1 MRTAKRIT
9 TACLTAIMIFQALAP
24 STEVFAQELDAVMEA
39 SVSAAHAAGNT
50 ARSAQDA
57 VATALQDADQATSD
71 DVAAAPGADA
81 GATEGGDGST
91 NAGESQDSA
100 TDGTTSGDAPAEG
113 DASQDDAAADEGA
126 ADEEQADDADADA
139 AAQASAGPVIK
150 TAGELEAALV
160 DGEVTVN
167 DAGEVT
173 AITFGSNADLIA
185 ISNTDP
191 AIYQNA
197 NISKTGLSGVD
208 FDVCSA
214 QAVGDLG
221 NLAFQGFGSDAY
233 PFKGTLDL
241 GGRSLTANKTLFNN
255 IELSDAN
262 STVKLTWK
270 GTDAQPIVAAKVT
283 GADKT
288 LAATVTVGTPKSD
301 TEKDICKLTSPLVGE
316 VTGALTLNATYTT
329 SANSPL
335 AVDMQSSTGNMGLL
349 VNTLAEGA
357 SLTLAGLTLPDNL
370 NGTPTINASAA
381 DANAGGLIGEAREGA
396 TVALPTGID
405 VSALSV
411 AGENAAGGLIGK
423 ATKLTLTVGKDNSG
437 KEASGK
443 AIAIKPAHAVGSSS
457 AGTYAGGLIG
467 DASFADAFTINS
479 GIFDFGKGVALS
491 VSNTSA
497 APSAGGLFGVLDIS
511 NGDVAV
517 NGGSYTSTL
526 QNGKDDNKHGN
537 YGGLVGKLWGRKNG
551 DALHAFTVQGDTAVS
566 FGVGSN
572 GKLTY
577 AGGLVGYLG
586 EGGGSTN
593 VSAVVISDATVTCST
608 SGYASANGKY
618 GGAVGLVD
626 TNNVLEVRGLKV
638 KTASGATIGGTNGGF
653 AGVVGSSWLGIVK
666 FSGITDLSDATFV
679 ENDHT
684 AQLIYENFN
693 SLIFAAGS
701 GSDSGT
707 AAGDTT
713 KWQYKRPSTPVK
725 IDDVYS
731 CGQVIRLG
739 NPLSEDLVSINE
751 THQWN
756 FSSKLVKTGD
766 AFALA
771 SIDDFAKLAIT
782 WQTNGY
788 YSMVDGVTE
797 NNLNGLQ
804 SSTITVNGTIDL
816 KGTGL
821 TGFTQDRADGSQV
834 FSGTLNGGGTNG
846 NGTIN
851 LAAGEPYGMR
861 GKAVLDG
868 NDTSNGNGKIYRH
881 GRLGL
886 FAAVNGAT
894 ISNVAIAGSMKFDN
908 GSAIDA
914 GSLAGTIVGNLS
926 LSGVTCKTNI
936 ACDDTFSNEVNIGG
950 IAGSVSAASTVAF
963 EGNSKAQATITKAQT
978 LNGNMR
984 IGGAIGYVGDYTS
997 TFNVTGLEVAG
1008 EIKTGDCA
1016 GGKIAQVGGFI
1027 GCIVQG
1033 SNEKNVTITGLS
1045 FSEFAMTVGKNGDK
1059 LNGAGG
1065 LLGYSW
1071 GNAIVTI
1078 GGAAANTS
1086 DSTYALKTTNNTTVT
1101 ANGSTEVGG
1110 LVYAASGHW
1119 IINDYA
1125 IDLSNATINADK
1137 ATVLGLLI
1145 GRGGRTENS
1154 STYGVETYSGLY
1166 LENKASW
1173 DTAYKVND
1181 VAGNDVKINNTA
1193 IKSDDSDTSFD
1204 EWVGNGTKPA
1214 YGNEAGSKLIDGE
1227 WNVVVSLHTNDGANG
1242 GKLNMSGEPGSDN
1255 SYQNRSAFGSNHKT
1269 NAWTRYYYN
1278 LDKAYAEVGNNEKNS
1293 SASSWMDSAEYLLLW
1308 CAYLY
1313 APPAIQTYIIPGN
1326 QEIFKGNNIGTDKS
1340 SGTEI
1345 DLKGYSFYPT
1355 DPAKGSTVTV
1365 NNATITFHY
1374 SDIKAEQE
1382 GNKKNSEATQHE
1394 NMHCALIGT
1403 HTGSLKVKNVTLAG
1417 TVGSV
1422 VNDAGSSSGALVC
1435 RCIYGPINETN
1446 VAQLEIDGLTLD
1458 GLTVDGVNDN
1468 TSYAPLLINEMQTCV
1483 NLSAKNISTRS
1494 YANGATAATSLFGR
1508 LGVGKNSDQVTAK
1521 FEQISLP
1528 SQKND
1533 TIFTHASLLESFGY
1547 GSTSTGSADYTF
1559 TRADADA
1566 GKVTYGSE
1574 IDAKG
1579 EYSGKQLWY
1588 YDKETYATPNGLVT
1602 VDKKPADAKNPR
1614 FGDYLPYVYKG
1625 KATEDGVQ
1633 YHEIKVNQR
1642 IPNLMTGCGTYGDPY
1657 AVTDATEMNAIA
1669 NYINNSVALDG
1680 WEVTI
1685 AANQS
1690 ELCMRRS
1697 AKPNTDNEVVYVY
1710 KQSNPSESKWEKK
1723 VGEKTDPTQTLKDE
1737 TMHRYVQS
1745 AYYSIEP
1752 PEGNKITVDAASFG
1766 GFGNK
1771 ANPFRG
1777 VIVGDL
1783 GKSTAAIEI
1792 ENNKGELRGLIPYS
1806 YGSVVRKLYINYV
1819 NAQATITYSDKDAD
1833 GVPTAFFGGVIGCIL
1848 GGDNIID
1855 GVVVNNPNNG
1865 STAYGFTVV
1874 SNPDVSNPDVSRSHL
1889 VPIGGYVGAIAGGGV
1904 IFRHT
1909 GDSWRG
1915 GTKEKFLP
1923 VAKGGANSQ
1932 LYDNPY
1938 VGRVI
1943 DGYAFSEGCAVKN
1956 GDANYK
1962 INELKDKGTPCVT
1975 TTGTDNKYIG
1985 TNAEAPVTTV
1995 ENPQGLLVL
2004 SAIISSGAG
2013 AGAAHTNYANYG
2025 VFRGSKAYWGSDTQD
2040 PAICGYLFGNK
2051 EYGKVRNADY
2061 ANVGKPASAASDFEI
2076 AKNDDQKAPGK
2087 QGWHGPLDHDDNVN
2101 SPYLVASYAAN
2112 YQTGYVCASRSIG
2125 MSLEFKENS
2134 TYDMTGYGTGYVGL
2148 NGRYYSSACDS
2159 NQKSTDRDRITPH
2172 VAAIDGN
2179 GATIKVGTTDTA
2191 YGVVEYADDDYK
2203 VSGVGGLFSTVMF
2216 TSTNVG
2222 PSVDA
2227 NGGAQVKDLTFSNC
2241 NVALTY
2247 VDADGN
2253 IASGPASNDLIGTGL
2268 LAGATANY
2276 DGNTCGVYRNV
2287 QMKNCTVLGA
2297 KSVGGLLGSSGC
2309 AKQKIDGDV
2318 TYMVDFDSN
2327 FNNDFNKGYNNCTRA
2342 PVYLYDCSY
2351 TGLSVT
2357 GEKYVGGY
2365 VGAIASPCGV
2375 WTTEAEGVKERAVG
2389 EKSTITA
2396 TGTTPYVGGVLGFAN
2411 LSNISINTKIDNATA
2426 VQPST
2431 TVISGVNVLAT
2442 RPNNSQD
2449 MGCMGAGGVVGCARG
2464 GVISMSNV
2472 RIDAGGDAKNVTIG
2486 DKDGTNNRIR
2496 NVGGLIGRVTSSGN
2510 TKYWFEGCSVK
2521 NINVAGTNQCSGGLI
2536 GYYHS
2541 NGNITCNKISIEG
2554 STIKGS
2560 WSGGLLGAIS
2570 SGADVIDVT
2579 NTKVSNTTFGGTSN
2593 GGIAGDGRGQFHL
2606 VNVLM
2611 DSNTYKSGVKQGVL
2625 LGEADTRDNW
2635 YSLSAAGVDVK
2646 PGDGKTTSDLPPMVY
2661 ATNAAAVNRKTYI
2674 AFGDYNDKLDVLGKG
2689 ITLYGTDDTA
2699 TTAASPFVTTSPVST
2714 LAVRASNDDTADRHL
2729 FGDGVAIDTA
2739 KAIQSDVIKSE
2750 EGTRVPD
2757 RYTYTNIGGNNDAGV
2772 YQNTSTYRADS
2783 SRSTYN
2789 ANNITSGK
2797 KAKTDFP
2804 VLVIP
2809 GNDTTTVESYLNIVT
2824 NGGFSDARRLNGS
2837 AKHVT
2842 ATAEVFSLA
2851 DNGAFVKDATASQA
2865 PTLKVLNNGTSS
2877 MVFRASTDWDNERG
2891 RFTLL
2896 TVTFSEAGQSY
2907 CVQVPIIVKRMLEID
2922 FTATYSEGANFK
2934 ASDFETK
2941 YDKHVLVSSGD
2952 TMTGYLTWTYG
2963 SARGEAVAYGW
2974 NTLLEAGGSM
2984 GPLNKSITF
2993 GATLPKGTQLTLV
3006 DTAHNNRE
3014 YHCTVG
3020 AGGAASVKLTDFVDA
3035 GNNAYVEPWL
3045 SEIVGVTHKE
3055 DKDGAWVKLTD
3066 AEVKDK
3072 SQAELAKM
3080 AGAKV
3085 DGAYYRART
3094 SSDATGTFYTLS
3106 VAKEEPKS
3114 ENFYLVVRTPAGSA
3128 GVNGYTATT
3137 VDTSLNE
3144 HINYLLRGKKAADD
3158 KAAEDGHQNTA
3169 STYSVTSNYTHDLI
3183 DNNED
3188 GIKRMEL
3195 LDVTYPLTMKVSD
3208 TVKFDPNQQYT
3219 SSDALYYQLDSSLV
3233 NYGKNGSAAGAH
3245 GYPTGTQGTY
3255 SFYVKVGGNYY
3266 TWDGSKWTD
3275 AGTTETPAIAAK
3287 DWSAAGGDMSLVLAD
3302 ASGKAIDLSGIR
3314 EAAKSHNNQFTITM
3328 KANLAMT
3335 EPACQAGIIA
3345 SQNGGTDRYTK
3356 PNYRA
3361 YLSTN
3366 DETLSTSSNSA
3377 YIDGKAGYYRMDVGS
3392 STIALEASKK
3402 SQLGINID
3410 DLKSADGEIAL
3421 VGTYD
3426 LSKLTGAEAMI
3437 SSADTVTYTL
3447 SLQQRQDD
3455 GSYAQVS
3462 GINNY
3467 ITVLGSDKLA
3477 NGSLSAD
3484 GKNYVFT
3491 DSKGTGGAFA
3501 TRDGNSLAFE
3511 HAFRVKVNTDVEGKG
3526 QTYANYRLVLTAHMS
3541 GVGVNDT
3548 PVNASNLAGYAN
3560 SDYVT
3565 YTLARINTKGIP
3577 HETKTN

>member
-39 SVSAAHAAGNT
+39 SVSAARAAGNT
-50 ARSAQDA
+50 ARSVQDA
-57 VATALQDADQATSD
+57 VATALQDADQAASD
-71 DVAAAPGADA
+71 DAATTPGADA

-91 NAGESQDSA
+91 NAGESQDST

-126 ADEEQADDADADA
+126 ADGEQADDADADA
-139 AAQASAGPVIK
+139 ADQANTAPTIATVEDLRHALGDGNVI
-150 TAGELEAALV
+150 TDDLGA
-160 DGEVTVN
+160 
-167 DAGEVT
+167 VT
-173 AITFGSNADLIA
+173 AITFESNADLIA

-197 NISKTGLSGVD
+197 NISKGGSTGID
-208 FDVCSA
+208 FDVCGA
-214 QAVGDLG
+214 EIVDGLG
-221 NLAFQGFGSDAY
+221 SLTFQGFGSDAY
-233 PFKGTLDL
+233 PFKGALNLGDRTL
-241 GGRSLTANKTLFNN
+241 TVNKALFNN

-335 AVDMQSSTGNMGLL
+335 AVDMQSSAGNMGLL
-349 VNTLAEGA
+349 VNTLAEKA
-357 SLTLAGLTLPDNL
+357 SFTLAGLALPDNL
-370 NGTPTINASAA
+370 DGTPTINATA
-381 DANAGGLIGEAREGA
+381 DGANAGGLIGEAQEGA

-411 AGENAAGGLIGK
+411 AGKNAAGGLIGK

-437 KEASGK
+437 KDASGK
-443 AIAIKPAHAVGSSS
+443 AVVIKPAHAVGSSS

-511 NGDVAV
+511 NGDAVV

-526 QNGKDDNKHGN
+526 QNGTDNSNNNGVRGN
-537 YGGLVGKLWGRKNG
+537 YGGLVGKLWGKKNG
-551 DALHAFTVQGDTAVS
+551 DALHAFTVQDDTAVS

-586 EGGGSTN
+586 EGDGSAN

-618 GGAVGLVD
+618 GGAVGVVD

-638 KTASGATIGGTNGGF
+638 KTASGANIGGTNGGF

-707 AAGDTT
+707 AAGDTM

-739 NPLSEDLVSINE
+739 NPLSENLISINE
-751 THQWN
+751 AHRWI

-788 YSMVDGVTE
+788 YSMVEGVSE
-797 NNLNGLQ
+797 NNPNILQ

-851 LAAGEPYGMR
+851 LAVGEPYGKR
-861 GKAVLDG
+861 GEAVLDG

-894 ISNVAIAGSMKFDN
+894 ISNVTIAGSMKFDN

-914 GSLAGTIVGNLS
+914 GSLAGAIVGNLS

-936 ACDDTFSNEVNIGG
+936 ACDDTFGNEVNIGG

-984 IGGAIGYVGDYTS
+984 IGGAIGYVGGYTS
-997 TFNVTGLEVAG
+997 TFNVTRLEVG
-1008 EIKTGDCA
+1008 GSIETGNCA
-1016 GGKIAQVGGFI
+1016 SGKIAQVGGFI

-1078 GGAAANTS
+1078 GDADANTS
-1086 DSTYALKTTNNTTVT
+1086 DSTYALKTSNNTTVT
-1101 ANGSTEVGG
+1101 AENSTEVGG

-1119 IINDYA
+1119 IINNYA
-1125 IDLSNATINADK
+1125 INLANASFTANNAT
-1137 ATVLGLLI
+1137 TLGVLIAHGS
-1145 GRGGRTENS
+1145 TSDSNS
-1154 STYGVETYSGLY
+1154 FGAETSYNGLY
-1166 LENKASW
+1166 LEDRASW
-1173 DTAYKVND
+1173 DTAYAVNGVSITAPKV
-1181 VAGNDVKINNTA
+1181 KTY
-1193 IKSDDSDTSFD
+1193 D
-1204 EWVGNGTKPA
+1204 EWLANGVKPES
-1214 YGNEAGSKLIDGE
+1214 NLIDSGC
-1227 WNVVVSLHTNDGANG
+1227 NAVVSLHTEGQ
-1242 GKLNMSGEPGSDN
+1242 KLNMSGDPARDN
-1255 SYQNRSAFGSNHKT
+1255 SYRNRIAPANSSDDFPQSNGSV
-1269 NAWTRYYYN
+1269 RYYYN
-1278 LDKAYAEVGNNEKNS
+1278 LDKAYAEVGNNPEN
-1293 SASSWMDSAEYLLLW
+1293 ASKDNRMNSAEYLLLW

-1313 APPAIQTYIIPGN
+1313 APSAIQGYVIPGN
-1326 QEIFKGNNIGTDKS
+1326 QAIFQGNNIGTSDS
-1340 SGTEI
+1340 AGVAI
-1345 DLKGYSFYPT
+1345 NLDGYSFYPT

-1365 NNATITFHY
+1365 KNATITFHY
-1374 SDIKAEQE
+1374 SDIKAEQQ

-1403 HTGSLKVKNVTLAG
+1403 HAGSLKVKNVTLAG

-1458 GLTVDGVNDN
+1458 GLKVDGVNGN

-1483 NLSAKNISTRS
+1483 NLSAKNISSTLS
-1494 YANGATAATSLFGR
+1494 YAKGATAATSLFGR

-1521 FEQISLP
+1521 FERISLP
-1528 SQKND
+1528 SKKND

-1559 TRADADA
+1559 TKAEADA

-1574 IDAKG
+1574 IDAKDK

-1685 AANQS
+1685 AADQS
-1690 ELCMRRS
+1690 RLCERRNKTKIDS
-1697 AKPNTDNEVVYVY
+1697 ARTDNEVVYVY
-1710 KQSNPSESKWEKK
+1710 KQANGADNKWEKK
-1723 VGEKTDPTQTLKDE
+1723 NGDATTDPSQTLSDE

-1806 YGSVVRKLYINYV
+1806 YGSVVRNLNINYV
-1819 NAQATITYSDKDAD
+1819 NAQATITYSDKDED

-1915 GTKEKFLP
+1915 GTKEKFKP

-1995 ENPQGLLVL
+1995 ENAQGLLVL

-2013 AGAAHTNYANYG
+2013 AGAAQTDYADYG
-2025 VFRGSKAYWGSDTQD
+2025 VFRGSKAYWGNDTED

-2051 EYGKVRNADY
+2051 NYGKVRNANYDS
-2061 ANVGKPASAASDFEI
+2061 VGKPAGVASDFEA

-2087 QGWHGPLDHDDNVN
+2087 QGWHGPLDADNDVN

-2112 YQTGYVCASRSIG
+2112 YQTGYVCASKSIG
-2125 MSLEFKENS
+2125 MSLEFKQGAP
-2134 TYDMTGYGTGYVGL
+2134 YDMTGYGTGYVGL
-2148 NGRYYSSACDS
+2148 NGRYYSNACDS
-2159 NQKSTDRDRITPH
+2159 NEATTDRDRITPH
-2172 VAAIDGN
+2172 IATIDGN
-2179 GATIKVGTTDTA
+2179 GATITVGTEDAA
-2191 YGVVEYADDDYK
+2191 YGAVEYADDDYK

-2222 PSVDA
+2222 QSVTA
-2227 NGGAQVKDLTFSNC
+2227 NDRAQVKDLTFSNC

-2247 VDADGN
+2247 IDTNGEAKPGQ
-2253 IASGPASNDLIGTGL
+2253 ATNDLIGTGL

-2276 DGNTCGVYRNV
+2276 DVWTCGVYRNV
-2287 QMKNCTVLGA
+2287 QMKNCTVSGA
-2297 KSVGGLLGSSGC
+2297 KSVGGLLGSSGR
-2309 AKQKIDGDV
+2309 ASRSTDSDV
-2318 TYMVDFDSN
+2318 TYMVKFSS
-2327 FNNDFNKGYNNCTRA
+2327 TWA
-2342 PVYLYDCSY
+2342 PMYLYDCSY
-2351 TGLSVT
+2351 TGLNVA

-2365 VGAIASPCGV
+2365 VGRVASSSGV
-2375 WTTEAEGVKERAVG
+2375 WTTAAKGMSEKAVG
-2389 EKSTITA
+2389 ESSTITA
-2396 TGTTPYVGGVLGFAN
+2396 TGTTPYVGGVIGFAKSSHISVN
-2411 LSNISINTKIDNATA
+2411 TNIGATTA
-2426 VQPST
+2426 VPSST
-2431 TVISGVNVLAT
+2431 AVISGVNVLAT
-2442 RPNNSQD
+2442 GENTDRY
-2449 MGCMGAGGVVGCARG
+2449 MGAGGVVGRVDG

-2472 RIDAGGDAKNVTIG
+2472 RIDAGTGTKNAVIG
-2486 DKDGTNNRIR
+2486 DGTGKNFKIR
-2496 NVGGLIGRVTSSGN
+2496 NAGGLIGEVTSSGSPN
-2510 TKYWFEGCSVK
+2510 TYWFEDCNVK
-2521 NINVAGTNQCSGGLI
+2521 NVNIAGTDQCSGGLI
-2536 GYYHS
+2536 GYYFS
-2541 NGNITCNKISIEG
+2541 NVNITCNNIAIENAA
-2554 STIKGS
+2554 INGS
-2560 WSGGLLGAIS
+2560 WSGGLLGAIN
-2570 SGADVIDVT
+2570 SGSDVINVT

-2611 DSNTYKSGVKQGVL
+2611 DSNIYKSDAKQGVL
-2625 LGEADTRDNW
+2625 LGEVDTGG

-2646 PGDGKTTSDLPPMVY
+2646 PGNSKTTSDLPPMVY
-2661 ATNAAAVNRKTYI
+2661 TTNTAAVNKKTYI
-2674 AFGDYNDKLDVLGKG
+2674 AFGDYNDRLDVPGKDT
-2689 ITLYGTDDTA
+2689 TLYGADDTA
-2699 TTAASPFVTTSPVST
+2699 TTAASPYVTTSPVST
-2714 LAVRASNDDTADRHL
+2714 LAVRASNDDTTDRYL

-2739 KAIQSDVIKSE
+2739 TTIQSE
-2750 EGTRVPD
+2750 AGTSVAG
-2757 RYTYTNIGGNNDAGV
+2757 RYTYTNIGGINDAGA
-2772 YQNTSTYRADS
+2772 YQNTSTYSADS
-2783 SRSTYN
+2783 PRPTFN
-2789 ANNITSGK
+2789 TNNVTSGK
-2797 KAKTDFP
+2797 KVANDFP
-2804 VLVIP
+2804 VLMIP
-2809 GNDTTTVESYLNIVT
+2809 GNDTTTVEKYLNIVT

-2851 DNGAFVKDATASQA
+2851 DNGAFVKDAIASQT

-2907 CVQVPIIVKRMLEID
+2907 RVQVPIIVKRMLEID

-2934 ASDFETK
+2934 AADYATK

-2963 SARGEAVAYGW
+2963 SARGEAVEYGW

-2993 GATLPKGTQLTLV
+2993 GATLPEGTQLTLV

-3020 AGGAASVKLTDFVDA
+3020 AGGAASVKLTEFVDA
-3035 GNNAYVEPWL
+3035 SKKAYVEPWL
-3045 SEIVGVTHKE
+3045 SETVGVKADEAKE
-3055 DKDGAWVKLTD
+3055 DKDGAWVKLAD
-3066 AEVKDK
+3066 DEVKDK

-3106 VAKEEPKS
+3106 VDKEEPKS

-3144 HINYLLRGKKAADD
+3144 HINYLLRGKIAADD

-3169 STYSVTSNYTHDLI
+3169 STYSVTSNYTHGLI
-3183 DNNED
+3183 DNNKN
-3188 GIKRMEL
+3188 GIKQMEL
-3195 LDVTYPLTMKVSD
+3195 NDVTYPLTMKVSD
-3208 TVKFDPNQQYT
+3208 TVKFDSNQQYT

-3255 SFYVKVGGNYY
+3255 SFYVTVGGKYY
-3266 TWDGSKWTD
+3266 APHASTVNGKTKWTWGEATAED
-3275 AGTTETPAIAAK
+3275 HRAATGVWTADGT
-3287 DWSAAGGDMSLVLAD
+3287 DMKLTLAD
-3302 ASGKAIDLSGIR
+3302 AGLGAIDLSGIR
-3314 EAAKSHNNQFTITM
+3314 EIAKNHGSEFTITM
-3328 KANLAMT
+3328 EANLAMT

-3345 SQNGGTDRYTK
+3345 SQNGGTDKYTK

-3361 YLSTN
+3361 CLSTN

-3426 LSKLTGAEAMI
+3426 LSKLAGAEAMI
-3437 SSADTVTYTL
+3437 SNASTVTYTL
-3447 SLQQRQDD
+3447 SLQKRRQDD
-3455 GSYAQVS
+3455 GRYDAVDNISS
-3462 GINNY
+3462 Y

-3491 DSKGTGGAFA
+3491 DSKGAGGAFA
-3501 TRDGNSLAFE
+3501 TRDGNSLAFK
-3511 HAFRVKVNTDVEGKG
+3511 HAFRVKVNTDVEGKD
-3526 QTYANYRLVLTAHMS
+3526 QTYANYRLVLTANIMT
-3541 GVGVNDT
+3541 GNVVNDT
-3548 PVNASNLAGYAN
+3548 PVNASNLDGYSH

>member
-1 MRTAKRIT
+1 
-9 TACLTAIMIFQALAP
+9 MIFQALAP

-39 SVSAAHAAGNT
+39 SVSAARAAGNT
-50 ARSAQDA
+50 ARSVQDA

-71 DVAAAPGADA
+71 DVATTPGADA

-91 NAGESQDSA
+91 NAGESQDST
-100 TDGTTSGDAPAEG
+100 TDGTTNGDTPTEG

-126 ADEEQADDADADA
+126 ADGEQADDADADA
-139 AAQASAGPVIK
+139 ADQADANYPIATVEALRHALGDGDVI
-150 TAGELEAALV
+150 T
-160 DGEVTVN
+160 DGSGT
-167 DAGEVT
+167 VT
-173 AITFGSNADLIA
+173 AIIFESNADLIA

-197 NISKTGLSGVD
+197 NISKGGSTGID
-208 FDVCSA
+208 FDVCGA
-214 QAVGDLG
+214 EIVDGLG
-221 NLAFQGFGSDAY
+221 SLTFQGFGSDAY
-233 PFKGTLDL
+233 PFKGALNLGDRTL
-241 GGRSLTANKTLFNN
+241 TVNKTLFNN
-255 IELSDAN
+255 IELSDDN
-262 STVKLTWK
+262 SSVKLTWK

-335 AVDMQSSTGNMGLL
+335 AVDMQSSAGNMGLL

-357 SLTLAGLTLPDNL
+357 SLTLAGLALPDKL
-370 NGTPTINASAA
+370 DGTPTINATA
-381 DANAGGLIGEAREGA
+381 DGANAGGLIGEAREGA

-443 AIAIKPAHAVGSSS
+443 AVAIKPAHAVGSSS

-618 GGAVGLVD
+618 GGAVGVVD

-701 GSDSGT
+701 GSDSGA
-707 AAGDTT
+707 AAGDIK
-713 KWQYKRPSTPVK
+713 KWQYKRPSAPVK

-731 CGQVIRLG
+731 YGQVIRLG
-739 NPLSEDLVSINE
+739 NPLSEDLISINKE
-751 THQWN
+751 HQWN

-821 TGFTQDRADGSQV
+821 TGFAQDRADGSQV
-834 FSGTLNGGGTNG
+834 FSGTLNGGGT
-846 NGTIN
+846 IN
-851 LAAGEPYGMR
+851 LAVGEPYGKR
-861 GKAVLDG
+861 GEAVLDD

-894 ISNVAIAGSMKFDN
+894 ISNVTIAGSMKFDN

-914 GSLAGTIVGNLS
+914 GSLAGAIVGNLA

-936 ACDDTFSNEVNIGG
+936 ACDDTFANDVNIGG

-997 TFNVTGLEVAG
+997 TFNVTRLEVG
-1008 EIKTGDCA
+1008 GKIKTGDCA
-1016 GGKIAQVGGFI
+1016 GGKIAQVGGLI
-1027 GCIVQG
+1027 GRIVQG

-1078 GGAAANTS
+1078 GDAAASAS
-1086 DSTYALKTTNNTTVT
+1086 DNAYALKTTNNTTVA
-1101 ANGSTEVGG
+1101 ANSSTEVGG

-1119 IINDYA
+1119 IINNYA
-1125 IDLSNATINADK
+1125 INLANASFTANNAT
-1137 ATVLGLLI
+1137 TLGVLI
-1145 GRGGRTENS
+1145 ARGSTSDSNS
-1154 STYGVETYSGLY
+1154 FGAETNYNGLY
-1166 LENKASW
+1166 LEDRAW
-1173 DTAYKVND
+1173 WGTAYAVDGVSITAPKV
-1181 VAGNDVKINNTA
+1181 KTY
-1193 IKSDDSDTSFD
+1193 D
-1204 EWVGNGTKPA
+1204 EWLANGVKPES
-1214 YGNEAGSKLIDGE
+1214 NLIDNGC
-1227 WNVVVSLHTNDGANG
+1227 NAVVSLHTEDQ
-1242 GKLNMSGEPGSDN
+1242 KLDMSGDPARDN
-1255 SYQNRSAFGSNHKT
+1255 SYRNRIALANPSDSFPQTNGSV
-1269 NAWTRYYYN
+1269 RYYYN
-1278 LDKAYAEVGNNEKNS
+1278 LDKAYAEVGNKPEN
-1293 SASSWMDSAEYLLLW
+1293 ASKDNWMNSAEYLLLW

-1313 APPAIQTYIIPGN
+1313 APSAIQDYIIPGD
-1326 QEIFKGNNIGTDKS
+1326 QAIFQGNNIGTSDS
-1340 SGTEI
+1340 AGVEI
-1345 DLKGYSFYPT
+1345 NLDGYSFYPT

-1417 TVGSV
+1417 TVGSI

-1458 GLTVDGVNDN
+1458 SLKVDGVNGN

-1483 NLSAKNISTRS
+1483 NLSAKNISTRG
-1494 YANGATAATSLFGR
+1494 YVNMPTAATSLFGR

-1528 SQKND
+1528 SQKNK

-1559 TRADADA
+1559 TKADADA

-1574 IDAKG
+1574 IDAKDK

-1642 IPNLMTGCGTYGDPY
+1642 IPNLMTGCGTYGNPY

-1685 AANQS
+1685 AADQS
-1690 ELCMRRS
+1690 RLCERRNKTKIDS
-1697 AKPNTDNEVVYVY
+1697 ARTDNEVVYVY
-1710 KQSNPSESKWEKK
+1710 KQANGAGNKWEKK
-1723 VGEKTDPTQTLKDE
+1723 NGDATTDPSQTLSDE

-1783 GKSTAAIEI
+1783 GRSTAAIEI

-1806 YGSVVRKLYINYV
+1806 YGSVVRNLNINYV
-1819 NAQATITYSDKDAD
+1819 NAQATITYSDKDED

-1855 GVVVNNPNNG
+1855 GVVVNDPNSG
-1865 STAYGFTVV
+1865 STTYGFTVAG
-1874 SNPDVSNPDVSRSHL
+1874 DSHL

-1904 IFRHT
+1904 IFRNT
-1909 GDSWRG
+1909 GTSWRG
-1915 GTKEKFLP
+1915 GTKNKKYKPIEEDA
-1923 VAKGGANSQ
+1923 AKYDQ
-1932 LYDNPY
+1932 YDNPY

-1943 DGYAFSEGCAVKN
+1943 DGYAFSEGCNVDN

-1962 INELKDKGTPCVT
+1962 INELINKGTPCVT

-1995 ENPQGLLVL
+1995 ENAQGLLVL

-2013 AGAAHTNYANYG
+2013 AGAAHTNYADYG

-2040 PAICGYLFGNK
+2040 PAIEGYLFGNK
-2051 EYGKVRNADY
+2051 NYGKVRNASYDS
-2061 ANVGKPASAASDFEI
+2061 VGKPAGVASDFEA

-2087 QGWHGPLDHDDNVN
+2087 QGWHGPLDADNDVN

-2112 YQTGYVCASRSIG
+2112 YQTGYVCASKSIG
-2125 MSLEFKENS
+2125 MSLEFKQGAP
-2134 TYDMTGYGTGYVGL
+2134 YDMTGYGTGYVGL
-2148 NGRYYSSACDS
+2148 NGRYYSNACDS
-2159 NQKSTDRDRITPH
+2159 NEATTDRDRITPH
-2172 VAAIDGN
+2172 VATIDGN
-2179 GATIKVGTTDTA
+2179 GATITVGTEDAA
-2191 YGVVEYADDDYK
+2191 YGAVEYADDDYK

-2216 TSTNVG
+2216 TSTYVG
-2222 PSVDA
+2222 PSVAA
-2227 NGGAQVKDLTFSNC
+2227 NGDAQVRDLTFSNC
-2241 NVALTY
+2241 NVALAYIDTN
-2247 VDADGN
+2247 GKTT
-2253 IASGPASNDLIGTGL
+2253 SGQASNDLIGTGL

-2287 QMKNCTVLGA
+2287 QMNNRTVSGA
-2297 KSVGGLLGSSGC
+2297 KSVGGLLGSSGR
-2309 AKQKIDGDV
+2309 ASRSTDSDV
-2318 TYMVDFDSN
+2318 TYMVKFSS
-2327 FNNDFNKGYNNCTRA
+2327 TWA
-2342 PVYLYDCSY
+2342 PMYLNDCSY
-2351 TGLSVT
+2351 TGLNVE

-2365 VGAIASPCGV
+2365 VGTVASSSGV
-2375 WTTEAEGVKERAVG
+2375 WTTASEGVSEKAVG
-2389 EKSTITA
+2389 ENSTLTA
-2396 TGTTPYVGGVLGFAN
+2396 TGTNLYVGGVIGFAK
-2411 LSNISINTKIDNATA
+2411 SSHISVNTYIGTTKA
-2426 VQPST
+2426 VIPSST

-2442 RPNNSQD
+2442 GENTDRY
-2449 MGCMGAGGVVGCARG
+2449 MGAGGVVGRVDG

-2472 RIDAGGDAKNVTIG
+2472 RIDAGTGTKNAVIG
-2486 DKDGTNNRIR
+2486 DGTGKNFKIR
-2496 NVGGLIGRVTSSGN
+2496 NAGGLIGEVTSSGSPN
-2510 TKYWFEGCSVK
+2510 TYWFEDCNVK
-2521 NINVAGTNQCSGGLI
+2521 NVNIAGTDQCSGGLI
-2536 GYYHS
+2536 GYYFS
-2541 NGNITCNKISIEG
+2541 NVNITCNNIAIENAA
-2554 STIKGS
+2554 INGS
-2560 WSGGLLGAIS
+2560 WSGGLLGAIN
-2570 SGADVIDVT
+2570 SGSDVINVT

-2611 DSNTYKSGVKQGVL
+2611 DSNIYKSDAKQGVL
-2625 LGEADTRDNW
+2625 LGEVDTGG

-2646 PGDGKTTSDLPPMVY
+2646 PGKGKTTSDLPPMVY
-2661 ATNAAAVNRKTYI
+2661 TTNTAAVNKKTYI
-2674 AFGDYNDKLDVLGKG
+2674 AFGDYNDRLDVPGKDT
-2689 ITLYGTDDTA
+2689 TLYGADDTA
-2699 TTAASPFVTTSPVST
+2699 TTAASPYVTTSPVST
-2714 LAVRASNDDTADRHL
+2714 LAVRASAADATDRYL
-2729 FGDGVAIDTA
+2729 FGDGAAIDTA
-2739 KAIQSDVIKSE
+2739 TTIQSQA
-2750 EGTRVPD
+2750 GARVPG
-2757 RYTYTNIGGNNDAGV
+2757 RYTYTNIAGINDAGA
-2772 YQNTSTYRADS
+2772 YQNTSTYSADS

-2789 ANNITSGK
+2789 ANNITSDK

-2837 AKHVT
+2837 TAHVT

-2851 DNGAFVKDATASQA
+2851 DNGTFVKDVAASQA

-2877 MVFRASTDWDNERG
+2877 MAFRASTDWDNEQG

-2907 CVQVPIIVKRMLEID
+2907 RVQVPIIVKRMLEID

-2934 ASDFETK
+2934 AADYATK

-2963 SARGEAVAYGW
+2963 SARDEAVEYGW

-2993 GATLPKGTQLTLV
+2993 GATLPEGTQLTLV

-3020 AGGAASVKLTDFVDA
+3020 AGGAASVKLTEFVDA
-3035 GNNAYVEPWL
+3035 SKKAYVEPWL
-3045 SEIVGVTHKE
+3045 SETVGVKADEAKE
-3055 DKDGAWVKLTD
+3055 DKDGAWVKLAD
-3066 AEVKDK
+3066 DEVKDK

-3106 VAKEEPKS
+3106 VDKEEPKS

-3144 HINYLLRGKKAADD
+3144 HINYLLRGKIAADD

-3169 STYSVTSNYTHDLI
+3169 STYSVTSNYTHGLI
-3183 DNNED
+3183 DNNKN
-3188 GIKRMEL
+3188 GIKQMEL
-3195 LDVTYPLTMKVSD
+3195 NDVTYPLTMKVSD
-3208 TVKFDPNQQYT
+3208 TVKFDSNQQYT

-3255 SFYVKVGGNYY
+3255 SFYVTVGGKYY
-3266 TWDGSKWTD
+3266 APHASTVNGKTKWTWGEATAED
-3275 AGTTETPAIAAK
+3275 HRAATGVWTADGT
-3287 DWSAAGGDMSLVLAD
+3287 DMKLTLAD
-3302 ASGKAIDLSGIR
+3302 AGLGAIDLSGIR
-3314 EAAKSHNNQFTITM
+3314 EIAKNHGSEFTITM
-3328 KANLAMT
+3328 EANLAMT

-3345 SQNGGTDRYTK
+3345 SQNGGTDKYTK

-3361 YLSTN
+3361 CLSTN

-3426 LSKLTGAEAMI
+3426 LSKLAGAEAMI
-3437 SSADTVTYTL
+3437 SNASTVTYTL
-3447 SLQQRQDD
+3447 SLQKRRQDD
-3455 GSYAQVS
+3455 GRYDAVDNISS
-3462 GINNY
+3462 Y

-3491 DSKGTGGAFA
+3491 DSKGAGGAFA
-3501 TRDGNSLAFE
+3501 TRDGNSLAFK
-3511 HAFRVKVNTDVEGKG
+3511 HAFRVKVNTDVEGKD
-3526 QTYANYRLVLTAHMS
+3526 QTYANYRLVLTAHMF
-3541 GVGVNDT
+3541 GGGVNDT
-3548 PVNASNLAGYAN
+3548 PVNVSNLAGYAN

-3577 HETKTN
+3577 HETETN

>member
-39 SVSAAHAAGNT
+39 SVSAARAAGNT
-50 ARSAQDA
+50 ARSVQDA
-57 VATALQDADQATSD
+57 VATALQDADQAASD
-71 DVAAAPGADA
+71 DAATTPGADA
-81 GATEGGDGST
+81 GATEGGDGSA
-91 NAGESQDSA
+91 NAGESQDST

-139 AAQASAGPVIK
+139 AAQANTTYPITTVEALRHALGDGDVI
-150 TAGELEAALV
+150 T
-160 DGEVTVN
+160 DDS
-167 DAGEVT
+167 DAVT
-173 AITFGSNADLIA
+173 AITFESNADLIA

-197 NISKTGLSGVD
+197 NISKGGSTGID
-208 FDVCSA
+208 FDVCGA
-214 QAVGDLG
+214 EIVDGLG
-221 NLAFQGFGSDAY
+221 SLTFQGFGSDAY
-233 PFKGTLDL
+233 PFKGALNLGDRTL
-241 GGRSLTANKTLFNN
+241 TVNKTLFNN

-288 LAATVTVGTPKSD
+288 LAATVTVGTPKSE

-335 AVDMQSSTGNMGLL
+335 AVDMQSSAGNMGLL

-357 SLTLAGLTLPDNL
+357 SLTLAGLALPDNL
-370 NGTPTINASAA
+370 DGTPTINATA
-381 DANAGGLIGEAREGA
+381 DGANAGGLIGEAQEGA

-411 AGENAAGGLIGK
+411 AGKNAAGGLIGK
-423 ATKLTLTVGKDNSG
+423 TTKLTLTVGKDNSG
-437 KEASGK
+437 KDASGK
-443 AIAIKPAHAVGSSS
+443 AIAIKPAHTVGSSS

-479 GIFDFGKGVALS
+479 GIFDFGRGVELS
-491 VSNTSA
+491 VSDTSA

-511 NGDVAV
+511 NGDVVV

-526 QNGKDDNKHGN
+526 QNGKDDNRHGN
-537 YGGLVGKLWGRKNG
+537 YGGLVGKLWGQKNG

-586 EGGGSTN
+586 EGGGSAN
-593 VSAVVISDATVTCST
+593 VSAVVISGATVTCST

-618 GGAVGLVD
+618 GGAVGVVD
-626 TNNVLEVRGLKV
+626 TNNVLEVRGLTV
-638 KTASGATIGGTNGGF
+638 KTASGATIGGANGGF

-666 FSGITDLSDATFV
+666 FSGITDLSHATFV

-701 GSDSGT
+701 GSDSDT

-731 CGQVIRLG
+731 YGQVIRLG
-739 NPLSEDLVSINE
+739 NPLSEDLISINE
-751 THQWN
+751 AHQWN
-756 FSSKLVKTGD
+756 FSPKLVKTGD

-804 SSTITVNGTIDL
+804 SSTVTVNGTIDL

-834 FSGTLNGGGTNG
+834 FSGTLNGGGT
-846 NGTIN
+846 ID
-851 LAAGEPYGMR
+851 LAVGEPYGKR
-861 GKAVLDG
+861 GEAVLDG

-894 ISNVAIAGSMKFDN
+894 ISNVTIAGSMKFDN

-914 GSLAGTIVGNLS
+914 GSLAGAIVGNLA
-926 LSGVTCKTNI
+926 LSVVTCKTNI
-936 ACDDTFSNEVNIGG
+936 ACDDTLGNEVNIGG

-1008 EIKTGDCA
+1008 EIKTGDCV

-1027 GCIVQG
+1027 GCIAQG
-1033 SNEKNVTITGLS
+1033 SNKKYVTITGLS
-1045 FSEFAMTVGKNGDK
+1045 FSKFAMTVGKNGDK
-1059 LNGAGG
+1059 FNGAGG

-1078 GGAAANTS
+1078 GDAAAGAS
-1086 DSTYALKTTNNTTVT
+1086 DNAYALKTANNTTVT
-1101 ANGSTEVGG
+1101 ANSSTEVGG

-1119 IINDYA
+1119 IINNYA
-1125 IDLSNATINADK
+1125 INLANASFTANNAT
-1137 ATVLGLLI
+1137 TLGVLI
-1145 GRGGRTENS
+1145 ARGSTSDSNS
-1154 STYGVETYSGLY
+1154 FGAETSYSGLY
-1166 LENKASW
+1166 LEDRAW
-1173 DTAYKVND
+1173 WGTAYAVGGVSISAPKV
-1181 VAGNDVKINNTA
+1181 TA
-1193 IKSDDSDTSFD
+1193 YD
-1204 EWVGNGTKPA
+1204 EWLANGVKP
-1214 YGNEAGSKLIDGE
+1214 NSKLID
-1227 WNVVVSLHTNDGANG
+1227 NDCNAVVSLRTKGQ
-1242 GKLNMSGEPGSDN
+1242 KLDMSGDPARDN
-1255 SYQNRSAFGSNHKT
+1255 SYRNRIAPANPSDSFPQTNGSV
-1269 NAWTRYYYN
+1269 RYYYN
-1278 LDKAYAEVGNNEKNS
+1278 LDKAYAEVGNKPEN
-1293 SASSWMDSAEYLLLW
+1293 ASKDNWMNSAEYLLLW

-1313 APPAIQTYIIPGN
+1313 APSAIQGYIIPGN
-1326 QEIFKGNNIGTDKS
+1326 QAIFQGNNIGTSDS
-1340 SGTEI
+1340 AGVEI
-1345 DLKGYSFYPT
+1345 NLDGYSFYPT

-1374 SDIKAEQE
+1374 SDIKAEQK

-1435 RCIYGPINETN
+1435 CCIYGPINETN
-1446 VAQLEIDGLTLD
+1446 VAQLEIDGLALD
-1458 GLTVDGVNDN
+1458 GLKVDGVNGN
-1468 TSYAPLLINEMQTCV
+1468 TSYAPLLINEMQTYV

-1494 YANGATAATSLFGR
+1494 YANGTTAATSLFGR

-1559 TRADADA
+1559 TKADADA

-1574 IDAKG
+1574 IDG
-1579 EYSGKQLWY
+1579 STEYPDKQLWY
-1588 YDKETYATPNGLVT
+1588 YDEATYGAVIGYVT
-1602 VDKKPADAKNPR
+1602 VDGKKDGDVRPW
-1614 FGDYLPYVYKG
+1614 FGGYLPYVYKG
-1625 KATEDGVQ
+1625 KATESGVQ

-1642 IPNLMTGCGTYGDPY
+1642 IPKLVEGCGTYGDPY
-1657 AVTDATEMNAIA
+1657 TVKDATEMYTIA

-1685 AANQS
+1685 AADQS
-1690 ELCMRRS
+1690 RLCERRNKTKTDS
-1697 AKPNTDNEVVYVY
+1697 ARTDNEVAYVY
-1710 KQSNPSESKWEKK
+1710 KQNNPSESKWEKK
-1723 VGEKTDPTQTLKDE
+1723 VDDTTDPSQTLSDE

-1783 GKSTAAIEI
+1783 GDLGKSTATIEI

-1806 YGSVVRKLYINYV
+1806 YGSVVRNLNINYV
-1819 NAQATITYSDKDAD
+1819 NAQATITYSEKDAD

-1915 GTKEKFLP
+1915 GTKEKFKP

-1995 ENPQGLLVL
+1995 KNAQGLLVL

-2013 AGAAHTNYANYG
+2013 AGAAQTNYANYG
-2025 VFRGSKAYWGSDTQD
+2025 VFRGSKAYWGNDTQT

-2051 EYGKVRNADY
+2051 NYGKVRNASYDS
-2061 ANVGKPASAASDFEI
+2061 VGKPASADEDF
-2076 AKNDDQKAPGK
+2076 ATAQNDDQKAPGK
-2087 QGWHGPLDHDDNVN
+2087 QGWHGPLDPDDDVN
-2101 SPYLVASYAAN
+2101 SPYLVASYAAD
-2112 YQTGYVCASRSIG
+2112 YQTGYVCASKSIG
-2125 MSLEFKENS
+2125 MSLEFKQGA

-2148 NGRYYSSACDS
+2148 NGRYYSNACNS
-2159 NQKSTDRDRITPH
+2159 NETTTDRDRITPH
-2172 VAAIDGN
+2172 VATIDGN
-2179 GATIKVGTTDTA
+2179 GATITVGTKDVA

-2216 TSTNVG
+2216 TSSYVA
-2222 PSVDA
+2222 PSVTA
-2227 NGGAQVKDLTFSNC
+2227 NGDAQVKDLTFSNC
-2241 NVALTY
+2241 NVSLTY
-2247 VDADGN
+2247 KDANGS

-2276 DGNTCGVYRNV
+2276 DGGTRGVYRNV
-2287 QMKNCTVLGA
+2287 QMKNCTVSGA
-2297 KSVGGLLGSSGC
+2297 KSVGGLLGSSGR
-2309 AKQKIDGDV
+2309 ASRRTDNDM
-2318 TYMVDFDSN
+2318 TYMVN
-2327 FNNDFNKGYNNCTRA
+2327 FGSGTQA
-2342 PVYLYDCSY
+2342 PAYLYDCSY
-2351 TGLSVT
+2351 AGLNVT

-2365 VGAIASPCGV
+2365 VGTVASACGV
-2375 WTTEAEGVKERAVG
+2375 WTTADTGVSERTVG
-2389 EKSTITA
+2389 KNSTITA
-2396 TGTTPYVGGVLGFAN
+2396 TGTVPYVGGVLGYVER
-2411 LSNISINTKIDNATA
+2411 SDISVNTKIGTKVVPSSTA
-2426 VQPST
+2426 
-2431 TVISGVNVLAT
+2431 VISGVNVLAT
-2442 RPNNSQD
+2442 GSNSD
-2449 MGCMGAGGVVGCARG
+2449 DHMGAGGVVGRARG

-2472 RIDAGGDAKNVTIG
+2472 RIDGRVGTENAVIG
-2486 DKDGTNNRIR
+2486 DETGTNNSIY
-2496 NVGGLIGRVTSSGN
+2496 NAGGLIGEVTSSGSLN
-2510 TKYWFEGCSVK
+2510 KYWFDDCNVK
-2521 NINVAGTNQCSGGLI
+2521 NVSIAGTGKCSGGLI
-2536 GYYHS
+2536 GYFFS
-2541 NGNITCNKISIEG
+2541 NVNIACNNIAIENA
-2554 STIKGS
+2554 TIKGS
-2560 WSGGLLGAIS
+2560 WSGGLLGANNAS
-2570 SGADVIDVT
+2570 NSGSVIIDVT
-2579 NTKVSNTTFGGTSN
+2579 NTKVSNTTFSEKSN
-2593 GGIAGDGRGQFHL
+2593 GGIMGDGRGQFHL

-2611 DSNTYKSGVKQGVL
+2611 DSNSYKSGSKQGVL
-2625 LGEADTRDNW
+2625 LGEVDTGDNK
-2635 YSLSAAGVDVK
+2635 YSLSAAGVNVK
-2646 PGDGKTTSDLPPMVY
+2646 PGAGKTTSDLPPMVY
-2661 ATNAAAVNRKTYI
+2661 TTNTAAVNKKTYI
-2674 AFGDYNDKLDVLGKG
+2674 AFGDYNDTLAAPGEG
-2689 ITLYGTDDTA
+2689 TTLYGADGTA
-2699 TTAASPFVTTSPVST
+2699 TAVASPYVTTSPVST
-2714 LAVRASNDDTADRHL
+2714 LAVRASDGDTTNRYL
-2729 FGDGVAIDTA
+2729 FGDGAAIDTA
-2739 KAIQSDVIKSE
+2739 ATIQSQAGDSVR
-2750 EGTRVPD
+2750 G
-2757 RYTYTNIGGNNDAGV
+2757 RYTYTNISGINDDGT
-2772 YQNTSTYRADS
+2772 YQNKKTYSADS
-2783 SRSTYN
+2783 SRSTFN
-2789 ANNITSGK
+2789 TNNVTSGK
-2797 KAKTDFP
+2797 KAATDFP
-2804 VLVIP
+2804 VLMIP
-2809 GNDTTTVESYLNIVT
+2809 GNDTTTVEKYLNIVT

-2851 DNGAFVKDATASQA
+2851 DNGAFVKDATASQT

-2907 CVQVPIIVKRMLEID
+2907 RVQVPIIVKRMLEID

-2934 ASDFETK
+2934 AADYATK

-2963 SARGEAVAYGW
+2963 SARGEAVDYGW

-2993 GATLPKGTQLTLV
+2993 GATLPEGTQLTLV

-3045 SEIVGVTHKE
+3045 SEIVGVAAKEAKE
-3055 DKDGAWVKLTD
+3055 DKDGAWVKLAD
-3066 AEVKDK
+3066 DEVKDK

-3106 VAKEEPKS
+3106 VDKEEPKS
-3114 ENFYLVVRTPAGSA
+3114 ENFYLAVRTPAGSA

-3144 HINYLLRGKKAADD
+3144 HINYLLRGKKAADG

-3169 STYSVTSNYTHDLI
+3169 STYSVASNYTHNLV
-3183 DNNED
+3183 DNNRVST
-3188 GIKRMEL
+3188 KHMEL
-3195 LDVTYPLTMKVSD
+3195 SGATYPLSMDVSD
-3208 TVKFDPNQQYT
+3208 TVTFDPNQQYT

-3233 NYGKNGSAAGAH
+3233 TYHDGAIAGSV
-3245 GYPTGTQGTY
+3245 GYPTGTQGSY
-3255 SFYVKVGGNYY
+3255 AFYVKVGESYY
-3266 TWDGSKWTD
+3266 TWNGSGW
-3275 AGTTETPAIAAK
+3275 TPAGATK
-3287 DWSAAGGDMSLVLAD
+3287 TPVVSGLTWKSKSGGDMSLVLAD
-3302 ASGKAIDLSGIR
+3302 ANGKSIDMSGLR
-3314 EAAKSHNNQFTITM
+3314 EVAKNHGNAFTITM
-3328 KANLAMT
+3328 EAALTMS
-3335 EPACQAGIIA
+3335 EPACQAGIVA
-3345 SQNGGTDRYTK
+3345 SQNNGIDRYTK

-3361 YLSTN
+3361 FLSTHA
-3366 DETLSTSSNSA
+3366 DTLSASSNSA
-3377 YIDGKAGYYRMDVGS
+3377 YTDGNAGYYRMDVGS

-3410 DLKSADGEIAL
+3410 DLKSADGTIAL

-3426 LSKLTGAEAMI
+3426 LSKLSGADAMI
-3437 SSADTVTYTL
+3437 SSATSVAYTL
-3447 SLQQRQDD
+3447 SLQQRQADGNYDAVDD
-3455 GSYAQVS
+3455 ISS
-3462 GINNY
+3462 Y
-3467 ITVLGSDKLA
+3467 ITVLDSDKL
-3477 NGSLSAD
+3477 GTGVKSAD
-3484 GKNYVFT
+3484 GSSYVFT
-3491 DSKGTGGAFA
+3491 DTKAGDTFA
-3501 TRDGNSLAFE
+3501 TRDGSSLAFK
-3511 HAFRVKVNTDVEGKG
+3511 HAFRVKVNTDVEGKD
-3526 QTYANYRLVLTAHMS
+3526 QTYANYRLVLTANIMT
-3541 GVGVNDT
+3541 GNVVNDT
-3548 PVNASNLAGYAN
+3548 PVNVSNLDGYSH

-3565 YTLARINTKGIP
+3565 YTLARINTEGIR

>member
-39 SVSAAHAAGNT
+39 SVSAARAAGNT
-50 ARSAQDA
+50 ARSVQDG
-57 VATALQDADQATSD
+57 VATALQDADQAASD
-71 DVAAAPGADA
+71 DAATTPGADA

-91 NAGESQDSA
+91 NAGESQDST
-100 TDGTTSGDAPAEG
+100 TDGTTNGDTPTEG
-113 DASQDDAAADEGA
+113 DASQDDAATDEGA

-139 AAQASAGPVIK
+139 ADQAGANYPIATVEALRHALGDGNVI
-150 TAGELEAALV
+150 TDDLGA
-160 DGEVTVN
+160 
-167 DAGEVT
+167 VT
-173 AITFGSNADLIA
+173 AITFESNADLIA

-197 NISKTGLSGVD
+197 NISKGGSTGID
-208 FDVCSA
+208 FDVCGA
-214 QAVGDLG
+214 EIVDGLG
-221 NLAFQGFGSDAY
+221 SLTFQGFGSDAY

-301 TEKDICKLTSPLVGE
+301 AEKDICKLTSPLVGE

-335 AVDMQSSTGNMGLL
+335 AVDMQSSAGNMGLL
-349 VNTLAEGA
+349 ANTLAEGA

-370 NGTPTINASAA
+370 NGTPTINATAA

-411 AGENAAGGLIGK
+411 AGKNAAGGLIGK
-423 ATKLTLTVGKDNSG
+423 ATNLTLNIADGVTV
-437 KEASGK
+437 
-443 AIAIKPAHAVGSSS
+443 KPACNVGDKDS
-457 AGTYAGGLIG
+457 ACSGGVIG
-467 DASFADAFTINS
+467 DVSFAQGFIVKPNM
-479 GIFDFGKGVALS
+479 FDLGKLVTLGAS
-491 VSNTSA
+491 QR
-497 APSAGGLFGVLDIS
+497 AGALFGVADIS
-511 NGDVAV
+511 NGDIVV
-517 NGGSYTSTL
+517 QGGTYKSKFTLPEEVSFNGS
-526 QNGKDDNKHGN
+526 
-537 YGGLVGKLWGRKNG
+537 YGGLVGKVFATAKGVDESLRAFVVQKDADKKTCSIEFELAGKLSDTGGVVGYVGDSADSNSQPVAVVLDGVTVACKG
-551 DALHAFTVQGDTAVS
+551 DASARTDA
-566 FGVGSN
+566 
-572 GKLTY
+572 GKF
-577 AGGLVGYLG
+577 
-586 EGGGSTN
+586 
-593 VSAVVISDATVTCST
+593 
-608 SGYASANGKY
+608 
-618 GGAVGLVD
+618 GGAVGVVD
-626 TNNVLEVRGLKV
+626 ARNVLDVRDFKL
-638 KTASGATIGGTNGGF
+638 TSDNPIGKAQSNRA
-653 AGVVGSSWLGIVK
+653 AGIAGSAWNAVIK
-666 FSGITDLSDATFV
+666 FSGITDLSGASFA
-679 ENDHT
+679 ENST
-684 AQLIYENFN
+684 TGQLVYENHN
-693 SLIFAAGS
+693 ALIFAVGD
-701 GSDSGT
+701 GSDADKG
-707 AAGDTT
+707 AAGWTF
-713 KWQYKRPSTPVK
+713 KRSNTASK
-725 IDDVYS
+725 TDDIATY
-731 CGQVIRLG
+731 GEVIRLG
-739 NPLSEDLVSINE
+739 GDFIKLDVD
-751 THQWN
+751 TH
-756 FSSKLVKTGD
+756 KLTLPDSLTAANGAYTLTSVE
-766 AFALA
+766 
-771 SIDDFAKLAIT
+771 DFAKLAIT

-788 YSMVDGVTE
+788 YSMVEGVSE
-797 NNLNGLQ
+797 NNPNILQ

-821 TGFTQDRADGSQV
+821 TGFAQDRADGSQV

-851 LAAGEPYGMR
+851 LAVGEPYGMR
-861 GKAVLDG
+861 GGAVLDG
-868 NDTSNGNGKIYRH
+868 NDTTNGNGKIYRH

-886 FAAVNGAT
+886 FAVVNGAT
-894 ISNVAIAGSMKFDN
+894 ISNVTIAGSMKFDN

-914 GSLAGTIVGNLS
+914 GSLAGAIVGNLS

-936 ACDDTFSNEVNIGG
+936 ACDDTFANDVNIGG
-950 IAGSVSAASTVAF
+950 IAGSVLAASTVAF
-963 EGNSKAQATITKAQT
+963 KDNSRAQATIAATKT

-984 IGGAIGYVGDYTS
+984 IGGAIGYVGDYGS
-997 TFNVTGLEVAG
+997 SFNVAGLEVAG
-1008 EIKTGDCA
+1008 SIETGDCA
-1016 GGKIAQVGGFI
+1016 GGKIAQVGGLI

-1078 GGAAANTS
+1078 GDTAANTS
-1086 DSTYALKTTNNTTVT
+1086 DSTYALKTSNNTTVT
-1101 ANGSTEVGG
+1101 ANSSTEVGG

-1119 IINDYA
+1119 IINKYA
-1125 IDLSNATINADK
+1125 INLANASFTANSATTLGVLIARGSTSDSNSFGA
-1137 ATVLGLLI
+1137 
-1145 GRGGRTENS
+1145 
-1154 STYGVETYSGLY
+1154 ETSYSGLY
-1166 LENKASW
+1166 LEDRAWW
-1173 DTAYKVND
+1173 DTAYVVDDVSITAPKV
-1181 VAGNDVKINNTA
+1181 KTY
-1193 IKSDDSDTSFD
+1193 D
-1204 EWVGNGTKPA
+1204 EWLANGVKPES
-1214 YGNEAGSKLIDGE
+1214 NLIDNGC
-1227 WNVVVSLHTNDGANG
+1227 NAVVSLHTEDQ
-1242 GKLNMSGEPGSDN
+1242 KLDMSGDPARDN
-1255 SYQNRSAFGSNHKT
+1255 SYRNRIAPANPSDSFPQTNGSV
-1269 NAWTRYYYN
+1269 RYYYN
-1278 LDKAYAEVGNNEKNS
+1278 LDKAYAEVGNKPEN
-1293 SASSWMDSAEYLLLW
+1293 ASKDNWMNSAEYLLLW

-1313 APPAIQTYIIPGN
+1313 APSAIQDYIIPGD
-1326 QEIFKGNNIGTDKS
+1326 QAIFQGNNIGTS
-1340 SGTEI
+1340 NSEGVEI
-1345 DLKGYSFYPT
+1345 NLDGYSFYPT

-1403 HTGSLKVKNVTLAG
+1403 HTGSLKVKNATLAG
-1417 TVGSV
+1417 TVGSI

-1435 RCIYGPINETN
+1435 CCIYGPINETN

-1528 SQKND
+1528 SQKNK

-1559 TRADADA
+1559 TKADADA

-1588 YDKETYATPNGLVT
+1588 YDKATYGTNEGFVKVKGEST
-1602 VDKKPADAKNPR
+1602 DAERPW
-1614 FGDYLPYVYKG
+1614 FSDYLPYVAKG
-1625 KATEDGVQ
+1625 KATESGVQ

-1642 IPNLMTGCGTYGDPY
+1642 IPNFVTGCGTYGDPY
-1657 AVTDATEMNAIA
+1657 AITSALEFNTAA
-1669 NYINNSVALDG
+1669 NYINNGTALDG

-1685 AANQS
+1685 AKDQS
-1690 ELCMRRS
+1690 TLCQRR
-1697 AKPNTDNEVVYVY
+1697 NDGNRGNEVTYVY
-1710 KQSNPSESKWEKK
+1710 KQTNDATKRWEKK
-1723 VGEKTDPTQTLKDE
+1723 IGDKTDPNEVLSDD
-1737 TMHRYVQS
+1737 TMRRYLQS

-1752 PEGNKITVDAASFG
+1752 INDNKITLDAASFG

-1777 VIVGDL
+1777 VIVGKP
-1783 GKSTAAIEI
+1783 GASTATIEI
-1792 ENNKGELRGLIPYS
+1792 ENNNGELRGLVPYS
-1806 YGSVVRKLYINYV
+1806 YGSVVRNLNINYV
-1819 NAQATITYSDKDAD
+1819 NASATITYSAKDTD
-1833 GVPTAFFGGVIGCIL
+1833 GVPTSFFGGVIGCIL

-1855 GVVVNNPNNG
+1855 GVVVNG
-1865 STAYGFTVV
+1865 TTADSPTTGFTVAGGGTK
-1874 SNPDVSNPDVSRSHL
+1874 PHL

-1904 IFRHT
+1904 IFRHMSET
-1909 GDSWRG
+1909 SWRA
-1915 GTKEKFLP
+1915 GTKEKF
-1923 VAKGGANSQ
+1923 KSRGEGGGNFQ

-1943 DGYAFSEGCAVKN
+1943 DGYAFSEGCSVEN

-1962 INELKDKGTPCVT
+1962 INELDVNDTGCIT
-1975 TTGTDNKYIG
+1975 TTDTYMKFSWGAGQQNNK
-1985 TNAEAPVTTV
+1985 APKTTV
-1995 ENPQGLLVL
+1995 KDRQGLLVL
-2004 SAIISSGAG
+2004 SAIINSGAG
-2013 AGAAHTNYANYG
+2013 AGAAHTDVTDGRGTY
-2025 VFRGSKAYWGSDTQD
+2025 RGSHAYEGSSVHGPISST
-2040 PAICGYLFGNK
+2040 GYKFGN
-2051 EYGKVRNADY
+2051 ERYGKVRNANY
-2061 ANVGKPASAASDFEI
+2061 AAVGKPDDAAAASDF
-2076 AKNDDQKAPGK
+2076 ATSVNDDLKAPGN
-2087 QGWHGPLDHDDNVN
+2087 QGYQGPLDGKDGQDIN
-2101 SPYLVASYAAN
+2101 SPYLVKKYATDWR
-2112 YQTGYVCASRSIG
+2112 TGYVCAMGVCG
-2125 MSLEFKENS
+2125 MDLQFEQGAP
-2134 TYDMTGYGTGYVGL
+2134 YDMRDYGSGFLGL
-2148 NGRYYSSACDS
+2148 SGRYYSNACA
-2159 NQKSTDRDRITPH
+2159 TDKKVNDKDFITPGI
-2172 VAAIDGN
+2172 ATINGN
-2179 GATIKVGTTDTA
+2179 GATIKVKNNTR
-2191 YGVVEYADDDYK
+2191 EYVDDDYNIA
-2203 VSGVGGLFSTVMF
+2203 GVGGLFSTIKFYSNQFNKGSIEENGNANVCNLNF
-2216 TSTNVG
+2216 ESCNISLAYVTSNGAEQSTSTSNTNSGSVG
-2222 PSVDA
+2222 V
-2227 NGGAQVKDLTFSNC
+2227 GC
-2241 NVALTY
+2241 
-2247 VDADGN
+2247 
-2253 IASGPASNDLIGTGL
+2253 
-2268 LAGATANY
+2268 LAGSTANQ
-2276 DGNTCGVYRNV
+2276 GVYGEVAYGVFKNV
-2287 QMKNCTVLGA
+2287 DISSSTVAGGCT
-2297 KSVGGLLGSSGC
+2297 VGGLIGSAGVMSRS
-2309 AKQKIDGDV
+2309 ADGANGSIV
-2318 TYMVDFDSN
+2318 TYGGGVSS
-2327 FNNDFNKGYNNCTRA
+2327 
-2342 PVYLYDCSY
+2342 PVQLYDCSY
-2351 TGLSVT
+2351 TGLNVT
-2357 GEKYVGGY
+2357 GKKNVGGY
-2365 VGAIASPCGV
+2365 VGTVASACGV
-2375 WTTEAEGVKERAVG
+2375 WTTVAEGVG
-2389 EKSTITA
+2389 EKTVGANSTITA
-2396 TGTTPYVGGVLGFAN
+2396 TGLASECRAGGVFGYTS
-2411 LSNISINTKIDNATA
+2411 SNVSVNTNIGTTVAAASSTA
-2426 VQPST
+2426 V
-2431 TVISGVNVLAT
+2431 ISKVDVLITGETAGQT
-2442 RPNNSQD
+2442 EEQLKN
-2449 MGCMGAGGVVGCARG
+2449 MGAGGVVGNAYS

-2472 RIDAGGDAKNVTIG
+2472 RIEAGGGTENATIG
-2486 DKDGTNNRIR
+2486 DKTGKNSKIR
-2496 NVGGLIGRVTSSGN
+2496 NAGGLIGKVTSGGSGSN
-2510 TKYWFEGCSVK
+2510 AYWFKDCGVK
-2521 NINVAGTNQCSGGLI
+2521 NINIAGTYQCSGGLI
-2536 GYYHS
+2536 GYYFS
-2541 NGNITCNKISIEG
+2541 NLGIACNNVAIENAA
-2554 STIKGS
+2554 INGS
-2560 WSGGLLGAIS
+2560 WSGGLLGAIN
-2570 SGADVIDVT
+2570 SGSDVIDVT
-2579 NTKVSNTTFGGTSN
+2579 NTKVSNTTFSGISN

-2611 DSNTYKSGVKQGVL
+2611 DGNTYKSGVKQGVL
-2625 LGEADTRDNW
+2625 LGEVDTRDNQ
-2635 YSLSAAGVDVK
+2635 YGLFAAGVDVK
-2646 PGDGKTTSDLPPMVY
+2646 PGNSKTTSDLPPMVY
-2661 ATNAAAVNRKTYI
+2661 TTNTAAVNKKTYI
-2674 AFGDYNDKLDVLGKG
+2674 AFGDYNDRLDVPGKDT
-2689 ITLYGTDDTA
+2689 TLYGADDTA
-2699 TTAASPFVTTSPVST
+2699 TTAASPYVTTSPVST
-2714 LAVRASNDDTADRHL
+2714 LAVRASNDDTTDRYL

-2739 KAIQSDVIKSE
+2739 TTIQSE
-2750 EGTRVPD
+2750 AGTSVAG
-2757 RYTYTNIGGNNDAGV
+2757 RYTYTNIGGINDAGA
-2772 YQNTSTYRADS
+2772 YQNTSTYSADS
-2783 SRSTYN
+2783 PRPTFN
-2789 ANNITSGK
+2789 TNNVTSGK
-2797 KAKTDFP
+2797 KVANDFP
-2804 VLVIP
+2804 VLMIP
-2809 GNDTTTVESYLNIVT
+2809 GNDTTTVEKYLNIVT

-2851 DNGAFVKDATASQA
+2851 DNGAFVKDAIASQT

-2907 CVQVPIIVKRMLEID
+2907 RVQVPIIVKRMLEID

-2934 ASDFETK
+2934 AADYATK

-2963 SARGEAVAYGW
+2963 SARGEAVEYGW

-2993 GATLPKGTQLTLV
+2993 GATLPEGTQLTLV

-3020 AGGAASVKLTDFVDA
+3020 AGGAASVKLTEFVDA
-3035 GNNAYVEPWL
+3035 SKKAYVEPWL
-3045 SEIVGVTHKE
+3045 SETVGVKADEAKE

-3066 AEVKDK
+3066 AEVEGK
-3072 SQAELAKM
+3072 SQVELEKA

-3085 DGAYYRART
+3085 GGAYYRART
-3094 SSDATGTFYTLS
+3094 SSDTMGTFYTLS

-3144 HINYLLRGKKAADD
+3144 HINYLLRGKKAADG

-3183 DNNED
+3183 DNNEN
-3188 GIKRMEL
+3188 GIKQMEL
-3195 LDVTYPLTMKVSD
+3195 HDVTYPLTMKVSD

-3255 SFYVKVGGNYY
+3255 SFYVTVGGKYY
-3266 TWDGSKWTD
+3266 APHASTVNGKTKWTWGEATAED
-3275 AGTTETPAIAAK
+3275 HRAATGVWTADGT
-3287 DWSAAGGDMSLVLAD
+3287 DMKLTLAD
-3302 ASGKAIDLSGIR
+3302 AGLGAIDLSGIR
-3314 EAAKSHNNQFTITM
+3314 EIAKNHGSEFTITM
-3328 KANLAMT
+3328 EANLAMT

-3345 SQNGGTDRYTK
+3345 SQNGGTDKYTK

-3361 YLSTN
+3361 CLSTN

-3426 LSKLTGAEAMI
+3426 LSKLAGAEAMI
-3437 SSADTVTYTL
+3437 SNASTVTYTL
-3447 SLQQRQDD
+3447 SLQKRRQDD
-3455 GSYAQVS
+3455 GRYDAVDNISS
-3462 GINNY
+3462 Y

-3491 DSKGTGGAFA
+3491 DSKGAGGAFA
-3501 TRDGNSLAFE
+3501 TRDGNSLAFK
-3511 HAFRVKVNTDVEGKG
+3511 HAFRVKVNTDVEGKD
-3526 QTYANYRLVLTAHMS
+3526 QTYANYRLVLTANIMT
-3541 GVGVNDT
+3541 GNVVNDT
-3548 PVNASNLAGYAN
+3548 PDNASNLDGYSH

>member
-1 MRTAKRIT
+1 
-9 TACLTAIMIFQALAP
+9 MIFQALAP

-39 SVSAAHAAGNT
+39 SVSAARAAGNT
-50 ARSAQDA
+50 ARSVQDA

-71 DVAAAPGADA
+71 DATTTPGADA

-91 NAGESQDSA
+91 NAGESQDST

-139 AAQASAGPVIK
+139 ADQANTAPTIATVEDLRHALGDGNVI
-150 TAGELEAALV
+150 TDDLGA
-160 DGEVTVN
+160 
-167 DAGEVT
+167 VT
-173 AITFGSNADLIA
+173 AITFESNADLIA

-197 NISKTGLSGVD
+197 NISKGGSTGID
-208 FDVCSA
+208 FDVCGA
-214 QAVGDLG
+214 EIVDGLG
-221 NLAFQGFGSDAY
+221 SLTFQGFGSDAY
-233 PFKGTLDL
+233 PFKGALNLGDRTL
-241 GGRSLTANKTLFNN
+241 TVNKTLFNN

-335 AVDMQSSTGNMGLL
+335 AVDMQSSAGNMGLL
-349 VNTLAEGA
+349 VNTLVEGA
-357 SLTLAGLTLPDNL
+357 SLTLAGLALPDKL
-370 NGTPTINASAA
+370 DGTPTINATAA

-411 AGENAAGGLIGK
+411 AGKNAAGGLIGK

-437 KEASGK
+437 KDASGK

-467 DASFADAFTINS
+467 DASFAGAFTINS
-479 GIFDFGKGVALS
+479 GIFDFGRGVELS
-491 VSNTSA
+491 VSDTSA

-511 NGDVAV
+511 NGDVVV

-526 QNGKDDNKHGN
+526 QDGKDDNRHGN
-537 YGGLVGKLWGRKNG
+537 YGGLVGKLWGQKNG

-586 EGGGSTN
+586 EGGGSAN
-593 VSAVVISDATVTCST
+593 VSAVVISGATVTCST
-608 SGYASANGKY
+608 SGYASANSKY
-618 GGAVGLVD
+618 GGAVGVVD
-626 TNNVLEVRGLKV
+626 TNNVLEVRGLTV
-638 KTASGATIGGTNGGF
+638 KTASGATIGGANGGF

-666 FSGITDLSDATFV
+666 FSGITDLSHATFV

-701 GSDSGT
+701 GSDSGA
-707 AAGDTT
+707 AAGDTK
-713 KWQYKRPSTPVK
+713 KWQYKRSSTPVK

-739 NPLSEDLVSINE
+739 NPLSENLISINE
-751 THQWN
+751 AHQWN

-788 YSMVDGVTE
+788 YSMVEGVTE

-821 TGFTQDRADGSQV
+821 TGFTQNRADGSQV
-834 FSGTLNGGGTNG
+834 FSGTLNGGGT
-846 NGTIN
+846 IN
-851 LAAGEPYGMR
+851 LAAGEPYGKR
-861 GKAVLDG
+861 GEAVLDG

-894 ISNVAIAGSMKFDN
+894 ISNVTIAGSMKFDN

-914 GSLAGTIVGNLS
+914 GSLAGAIVGNLS
-926 LSGVTCKTNI
+926 LPGVTCKTNI
-936 ACDDTFSNEVNIGG
+936 ACDDTFGNEVNIGG

-997 TFNVTGLEVAG
+997 TFNVARLEVG
-1008 EIKTGDCA
+1008 GSIETGNCA
-1016 GGKIAQVGGFI
+1016 SGKIAQVGGFI
-1027 GCIVQG
+1027 GCIAQG

-1059 LNGAGG
+1059 FNGAGG

-1078 GGAAANTS
+1078 GDTTANTS
-1086 DSTYALKTTNNTTVT
+1086 GSTYALKTTNNTTVT
-1101 ANGSTEVGG
+1101 AENSTEVGG

-1119 IINDYA
+1119 IINNYA
-1125 IDLSNATINADK
+1125 INLANASFTANSATTLGVLIARGSTSDSNSFGA
-1137 ATVLGLLI
+1137 
-1145 GRGGRTENS
+1145 
-1154 STYGVETYSGLY
+1154 ETNYNGLY
-1166 LENKASW
+1166 LEDRAW
-1173 DTAYKVND
+1173 WGTAYAVNGVSITAPKV
-1181 VAGNDVKINNTA
+1181 KTY
-1193 IKSDDSDTSFD
+1193 D
-1204 EWVGNGTKPA
+1204 EWLANGVKPES
-1214 YGNEAGSKLIDGE
+1214 NLIDNGC
-1227 WNVVVSLHTNDGANG
+1227 NAVVSLHTEDQ
-1242 GKLNMSGEPGSDN
+1242 KLDMSGDPARDN
-1255 SYQNRSAFGSNHKT
+1255 SYRNRIAPANPSDSFPQTNGSV
-1269 NAWTRYYYN
+1269 RYYYN
-1278 LDKAYAEVGNNEKNS
+1278 LDKAYTAVGNKPEN
-1293 SASSWMDSAEYLLLW
+1293 ASKDNWMNSAEYLLLW

-1313 APPAIQTYIIPGN
+1313 APSAIQGYIIPGN
-1326 QEIFKGNNIGTDKS
+1326 QAIFQGNNIGTSDS
-1340 SGTEI
+1340 AGVEI
-1345 DLKGYSFYPT
+1345 NLDGYSFYPT

-1374 SDIKAEQE
+1374 SDIKDEQE

-1435 RCIYGPINETN
+1435 CCIYGPINETN

-1458 GLTVDGVNDN
+1458 GLKVDGVNGY

-1483 NLSAKNISTRS
+1483 NLSAKNISTLS
-1494 YANGATAATSLFGR
+1494 YAKGATAATSLFGR
-1508 LGVGKNSDQVTAK
+1508 LGVGKKSDQVTAK

-1528 SQKND
+1528 SQKNN

-1559 TRADADA
+1559 TRADAEA

-1574 IDAKG
+1574 IDAKDK

-1685 AANQS
+1685 AADQS
-1690 ELCMRRS
+1690 RLCERRNKTKVDS
-1697 AKPNTDNEVVYVY
+1697 ARTDNEVVYVY
-1710 KQSNPSESKWEKK
+1710 KQANGADNKWEKK
-1723 VGEKTDPTQTLKDE
+1723 NGDATTDPSQTLSDE

-1792 ENNKGELRGLIPYS
+1792 ENNNGELRGLIPYS
-1806 YGSVVRKLYINYV
+1806 YGSVVRNLNINYV
-1819 NAQATITYSDKDAD
+1819 NASATITYSAKDTD
-1833 GVPTAFFGGVIGCIL
+1833 GVPTSFFGGVIGCIL

-1865 STAYGFTVV
+1865 STAYDFTV
-1874 SNPDVSNPDVSRSHL
+1874 VSRSHL

-1923 VAKGGANSQ
+1923 AAKGGANSQ

-1943 DGYAFSEGCAVKN
+1943 DGYAFSEGCKVEN

-1962 INELKDKGTPCVT
+1962 INELKDKGTPCVA

-1995 ENPQGLLVL
+1995 ENAQGLLVL

-2013 AGAAHTNYANYG
+2013 AGAAHTNYADYG

-2040 PAICGYLFGNK
+2040 PAIEGYLFGNK
-2051 EYGKVRNADY
+2051 EYGKVRNASYDC
-2061 ANVGKPASAASDFEI
+2061 VGKPMSAAGDFVT

-2087 QGWHGPLDHDDNVN
+2087 QGWHGPLDPDDDVN
-2101 SPYLVASYAAN
+2101 SPYLVASYAAG
-2112 YQTGYVCASRSIG
+2112 YQTGYVCASKSIG
-2125 MSLEFKENS
+2125 MSLEFKQGT

-2148 NGRYYSSACDS
+2148 NGRYYSNACNS
-2159 NQKSTDRDRITPH
+2159 NETTTDRDRITPH
-2172 VAAIDGN
+2172 VATIDGN
-2179 GATIKVGTTDTA
+2179 GATITVGTKDAA
-2191 YGVVEYADDDYK
+2191 YGAVEYADDDYK
-2203 VSGVGGLFSTVMF
+2203 VSGVGGLFNTVMF

-2222 PSVDA
+2222 QSVTA
-2227 NGGAQVKDLTFSNC
+2227 NGGAQVKDLTFSSC

-2247 VDADGN
+2247 
-2253 IASGPASNDLIGTGL
+2253 IAANGGATTGEASNDLIGTGL

-2287 QMKNCTVLGA
+2287 QMNNCTVSGA
-2297 KSVGGLLGSSGC
+2297 KSAGGLLGSSGR
-2309 AKQKIDGDV
+2309 ASRSLSKDR
-2318 TYMVDFDSN
+2318 TYMVA
-2327 FNNDFNKGYNNCTRA
+2327 FNDARA
-2342 PVYLYDCSY
+2342 TAYLYDCSY
-2351 TGLSVT
+2351 TDLNVT

-2365 VGAIASPCGV
+2365 VGTVASACGV
-2375 WTTEAEGVKERAVG
+2375 WTSTAKGVSEKAVG
-2389 EKSTITA
+2389 KSSTITA
-2396 TGTTPYVGGVLGFAN
+2396 TGATPYVGGVLGFAKSSN
-2411 LSNISINTKIDNATA
+2411 LSVNTNIGTTTA
-2426 VQPST
+2426 VRSST
-2431 TVISGVNVLAT
+2431 AVISGVNVLAT
-2442 RPNNSQD
+2442 GSNTD
-2449 MGCMGAGGVVGCARG
+2449 KYMGAGGVVGRADG

-2472 RIDAGGDAKNVTIG
+2472 RIDAGGDTKNAIIG
-2486 DKDGTNNRIR
+2486 DDTGTNNSIR
-2496 NVGGLIGRVTSSGN
+2496 NAGGLIGEVTSSGRPN
-2510 TKYWFEGCSVK
+2510 TYWFEGCGVK
-2521 NINVAGTNQCSGGLI
+2521 NIDVAGTNQCSGGLI
-2536 GYYHS
+2536 GYYFS
-2541 NGNITCNKISIEG
+2541 NVGIACNNIAIEG
-2554 STIKGS
+2554 ATIKGS
-2560 WSGGLLGAIS
+2560 WSGGLLGAIN
-2570 SGADVIDVT
+2570 SGSDVINVT

-2611 DSNTYKSGVKQGVL
+2611 DSNIYKSDAKQGVL
-2625 LGEADTRDNW
+2625 LGEVDTGG

-2646 PGDGKTTSDLPPMVY
+2646 PGKGKTTRDLPSMVY
-2661 ATNAAAVNRKTYI
+2661 TVNTAAVNKKTYI
-2674 AFGDYNDKLDVLGKG
+2674 AFGDYNDTLAVPGRDT
-2689 ITLYGTDDTA
+2689 TLYGADDTA
-2699 TTAASPFVTTSPVST
+2699 TMAASPYVTTSPVSK
-2714 LAVRASNDDTADRHL
+2714 LAVRASDNDTTDRYL
-2729 FGDGVAIDTA
+2729 FGDGAAIVTA
-2739 KAIQSDVIKSE
+2739 ATIQSE
-2750 EGTRVPD
+2750 AGTSVAG
-2757 RYTYTNIGGNNDAGV
+2757 RYTYTNICGINDAGA
-2772 YQNTSTYRADS
+2772 YQNKKTYSADS
-2783 SRSTYN
+2783 AKSTFN
-2789 ANNITSGK
+2789 TNNVTSGK
-2797 KAKTDFP
+2797 KAATDFP
-2804 VLVIP
+2804 VLMIP
-2809 GNDTTTVESYLNIVT
+2809 GNDTTTVEKYLNIVT

-2842 ATAEVFSLA
+2842 ATAEVFKLA
-2851 DNGAFVKDATASQA
+2851 DNGAFVKDATASQT

-2896 TVTFSEAGQSY
+2896 TVTFSEAGQRY
-2907 CVQVPIIVKRMLEID
+2907 RVQVPIIVKRMLEID

-2934 ASDFETK
+2934 AADATQ
-2941 YDKHVLVSSGD
+2941 YDNHVLVSSGD

-2963 SARGEAVAYGW
+2963 SARGEAVDYGW

-2993 GATLPKGTQLTLV
+2993 GATLPEGTQLTLV

-3020 AGGAASVKLTDFVDA
+3020 AGGAASVKLTDFVDS
-3035 GNNAYVEPWL
+3035 GKNAYVEPWL
-3045 SEIVGVTHKE
+3045 SEIVGVAAKE

-3066 AEVKDK
+3066 AEVEGK
-3072 SQAELAKM
+3072 SQVELEKA

-3085 DGAYYRART
+3085 GGAYYRART
-3094 SSDATGTFYTLS
+3094 SSDTMGTFYTLS

-3144 HINYLLRGKKAADD
+3144 HINYLLRGKKAADG

-3183 DNNED
+3183 DNNEG

-3195 LDVTYPLTMKVSD
+3195 LDVTYPLTMNVSD

-3255 SFYVKVGGNYY
+3255 SFYVMVENNYY
-3266 TWDGSKWTD
+3266 KWDGSGWTD
-3275 AGTTETPAIAAK
+3275 VGTTKTPVVAAK
-3287 DWSAAGGDMSLVLAD
+3287 DWSATGGDMSLVLAD
-3302 ASGKAIDLSGIR
+3302 TSGKAIDLSGIR
-3314 EAAKSHNNQFTITM
+3314 EIAKSHDNKFTITM
-3328 KANLAMT
+3328 EAKLTMT

-3345 SQNGGTDRYTK
+3345 SQNSGTDKYTK

-3361 YLSTN
+3361 HLSTHA
-3366 DETLSTSSNSA
+3366 ETLSTSSNSA
-3377 YIDGKAGYYRMDVGS
+3377 YIDGIAGYYRMDVGS

-3437 SSADTVTYTL
+3437 SNADTVTYTL

-3455 GSYAQVS
+3455 GSYDAVDNIS
-3462 GINNY
+3462 SY

-3501 TRDGNSLAFE
+3501 TRDGNSLAFK

-3526 QTYANYRLVLTAHMS
+3526 QIYANYRLVLTANIMT
-3541 GVGVNDT
+3541 GNVVNGT
-3548 PVNASNLAGYAN
+3548 PVNVSNLAGYAH

-3565 YTLARINTKGIP
+3565 YTLARINTEGIR

>member
-1 MRTAKRIT
+1 
-9 TACLTAIMIFQALAP
+9 MIFQALAP

-39 SVSAAHAAGNT
+39 SVSAARAAGNT
-50 ARSAQDA
+50 ARSVQDA
-57 VATALQDADQATSD
+57 VATALQDADQAASD
-71 DVAAAPGADA
+71 DAATTPGADT

-91 NAGESQDSA
+91 NADESQDST

-126 ADEEQADDADADA
+126 ADEEQADDADTDA
-139 AAQASAGPVIK
+139 ADQANTDPTITTVEALRHALGDGDVI
-150 TAGELEAALV
+150 TDDSGA
-160 DGEVTVN
+160 
-167 DAGEVT
+167 VT
-173 AITFGSNADLIA
+173 AITFESNADLIA

-197 NISKTGLSGVD
+197 NISKGGSTGID
-208 FDVCSA
+208 FDVCGA
-214 QAVGDLG
+214 EIVDGLG
-221 NLAFQGFGSDAY
+221 SLTFQGFGSDAY
-233 PFKGTLDL
+233 PFKGALNL
-241 GGRSLTANKTLFNN
+241 GDRVLTVNKTLFNN

-301 TEKDICKLTSPLVGE
+301 TEKDICKLTSPLVGD
-316 VTGALTLNATYTT
+316 VTGALTLNATYVT

-335 AVDMQSSTGNMGLL
+335 AVDMQSSAGNMGLL
-349 VNTLAEGA
+349 VNTLAEKA
-357 SLTLAGLTLPDNL
+357 SLTLAGLALPDNL
-370 NGTPTINASAA
+370 DGTPTINATA
-381 DANAGGLIGEAREGA
+381 DGANAGGLIGEAQEGA

-411 AGENAAGGLIGK
+411 AGKNAAGGLIGK
-423 ATKLTLTVGKDNSG
+423 ATELTLTVGKDNSG
-437 KEASGK
+437 KDASGN
-443 AIAIKPAHAVGSSS
+443 AIVIKPAYAVGSSS

-537 YGGLVGKLWGRKNG
+537 YGGLVGKLWGKKNG

-586 EGGGSTN
+586 EGGGSVN

-618 GGAVGLVD
+618 GGAVGVVD

-666 FSGITDLSDATFV
+666 FSGITDLSHATFV

-707 AAGDTT
+707 AAGKTT

-739 NPLSEDLVSINE
+739 NPLSENLISINE
-751 THQWN
+751 AHQWN

-834 FSGTLNGGGTNG
+834 FSGKLNG

-851 LAAGEPYGMR
+851 LAVGEPYGTR
-861 GKAVLDG
+861 DGKTLDAG
-868 NDTSNGNGKIYRH
+868 DTSDGNGKIYRH

-886 FAAVNGAT
+886 FNAIGGAAKVSNLT
-894 ISNVAIAGSMKFDN
+894 IGGFMKFDN
-908 GSAIDA
+908 GLSVDA
-914 GSLAGTIVGNLS
+914 GSLAASITGTADEKLT
-926 LSGVTCKTNI
+926 LSGVACETKIT
-936 ACDDTFSNEVNIGG
+936 CDDTFGNDANIGG
-950 IAGSVSAASTVAF
+950 IAGSVSAAANVDF
-963 EGNSKAQATITKAQT
+963 GGNSKAQTAIATGNT
-978 LNGNMR
+978 LKGNTR

-997 TFNVTGLEVAG
+997 TFNVTGLEVG
-1008 EIKTGDCA
+1008 GKIKTGDCA
-1016 GGKIAQVGGFI
+1016 GGKIAQVGGLI

-1033 SNEKNVTITGLS
+1033 SNEKNVNITGLS

-1078 GGAAANTS
+1078 GDAAANTS
-1086 DSTYALKTTNNTTVT
+1086 DSTYALKTSNNTTVT
-1101 ANGSTEVGG
+1101 ANSSTEVGG

-1119 IINDYA
+1119 IINKYA
-1125 IDLSNATINADK
+1125 INLANASFIANSATTLGVLIARGSTSDSNSFGA
-1137 ATVLGLLI
+1137 
-1145 GRGGRTENS
+1145 
-1154 STYGVETYSGLY
+1154 ETSYSGLY
-1166 LENKASW
+1166 LEDRAW
-1173 DTAYKVND
+1173 WGTAYAVNGVSITAPKV
-1181 VAGNDVKINNTA
+1181 KTY
-1193 IKSDDSDTSFD
+1193 D
-1204 EWVGNGTKPA
+1204 EWLANGVKPES
-1214 YGNEAGSKLIDGE
+1214 NLIDSGC
-1227 WNVVVSLHTNDGANG
+1227 NAVVSLHTEGQ
-1242 GKLNMSGEPGSDN
+1242 KLNMSGDPARDN
-1255 SYQNRSAFGSNHKT
+1255 SYRNRIAPANSSDDFPQSNGSV
-1269 NAWTRYYYN
+1269 RYYYN
-1278 LDKAYAEVGNNEKNS
+1278 LDKAYAEVGNNPEN
-1293 SASSWMDSAEYLLLW
+1293 ASKDNRMNSAEYLLLW

-1313 APPAIQTYIIPGN
+1313 APSAIQGYVIPGN
-1326 QEIFKGNNIGTDKS
+1326 QAIFQGNNIGTSDS
-1340 SGTEI
+1340 AGVAI
-1345 DLKGYSFYPT
+1345 NLDGYSFYPT

-1365 NNATITFHY
+1365 KNATITFHY
-1374 SDIKAEQE
+1374 SDIKAEQQ

-1403 HTGSLKVKNVTLAG
+1403 HAGSLKVKNVTLAG

-1458 GLTVDGVNDN
+1458 GLKVDGVNGN

-1483 NLSAKNISTRS
+1483 NLSAKNISSTLS
-1494 YANGATAATSLFGR
+1494 YAKGATAATSLFGR

-1521 FEQISLP
+1521 FERISLP
-1528 SQKND
+1528 SKKND

-1559 TRADADA
+1559 TKAEADA

-1574 IDAKG
+1574 IDAKDK

-1685 AANQS
+1685 AADQS
-1690 ELCMRRS
+1690 RLCERRNKTKIDS
-1697 AKPNTDNEVVYVY
+1697 ARTDNEVVYVY
-1710 KQSNPSESKWEKK
+1710 KQANGADNKWEKK
-1723 VGEKTDPTQTLKDE
+1723 NGDATTDPSQTLSDE

-1806 YGSVVRKLYINYV
+1806 YGSVVRNLNINYV
-1819 NAQATITYSDKDAD
+1819 NAQATITYSDKDED

-1874 SNPDVSNPDVSRSHL
+1874 SNPDVSRSHL

-1915 GTKEKFLP
+1915 GTKEKFKP

-1995 ENPQGLLVL
+1995 ENAQGLLVL

-2013 AGAAHTNYANYG
+2013 AGAAQTDYADYG
-2025 VFRGSKAYWGSDTQD
+2025 VFRGSKAYWGNDTED

-2051 EYGKVRNADY
+2051 NYGKVRNANYDS
-2061 ANVGKPASAASDFEI
+2061 VGKPAGVASDFEA

-2087 QGWHGPLDHDDNVN
+2087 QGWHGPLDADNDVN

-2112 YQTGYVCASRSIG
+2112 YQTGYVCASKSIG
-2125 MSLEFKENS
+2125 MSLEFKQGAP
-2134 TYDMTGYGTGYVGL
+2134 YDMTGYGTGYVGL
-2148 NGRYYSSACDS
+2148 NGRYYSNACDS
-2159 NQKSTDRDRITPH
+2159 NEATTDRDRITPH
-2172 VAAIDGN
+2172 IATIDGN
-2179 GATIKVGTTDTA
+2179 GATITVGTEDA
-2191 YGVVEYADDDYK
+2191 VYGAVEYADDDYK

-2222 PSVDA
+2222 QSVTA
-2227 NGGAQVKDLTFSNC
+2227 NDRAQVKDLTFSNC

-2247 VDADGN
+2247 IDTNGEAKPGQ
-2253 IASGPASNDLIGTGL
+2253 ATNDLIGTGL

-2276 DGNTCGVYRNV
+2276 DVWTCGVYRNV
-2287 QMKNCTVLGA
+2287 QMKNCTVSGA
-2297 KSVGGLLGSSGC
+2297 KSVGGLLGSSGR
-2309 AKQKIDGDV
+2309 ASRSTDSDV
-2318 TYMVDFDSN
+2318 TYMVKFSS
-2327 FNNDFNKGYNNCTRA
+2327 TWA
-2342 PVYLYDCSY
+2342 PMYLYDCSY
-2351 TGLSVT
+2351 TGLNVA

-2365 VGAIASPCGV
+2365 VGTVASSSGV
-2375 WTTEAEGVKERAVG
+2375 WTTAAKGMSEKAVG
-2389 EKSTITA
+2389 ESSTITA
-2396 TGTTPYVGGVLGFAN
+2396 TGTTPYVGGVIGFAKSSHISVN
-2411 LSNISINTKIDNATA
+2411 TNIGATTA
-2426 VQPST
+2426 VPSST
-2431 TVISGVNVLAT
+2431 AVISGVNVLAT
-2442 RPNNSQD
+2442 GENTDRY
-2449 MGCMGAGGVVGCARG
+2449 MGAGGVVGRVDG

-2472 RIDAGGDAKNVTIG
+2472 RIDAGTGTKNAVIG
-2486 DKDGTNNRIR
+2486 DGTGKNFKIR
-2496 NVGGLIGRVTSSGN
+2496 NAGGLIGEVTSSGSPN
-2510 TKYWFEGCSVK
+2510 TYWFEDCNVK
-2521 NINVAGTNQCSGGLI
+2521 NVNIAGTDQCSGGLI
-2536 GYYHS
+2536 GYYFS
-2541 NGNITCNKISIEG
+2541 NVNITCNNIAIENAA
-2554 STIKGS
+2554 INGS
-2560 WSGGLLGAIS
+2560 WSGGLLGAIN
-2570 SGADVIDVT
+2570 SGSDVINVT

-2611 DSNTYKSGVKQGVL
+2611 DSNIYKSDAKQGVL
-2625 LGEADTRDNW
+2625 LGEVDTGG

-2646 PGDGKTTSDLPPMVY
+2646 PGNSKTTSDLPPMVY
-2661 ATNAAAVNRKTYI
+2661 TTNTAAVNKKTYI
-2674 AFGDYNDKLDVLGKG
+2674 AFGDYNDRLDVPGKDT
-2689 ITLYGTDDTA
+2689 TLYGADDTA
-2699 TTAASPFVTTSPVST
+2699 TTAASPYVTTSPVST
-2714 LAVRASNDDTADRHL
+2714 LAVRASNDDTTDRYL

-2739 KAIQSDVIKSE
+2739 TTIQSE
-2750 EGTRVPD
+2750 AGTSVAG
-2757 RYTYTNIGGNNDAGV
+2757 RYTYTNIGGINDAGA
-2772 YQNTSTYRADS
+2772 YQNTSTYSADS
-2783 SRSTYN
+2783 PRPTFN
-2789 ANNITSGK
+2789 TNNVTSGK
-2797 KAKTDFP
+2797 KVANDFP
-2804 VLVIP
+2804 VLMIP
-2809 GNDTTTVESYLNIVT
+2809 GNDTTTVEKYLNIVT

-2851 DNGAFVKDATASQA
+2851 DNGAFVKDAIASQT

-2907 CVQVPIIVKRMLEID
+2907 RVQVPIIVKRMLEID

-2934 ASDFETK
+2934 AADYATK

-2963 SARGEAVAYGW
+2963 SARGEAVEYGW

-2993 GATLPKGTQLTLV
+2993 GATLPEGTQLTLV

-3020 AGGAASVKLTDFVDA
+3020 AGGAASVKLTEFVDA
-3035 GNNAYVEPWL
+3035 SKKAYVEPWL
-3045 SEIVGVTHKE
+3045 SETVGVKADEAKE
-3055 DKDGAWVKLTD
+3055 DKDGAWVKLAD
-3066 AEVKDK
+3066 DEVKDK

-3106 VAKEEPKS
+3106 VDKEEPKS

-3144 HINYLLRGKKAADD
+3144 HINYLLRGKIAADD

-3169 STYSVTSNYTHDLI
+3169 STYSVTSNYTHGLI
-3183 DNNED
+3183 DNNKN
-3188 GIKRMEL
+3188 GIKQMEL
-3195 LDVTYPLTMKVSD
+3195 NDVTYPLTMKVSD
-3208 TVKFDPNQQYT
+3208 TVKFDSNQQYT

-3255 SFYVKVGGNYY
+3255 SFYVTVGGKYY
-3266 TWDGSKWTD
+3266 APHASTVNGKTKWTWGEATAED
-3275 AGTTETPAIAAK
+3275 HRAATGVWTADGT
-3287 DWSAAGGDMSLVLAD
+3287 DMKLTLAD
-3302 ASGKAIDLSGIR
+3302 AGLGAIDLSGIR
-3314 EAAKSHNNQFTITM
+3314 EIAKNHGSEFTITM
-3328 KANLAMT
+3328 EANLAMT

-3345 SQNGGTDRYTK
+3345 SQNGGTDKYTK

-3361 YLSTN
+3361 CLSTN

-3426 LSKLTGAEAMI
+3426 LSKLAGAEAMI
-3437 SSADTVTYTL
+3437 SNASTVTYTL
-3447 SLQQRQDD
+3447 SLQKRRQDD
-3455 GSYAQVS
+3455 GRYDAVDNISS
-3462 GINNY
+3462 Y

-3491 DSKGTGGAFA
+3491 DSKGAGGAFA
-3501 TRDGNSLAFE
+3501 TRDGNSLAFK
-3511 HAFRVKVNTDVEGKG
+3511 HAFRVKVNTDVEGKD
-3526 QTYANYRLVLTAHMS
+3526 QTYANYRLVLTANIMT
-3541 GVGVNDT
+3541 GNVVNDT
-3548 PVNASNLAGYAN
+3548 PVNASNLDGYSH

>member
-1 MRTAKRIT
+1 
-9 TACLTAIMIFQALAP
+9 MIFQALAP

-39 SVSAAHAAGNT
+39 SVSAARAAGNT
-50 ARSAQDA
+50 ARSVQDA
-57 VATALQDADQATSD
+57 VVTALQDADQAASD
-71 DVAAAPGADA
+71 DAATTPGADA

-91 NAGESQDSA
+91 NAGESQDST

-139 AAQASAGPVIK
+139 AAQANTTYPITTVEVLRRKLGDGDVI
-150 TAGELEAALV
+150 T
-160 DGEVTVN
+160 DGSG
-167 DAGEVT
+167 AVT
-173 AITFGSNADLIA
+173 AIIFESNADLIA

-197 NISKTGLSGVD
+197 SISKGGSTGID
-208 FDVCSA
+208 FDVCGA
-214 QAVGDLG
+214 EIVDGLG
-221 NLAFQGFGSDAY
+221 SLTFQGFGSDAY
-233 PFKGTLDL
+233 PFKGALNLGDRTL
-241 GGRSLTANKTLFNN
+241 TVNKTLFNN
-255 IELSDAN
+255 IELGDAN

-335 AVDMQSSTGNMGLL
+335 AVDMQSSAGNMGLL

-357 SLTLAGLTLPDNL
+357 SLTLAGLALPDKL
-370 NGTPTINASAA
+370 DGTPTINATA
-381 DANAGGLIGEAREGA
+381 DGANAGGLIGEAREGA

-411 AGENAAGGLIGK
+411 AGKNAAGGLIGK

-437 KEASGK
+437 KDASGK
-443 AIAIKPAHAVGSSS
+443 AIAIKPAYAVGSSS

-467 DASFADAFTINS
+467 DASFADALTINS
-479 GIFDFGKGVALS
+479 GIFDFGKGVVLS
-491 VSNTSA
+491 VSDTSA

-511 NGDVAV
+511 NGDVTV
-517 NGGSYTSTL
+517 SGGSYTSTL

-537 YGGLVGKLWGRKNG
+537 YGGLVGKLWGKKDG

-572 GKLTY
+572 GKLTN

-586 EGGGSTN
+586 EGGGSAN

-618 GGAVGLVD
+618 GGAVGVVD
-626 TNNVLEVRGLKV
+626 TSNVLEVHGLTV

-666 FSGITDLSDATFV
+666 FSGITDLSHATFV

-739 NPLSEDLVSINE
+739 NPLSKNLISINE
-751 THQWN
+751 AHQWN

-851 LAAGEPYGMR
+851 LAVGEPYGMR
-861 GKAVLDG
+861 GGAVLG
-868 NDTSNGNGKIYRH
+868 EGDTSNGNGKTYRH

-894 ISNVAIAGSMKFDN
+894 VSNVTIAGSMKFDN

-914 GSLAGTIVGNLS
+914 GSLAGVTVGNLA

-936 ACDDTFSNEVNIGG
+936 ACDDTFANDVNIGG

-1059 LNGAGG
+1059 FNGAGG

-1078 GGAAANTS
+1078 GDTAANTS
-1086 DSTYALKTTNNTTVT
+1086 GSTYALKTTNNTTVT
-1101 ANGSTEVGG
+1101 ANDSTEVGG

-1119 IINDYA
+1119 IINNYA
-1125 IDLSNATINADK
+1125 INLANASFTANS
-1137 ATVLGLLI
+1137 ATTLGVLI
-1145 GRGGRTENS
+1145 ARG
-1154 STYGVETYSGLY
+1154 STSDSTNGFGAETSYSGLY
-1166 LENKASW
+1166 LEDKAW
-1173 DTAYKVND
+1173 WGTAYAVGGLSVTAPK
-1181 VAGNDVKINNTA
+1181 VKIY
-1193 IKSDDSDTSFD
+1193 D
-1204 EWVGNGTKPA
+1204 EWLANGVKPKS
-1214 YGNEAGSKLIDGE
+1214 NLIDNGC
-1227 WNVVVSLHTNDGANG
+1227 NAVVSLHTKDE
-1242 GKLNMSGEPGSDN
+1242 KLDMSGDPAKDN
-1255 SYQNRSAFGSNHKT
+1255 SYQNRIAPDKLPQTNGSV
-1269 NAWTRYYYN
+1269 RYYYN
-1278 LDKAYAEVGNNEKNS
+1278 LDKAYAEVGNKSEN
-1293 SASSWMDSAEYLLLW
+1293 ASKDNWMNSAEYLLLW

-1313 APPAIQTYIIPGN
+1313 APSAIQGYIIPGN
-1326 QEIFKGNNIGTDKS
+1326 QAIFQGNNIGTSDS
-1340 SGTEI
+1340 AGVEI
-1345 DLKGYSFYPT
+1345 NLDGYSFYPT
-1355 DPAKGSTVTV
+1355 DPARGSTVTV
-1365 NNATITFHY
+1365 NNATIAFHY

-1417 TVGSV
+1417 TVGSI

-1435 RCIYGPINETN
+1435 CCIYGPINETN

-1528 SQKND
+1528 SQKNK

-1559 TRADADA
+1559 TKADADV

-1574 IDAKG
+1574 IDAKDK

-1614 FGDYLPYVYKG
+1614 FSDYLPYVYKG

-1657 AVTDATEMNAIA
+1657 AVADATEMNAIA

-1685 AANQS
+1685 AADQS
-1690 ELCMRRS
+1690 RLCERRNKTKTDS
-1697 AKPNTDNEVVYVY
+1697 ARTDDEVVYVY
-1710 KQSNPSESKWEKK
+1710 KQANGADNRWEKK
-1723 VGEKTDPTQTLKDE
+1723 NGDATTDPSQTLSDE
-1737 TMHRYVQS
+1737 TMHRYAQS

-1777 VIVGDL
+1777 VIVGDPD
-1783 GKSTAAIEI
+1783 KSTAAIEI
-1792 ENNKGELRGLIPYS
+1792 KNNNGELRGLIPYS
-1806 YGSVVRKLYINYV
+1806 YGSVVRNLNINYV
-1819 NAQATITYSDKDAD
+1819 NAQATITYSGKDAD

-1865 STAYGFTVV
+1865 STAYDFTVV

-1904 IFRHT
+1904 IFRNT
-1909 GDSWRG
+1909 GTSWRG
-1915 GTKEKFLP
+1915 GTKNKKYKPIEEDA
-1923 VAKGGANSQ
+1923 AKYDQ
-1932 LYDNPY
+1932 YDNPY

-1943 DGYAFSEGCAVKN
+1943 DGYAFSEGCNVDN

-1962 INELKDKGTPCVT
+1962 INELINKGTPCVT

-1995 ENPQGLLVL
+1995 ENAQGLLVL

-2013 AGAAHTNYANYG
+2013 AGAAHTNYADYG

-2040 PAICGYLFGNK
+2040 PAIEGYLFGNK
-2051 EYGKVRNADY
+2051 NYGKVRNASYDS
-2061 ANVGKPASAASDFEI
+2061 VGKPAGVASDFEA

-2087 QGWHGPLDHDDNVN
+2087 QGWHGPLDADNDVN

-2112 YQTGYVCASRSIG
+2112 YQTSYVCASKSIG
-2125 MSLEFKENS
+2125 MSLEFKQGAP
-2134 TYDMTGYGTGYVGL
+2134 YDMTGYGTGYVGL
-2148 NGRYYSSACDS
+2148 NGRYYSNACDS
-2159 NQKSTDRDRITPH
+2159 NEATTDRDRITPH
-2172 VAAIDGN
+2172 VATIDGN
-2179 GATIKVGTTDTA
+2179 GATITVGTEDAA
-2191 YGVVEYADDDYK
+2191 YGAVEYDDDDYK
-2203 VSGVGGLFSTVMF
+2203 VSGVGGLFNTVMF
-2216 TSTNVG
+2216 TSTYVG
-2222 PSVDA
+2222 PSVAA
-2227 NGGAQVKDLTFSNC
+2227 NGDAQVRDLTFSNC
-2241 NVALTY
+2241 NVALAY
-2247 VDADGN
+2247 IDANGKTT
-2253 IASGPASNDLIGTGL
+2253 SGQASNDLIGTGL

-2276 DGNTCGVYRNV
+2276 DGGTCGVYRNV
-2287 QMKNCTVLGA
+2287 RMNNCTVSGA
-2297 KSVGGLLGSSGC
+2297 KSVGGLLGSSGR
-2309 AKQKIDGDV
+2309 ASRRTDNDM
-2318 TYMVDFDSN
+2318 TYMVN
-2327 FNNDFNKGYNNCTRA
+2327 FGSGTQA
-2342 PVYLYDCSY
+2342 PAYLYDCSY
-2351 TGLSVT
+2351 TGLNVT

-2365 VGAIASPCGV
+2365 VGTVASACGV
-2375 WTTEAEGVKERAVG
+2375 WTTAAKGVNEKTVG
-2389 EKSTITA
+2389 ENSTITA
-2396 TGTTPYVGGVLGFAN
+2396 TGTTPNVGGVLGYAD
-2411 LSNISINTKIDNATA
+2411 LSDISVNTDIGTTTADRWSCTA
-2426 VQPST
+2426 VL
-2431 TVISGVNVLAT
+2431 SGVNVLAT
-2442 RPNNSQD
+2442 VKENTYD
-2449 MGCMGAGGVVGCARG
+2449 YMGAGGVAGCARG
-2464 GVISMSNV
+2464 GTISMSNV
-2472 RIDAGGDAKNVTIG
+2472 RVDAGSGAKSVIIG
-2486 DKDGTNNRIR
+2486 GKDGTSSGIR
-2496 NVGGLIGRVTSSGN
+2496 NVGGLFGRVTTSPYKPG
-2510 TKYWFEGCSVK
+2510 KYWFEDCSVK
-2521 NINVAGTNQCSGGLI
+2521 NVNFAGVNQRSGGLV

-2541 NGNITCNKISIEG
+2541 DVNIACNNITIEG
-2554 STIKGS
+2554 ATIEGEQ
-2560 WSGGLLGAIS
+2560 SGGLLGMIHN
-2570 SGADVIDVT
+2570 GADVINVT
-2579 NTKVSNTTFGGTSN
+2579 NIKVSNTTFGGTSN
-2593 GGIAGDGRGQFHL
+2593 GGIAGNGRGQFHL

-2611 DSNTYKSGVKQGVL
+2611 GSNSYNAGKTQGVL
-2625 LGEADTRDNW
+2625 LGEVDTGDGK

-2661 ATNAAAVNRKTYI
+2661 TTNTAAVNKKTYI
-2674 AFGDYNDKLDVLGKG
+2674 AFGDYNDRLDVPGKDT
-2689 ITLYGTDDTA
+2689 TLYGADDTA
-2699 TTAASPFVTTSPVST
+2699 TTAASPYVTTSPVST
-2714 LAVRASNDDTADRHL
+2714 LAVRASNGDTTDRYL

-2739 KAIQSDVIKSE
+2739 TTIQSQAGES
-2750 EGTRVPD
+2750 VPG
-2757 RYTYTNIGGNNDAGV
+2757 RYTYTNINGINDDGT
-2772 YQNTSTYRADS
+2772 YQNTSTYS
-2783 SRSTYN
+2783 
-2789 ANNITSGK
+2789 ANSPRPTFNTNNVTSGK
-2797 KAKTDFP
+2797 KVANDFP
-2804 VLVIP
+2804 VLMIP
-2809 GNDTTTVESYLNIVT
+2809 GNDTTTVEKYLNIVT

-2851 DNGAFVKDATASQA
+2851 DNGAFVKDAIASQT

-2896 TVTFSEAGQSY
+2896 TVTFSEAGQIY
-2907 CVQVPIIVKRMLEID
+2907 RVQVPIIVKRMLEID

-2934 ASDFETK
+2934 AADYATK

-2963 SARGEAVAYGW
+2963 SARGEAVEYGW

-2993 GATLPKGTQLTLV
+2993 GATLPEGTQLTLV
-3006 DTAHNNRE
+3006 DTANNSRE
-3014 YHCTVG
+3014 YHYTVG
-3020 AGGAASVKLTDFVDA
+3020 TGGATSVKLTEFVDA
-3035 GNNAYVEPWL
+3035 SKNAYVEPWL
-3045 SEIVGVTHKE
+3045 SETVGVKAKE
-3055 DKDGAWVKLTD
+3055 DKENGAWVKLTD
-3066 AEVKDK
+3066 DEVANK
-3072 SQAELAKM
+3072 SQVELAKT

-3094 SSDATGTFYTLS
+3094 SSDTMGTFYTLS

-3128 GVNGYTATT
+3128 GVNGYAATT

-3144 HINYLLRGKKAADD
+3144 HINYLLRGKKAADG

-3169 STYSVTSNYTHDLI
+3169 STYSVASNYTHNLI
-3183 DNNED
+3183 DNNEG
-3188 GIKRMEL
+3188 GIKQMGL
-3195 LDVTYPLTMKVSD
+3195 HDVTYPLTMKVGD

-3233 NYGKNGSAAGAH
+3233 NYVNGSAAGAH

-3255 SFYVKVGGNYY
+3255 SFCVTVGGKYY
-3266 TWDGSKWTD
+3266 APHASTVNGKTKWTW
-3275 AGTTETPAIAAK
+3275 GEAIAE
-3287 DWSAAGGDMSLVLAD
+3287 DHCAATTGVWTADGTDMKLTLAD
-3302 ASGKAIDLSGIR
+3302 ADHGAIDLSGIR
-3314 EAAKSHNNQFTITM
+3314 EIAKNHGSEFTITM
-3328 KANLAMT
+3328 EANLAMT

-3345 SQNGGTDRYTK
+3345 SQNGGTDKYTK

-3361 YLSTN
+3361 HLSTHA
-3366 DETLSTSSNSA
+3366 ETLSTSSNSA

-3426 LSKLTGAEAMI
+3426 LSKLSGAEAMI
-3437 SSADTVTYTL
+3437 SNATKVTYTL
-3447 SLQQRQDD
+3447 SLQRRDKD
-3455 GSYAQVS
+3455 GYVPVGDISK
-3462 GINNY
+3462 Y
-3467 ITVLGSDKLA
+3467 ITVFGSDKLGA
-3477 NGSLSAD
+3477 GSLS
-3484 GKNYVFT
+3484 GSSYVFT
-3491 DSKGTGGAFA
+3491 DTKAGDTFA
-3501 TRDGNSLAFE
+3501 TRDGNSLAFK
-3511 HAFRVKVNTDVEGKG
+3511 HAFRVKVNTDVETAG
-3526 QTYANYRLVLTAHMS
+3526 QTYANYRLVLTANMS
-3541 GVGVNDT
+3541 DNGVIKDT
-3548 PVNASNLAGYAN
+3548 PVNVSNLAGYAN

>member
-1 MRTAKRIT
+1 
-9 TACLTAIMIFQALAP
+9 MIFQALAP

-39 SVSAAHAAGNT
+39 SVSAARAAGNT
-50 ARSAQDA
+50 ARSVQDA

-71 DVAAAPGADA
+71 DVATTPGADA

-91 NAGESQDSA
+91 NAGESQDST
-100 TDGTTSGDAPAEG
+100 TDGTTNGDTPTEG

-126 ADEEQADDADADA
+126 ADGEQADDADADA
-139 AAQASAGPVIK
+139 ADQANTAPTIATVEDLRHALGDGNVI
-150 TAGELEAALV
+150 TDDLGA
-160 DGEVTVN
+160 
-167 DAGEVT
+167 VT
-173 AITFGSNADLIA
+173 AITFESNADLIA

-197 NISKTGLSGVD
+197 NISKGGSTGID
-208 FDVCSA
+208 FDVCGA
-214 QAVGDLG
+214 EIVDGLG
-221 NLAFQGFGSDAY
+221 SLTFQGFGSDAY
-233 PFKGTLDL
+233 PFKGALNLGDRTL
-241 GGRSLTANKTLFNN
+241 TVNKTLFNN
-255 IELSDAN
+255 IELSDDN
-262 STVKLTWK
+262 SSVKLTWK

-335 AVDMQSSTGNMGLL
+335 AVDMQSSAGNMGLL

-357 SLTLAGLTLPDNL
+357 SLTLAGLALPDKL
-370 NGTPTINASAA
+370 DGTPTINATA
-381 DANAGGLIGEAREGA
+381 DGANAGGLIGEAREGA

-411 AGENAAGGLIGK
+411 AGKNAAGGLIGK
-423 ATKLTLTVGKDNSG
+423 ATNLTLNIADGVTV
-437 KEASGK
+437 
-443 AIAIKPAHAVGSSS
+443 KPACNVGDKDS
-457 AGTYAGGLIG
+457 ACSGGVIG
-467 DASFADAFTINS
+467 DVSFAQGFIVKPNM
-479 GIFDFGKGVALS
+479 FDLGKLVTLGAS
-491 VSNTSA
+491 QR
-497 APSAGGLFGVLDIS
+497 AGALFGVADIS
-511 NGDVAV
+511 NGDIVV
-517 NGGSYTSTL
+517 QGGTYKSKFTLPEEVSFNGS
-526 QNGKDDNKHGN
+526 
-537 YGGLVGKLWGRKNG
+537 YGGLVGKVFATAKGVDESLRAFVVQKDADKKTCSIEFELAGKLSDTGGVVGYVGDSADSNSQPVAVVLDGVTVACKG
-551 DALHAFTVQGDTAVS
+551 DASARTDA
-566 FGVGSN
+566 
-572 GKLTY
+572 GKF
-577 AGGLVGYLG
+577 
-586 EGGGSTN
+586 
-593 VSAVVISDATVTCST
+593 
-608 SGYASANGKY
+608 
-618 GGAVGLVD
+618 GGAVGVVD
-626 TNNVLEVRGLKV
+626 ARNVLDVRDFKL
-638 KTASGATIGGTNGGF
+638 TSDNPIGKAQSNCA
-653 AGVVGSSWLGIVK
+653 AGIAGSAWNAVIK
-666 FSGITDLSDATFV
+666 FSGITDLSGASFA
-679 ENDHT
+679 ENST
-684 AQLIYENFN
+684 TGQLVYENHN
-693 SLIFAAGS
+693 ALIFAVGD
-701 GSDSGT
+701 GSDADKG
-707 AAGDTT
+707 AAGWTF
-713 KWQYKRPSTPVK
+713 KRSNTASK
-725 IDDVYS
+725 TDDIATY
-731 CGQVIRLG
+731 GEVIRLG
-739 NPLSEDLVSINE
+739 GDFIKLDVD
-751 THQWN
+751 TH
-756 FSSKLVKTGD
+756 KLTLPDSLTAANGAYTLTSVE
-766 AFALA
+766 
-771 SIDDFAKLAIT
+771 DFAKLAIT

-788 YSMVDGVTE
+788 YSMVEGVSE
-797 NNLNGLQ
+797 NNPNILQ

-851 LAAGEPYGMR
+851 LAVGEPYGKR
-861 GKAVLDG
+861 GEAVLDG

-894 ISNVAIAGSMKFDN
+894 ISNVTIAGSMKFDN

-914 GSLAGTIVGNLS
+914 GSLAGTIVGNLL

-936 ACDDTFSNEVNIGG
+936 ACDDTFGNEVNIGG

-997 TFNVTGLEVAG
+997 TFNVTRLEVG
-1008 EIKTGDCA
+1008 GKIKTGDCA

-1045 FSEFAMTVGKNGDK
+1045 FSRFTMNVGKNGDAK
-1059 LNGAGG
+1059 NGAGG

-1078 GGAAANTS
+1078 GDAAASAS
-1086 DSTYALKTTNNTTVT
+1086 DNAYALKTTNNTTVT
-1101 ANGSTEVGG
+1101 ANSSTEVGG
-1110 LVYAASGHW
+1110 LVYAASGYW

-1166 LENKASW
+1166 LEDRASW
-1173 DTAYKVND
+1173 DTAYKVNGAA
-1181 VAGNDVKINNTA
+1181 AGNGVKINNTA

-1326 QEIFKGNNIGTDKS
+1326 QEIFKGNNIGTSDS
-1340 SGTEI
+1340 AGVAI
-1345 DLKGYSFYPT
+1345 NLDGYSFYPT

-1403 HTGSLKVKNVTLAG
+1403 HTGDLNVENVTLAG

-1435 RCIYGPINETN
+1435 CCIYGPINETN

-1458 GLTVDGVNDN
+1458 GLKVDGVNGN

-1483 NLSAKNISTRS
+1483 NLSAKNISSTLS
-1494 YANGATAATSLFGR
+1494 YAKGDTAATSLFGR

-1521 FEQISLP
+1521 FERISLP
-1528 SQKND
+1528 SQNSN

-1547 GSTSTGSADYTF
+1547 KSTGTGSADYTF
-1559 TRADADA
+1559 TKADANA
-1566 GKVTYGSE
+1566 GMVTYGSE
-1574 IDAKG
+1574 IDAENK

-1588 YDKETYATPNGLVT
+1588 YDEATYGAVSGYVT
-1602 VDKKPADAKNPR
+1602 VDGKKDGDVRPW

-1642 IPNLMTGCGTYGDPY
+1642 IPKLVMGCGTYGDPY
-1657 AVTDATEMNAIA
+1657 SVTNAAEMNAIA
-1669 NYINNSVALDG
+1669 NYINNMTALDG

-1685 AANQS
+1685 VADQGR
-1690 ELCMRRS
+1690 LCTRRS
-1697 AKPNTDNEVVYVY
+1697 SDHSTDNEVTYVY
-1710 KQSNPSESKWEKK
+1710 KQANGTDNKWEKK
-1723 VGEKTDPTQTLKDE
+1723 TGDASTNSPQTLSDE
-1737 TMHRYVQS
+1737 TMHRYMQS

-1752 PEGNKITVDAASFG
+1752 TEGNTITLDGASFG
-1766 GFGNK
+1766 GFGNR

-1777 VIVGDL
+1777 VIVGNFGSDN
-1783 GKSTAAIEI
+1783 KNAAIKI
-1792 ENNKGELRGLIPYS
+1792 ENNEGSLRGLIPYS
-1806 YGSVVRKLYINYV
+1806 YGSVVRDLNIRYV
-1819 NAQATITYSDKDAD
+1819 NASATITYSAKDAD
-1833 GVPTAFFGGVIGCIL
+1833 GVPTAFFGGVVGCIL

-1855 GVVVNNPNNG
+1855 GVVVNGTTAENP
-1865 STAYGFTVV
+1865 TTGFTVTGGGDK
-1874 SNPDVSNPDVSRSHL
+1874 PHL

-1904 IFRHT
+1904 IFRNMDKSGKSSWRAGT
-1909 GDSWRG
+1909 GDKSRG
-1915 GTKEKFLP
+1915 LG
-1923 VAKGGANSQ
+1923 KGNFD
-1932 LYDNPY
+1932 LYNNPY

-1943 DGYAFSEGCAVKN
+1943 DGYAFSEGCKVEN
-1956 GDANYK
+1956 GNANYQ
-1962 INELKDKGTPCVT
+1962 INELTKKGTPCVT
-1975 TTGTDNKYIG
+1975 TTGTDNKYLG
-1985 TNAEAPVTTV
+1985 TNAEAPVTMV
-1995 ENPQGLLVL
+1995 KNAQGLLVL

-2013 AGAAHTNYANYG
+2013 AGAAHTNYSNNG
-2025 VFRGSKAYWGSDTQD
+2025 VFRGSKAYWGSDSQD

-2051 EYGKVRNADY
+2051 EYGKVRNANY
-2061 ANVGKPASAASDFEI
+2061 ANVGKPESAAGDFEI

-2087 QGWHGPLDHDDNVN
+2087 QRWHGPLDHDDDVN
-2101 SPYLVASYAAN
+2101 SPYLVASYAAD
-2112 YQTGYVCASRSIG
+2112 YQTGYVCASKSIG
-2125 MSLEFKENS
+2125 MSLEFKQGD
-2134 TYDMTGYGTGYVGL
+2134 TYDMTDYGTGYVGL
-2148 NGRYYSSACDS
+2148 NGRYYSNACNS
-2159 NQKSTDRDRITPH
+2159 NQPGTDRDRITPH
-2172 VAAIDGN
+2172 VATIDGN
-2179 GATIKVGTTDTA
+2179 GATITVGTEGTA

-2222 PSVDA
+2222 QSVTA
-2227 NGGAQVKDLTFSNC
+2227 NDGAQVKDLTFSNC

-2247 VDADGN
+2247 IDTNGEAKPGE
-2253 IASGPASNDLIGTGL
+2253 APNDLTGAGL

-2276 DGNTCGVYRNV
+2276 DDGTCGIYRNV
-2287 QMKNCTVLGA
+2287 QMKNCTVSGA
-2297 KSVGGLLGSSGC
+2297 KSVGGLLGSSGR
-2309 AKQKIDGDV
+2309 ARRTTSEDR
-2318 TYMVDFDSN
+2318 TYMVEFGD
-2327 FNNDFNKGYNNCTRA
+2327 GWGPA
-2342 PVYLYDCSY
+2342 YLYDCSY
-2351 TGLSVT
+2351 TGLNVT
-2357 GEKYVGGY
+2357 GEKNVGGY
-2365 VGAIASPCGV
+2365 VGTVASACGV
-2375 WTTEAEGVKERAVG
+2375 WTTAGTGASERTVG
-2389 EKSTITA
+2389 KNSTITA
-2396 TGTTPYVGGVLGFAN
+2396 TGTVPYVGGVLGYVERSDISVN
-2411 LSNISINTKIDNATA
+2411 TNIGTTTA
-2426 VQPST
+2426 AQSSCT
-2431 TVISGVNVLAT
+2431 AVISGVNVLAT
-2442 RPNNSQD
+2442 GSNSD
-2449 MGCMGAGGVVGCARG
+2449 DHMGAGGVVGRARG

-2472 RIDAGGDAKNVTIG
+2472 RIDGGNGTENAVIG
-2486 DKDGTNNRIR
+2486 DKAGTNNSIY
-2496 NVGGLIGRVTSSGN
+2496 NAGGLIGEVTSSGSPN
-2510 TKYWFEGCSVK
+2510 KYWFDDCSVK
-2521 NINVAGTNQCSGGLI
+2521 NVSIAGTGKCSGGLI
-2536 GYYHS
+2536 GYFFS
-2541 NGNITCNKISIEG
+2541 NVNIACNNIAIENA
-2554 STIKGS
+2554 TIKGN
-2560 WSGGLLGAIS
+2560 WSGGLLGANNAS
-2570 SGADVIDVT
+2570 NSGSVVIDVT
-2579 NTKVSNTTFGGTSN
+2579 NTKVSNTTFSERSN
-2593 GGIAGDGRGQFHL
+2593 GGIMGDGRGQFHL
-2606 VNVLM
+2606 LNVLM
-2611 DSNTYKSGVKQGVL
+2611 DSNSYNAGKTQGVL
-2625 LGEADTRDNW
+2625 LGEVDTGDGK
-2635 YSLSAAGVDVK
+2635 YSLSAAGVEVK
-2646 PGDGKTTSDLPPMVY
+2646 PGSGKTTSDLPPMVY
-2661 ATNAAAVNRKTYI
+2661 TTNTNTAAVNEKTYI
-2674 AFGDYNDKLDVLGKG
+2674 AFGDYNGTAAAPNENK
-2689 ITLYGTDDTA
+2689 TLYGAGDTA
-2699 TTAASPFVTTSPVST
+2699 TTATSPYVTTRPVST
-2714 LAVRASNDDTADRHL
+2714 MAVRASDGDTTDRYL
-2729 FGDGVAIDTA
+2729 FGDGAAIDTA
-2739 KAIQSDVIKSE
+2739 TTIQSQA
-2750 EGTRVPD
+2750 GARVPG
-2757 RYTYTNIGGNNDAGV
+2757 RYTYTNIAGINDAGA
-2772 YQNTSTYRADS
+2772 YQNTSTYSADS

-2789 ANNITSGK
+2789 ANNITSDK

-2824 NGGFSDARRLNGS
+2824 NGGFSDACRLNGS
-2837 AKHVT
+2837 TAHVT

-2851 DNGAFVKDATASQA
+2851 DNGTFVKDVAASQA

-2877 MVFRASTDWDNERG
+2877 MAFRASTDWDNEQG

-2907 CVQVPIIVKRMLEID
+2907 RVQVPIIVKRMLEID

-2934 ASDFETK
+2934 AADYATK

-2963 SARGEAVAYGW
+2963 SARGKPVDYGW

-2993 GATLPKGTQLTLV
+2993 GATLPEGTQLTLV
-3006 DTAHNNRE
+3006 DTANNSRE
-3014 YHCTVG
+3014 YHYTVG
-3020 AGGAASVKLTDFVDA
+3020 TGGATSVKLTEFVDA
-3035 GNNAYVEPWL
+3035 GNKAYYTEPWL
-3045 SEIVGVTHKE
+3045 SEIVGVKADEAKE
-3055 DKDGAWVKLTD
+3055 DKDGAWVKLAD
-3066 AEVKDK
+3066 DEVKDK

-3106 VAKEEPKS
+3106 VDKEEPKS
-3114 ENFYLVVRTPAGSA
+3114 ENFYLVVRTPAGSV

-3144 HINYLLRGKKAADD
+3144 HINYLLRGKKAADG
-3158 KAAEDGHQNTA
+3158 KAAEDGHQNTP
-3169 STYSVTSNYTHDLI
+3169 STYSVASNYTHSLV
-3183 DNNED
+3183 DNKRNLVD
-3188 GIKRMEL
+3188 NRDSINRMEL
-3195 LDVTYPLTMKVSD
+3195 KEATYSLSMNVSD
-3208 TVKFDPNQQYT
+3208 TVTFDSSQQYT

-3233 NYGKNGSAAGAH
+3233 TYHDGVIAGSV

-3255 SFYVKVGGNYY
+3255 EFYVKVGDNYY
-3266 TWDGSKWTD
+3266 TWGGSGWNL
-3275 AGTTETPAIAAK
+3275 AGTKETPVVSGLSWTAN
-3287 DWSAAGGDMSLVLAD
+3287 GGDMSLVLAD
-3302 ASGKAIDLSGIR
+3302 AEGNPIDMSGLR
-3314 EAAKSHNNQFTITM
+3314 EIAKNHVNAFTVTMRAALT
-3328 KANLAMT
+3328 MT
-3335 EPACQAGIIA
+3335 EPACQAGIVA
-3345 SQNGGTDRYTK
+3345 SQNSGTDRYTK

-3361 YLSTN
+3361 YLSTHA
-3366 DETLSTSSNSA
+3366 DTLSTSSNSA
-3377 YIDGKAGYYRMDVGS
+3377 YNDGGAGYYRMDVGS

-3437 SSADTVTYTL
+3437 SNASTVTYTL
-3447 SLQQRQDD
+3447 SLQRRGKD
-3455 GSYAQVS
+3455 GYAPVGDIS
-3462 GINNY
+3462 KY
-3467 ITVLGSDKLA
+3467 ITVFGSDKLGA
-3477 NGSLSAD
+3477 GSLS
-3484 GKNYVFT
+3484 GSSYVFT
-3491 DSKGTGGAFA
+3491 DTKAGDTFA
-3501 TRDGNSLAFE
+3501 TRDGNSLAFK
-3511 HAFRVKVNTDVEGKG
+3511 HAFRVKVNTDVETAG
-3526 QTYANYRLVLTAHMS
+3526 QTYANYRLVLTANMS
-3541 GVGVNDT
+3541 DNGVIKDT
-3548 PVNASNLAGYAN
+3548 PVNVSNLGGYKN

-3565 YTLARINTKGIP
+3565 YTLSRINTKGIP
-3577 HETKTN
+3577 HGSN

>member
-1 MRTAKRIT
+1 
-9 TACLTAIMIFQALAP
+9 MIFQALAP

-39 SVSAAHAAGNT
+39 SVSAARAAGNT
-50 ARSAQDA
+50 ARSVQDG
-57 VATALQDADQATSD
+57 VATALQDADQAASD
-71 DVAAAPGADA
+71 DAATTPGADA

-91 NAGESQDSA
+91 NAGESQDST
-100 TDGTTSGDAPAEG
+100 TDGTTNGDTPTEG
-113 DASQDDAAADEGA
+113 DASQDDAATDEGA

-139 AAQASAGPVIK
+139 ADQAGANYPIATVEALRHALGDGNVI
-150 TAGELEAALV
+150 TDDLGA
-160 DGEVTVN
+160 
-167 DAGEVT
+167 VT
-173 AITFGSNADLIA
+173 AITFESNADLIA

-197 NISKTGLSGVD
+197 NISKGGSTGID
-208 FDVCSA
+208 FDVCGA
-214 QAVGDLG
+214 EIVDGLG
-221 NLAFQGFGSDAY
+221 SLTFQGFGSDAY

-301 TEKDICKLTSPLVGE
+301 AEKDICKLTSPLVGE

-335 AVDMQSSTGNMGLL
+335 AVDMQSSAGNMGLL
-349 VNTLAEGA
+349 ANTLAEGA

-370 NGTPTINASAA
+370 NGTPTINALAADANATAA

-443 AIAIKPAHAVGSSS
+443 AVAIKPAHAVGSSS

-497 APSAGGLFGVLDIS
+497 APFAGGLFGVLDIS

-618 GGAVGLVD
+618 GGAVGVVD

-701 GSDSGT
+701 GSDSAA
-707 AAGDTT
+707 AAGDIK

-731 CGQVIRLG
+731 YGQVIRLG
-739 NPLSEDLVSINE
+739 NPLSEDLISINKE
-751 THQWN
+751 HQWN

-821 TGFTQDRADGSQV
+821 TGFAQDRADGSQV
-834 FSGTLNGGGTNG
+834 FSGTLNGGGT
-846 NGTIN
+846 IN
-851 LAAGEPYGMR
+851 LAVGEPYGKR
-861 GKAVLDG
+861 GEAVLDD

-894 ISNVAIAGSMKFDN
+894 ISNVTIAGSMKFDN

-914 GSLAGTIVGNLS
+914 GSLAGAIVGNLA

-936 ACDDTFSNEVNIGG
+936 ACDDTFANDVNIGG

-997 TFNVTGLEVAG
+997 TFNVTRLEVG
-1008 EIKTGDCA
+1008 GKIKTGDCA
-1016 GGKIAQVGGFI
+1016 GGKIAQVGGLI
-1027 GCIVQG
+1027 GRIVQG

-1078 GGAAANTS
+1078 GDAAASAS
-1086 DSTYALKTTNNTTVT
+1086 DNAYALKTTNNTTVA
-1101 ANGSTEVGG
+1101 ANSSTEVGG

-1119 IINDYA
+1119 IINNYA
-1125 IDLSNATINADK
+1125 INLANASFTANNAT
-1137 ATVLGLLI
+1137 TLGVLI
-1145 GRGGRTENS
+1145 ARGSTSDSNS
-1154 STYGVETYSGLY
+1154 FGAETNYNGLY
-1166 LENKASW
+1166 LEDRAW
-1173 DTAYKVND
+1173 WGTAYAVDGVSITAPKV
-1181 VAGNDVKINNTA
+1181 KTY
-1193 IKSDDSDTSFD
+1193 D
-1204 EWVGNGTKPA
+1204 EWLANGVKPKS
-1214 YGNEAGSKLIDGE
+1214 NLIDNGC
-1227 WNVVVSLHTNDGANG
+1227 NAVVSLHTKDK
-1242 GKLNMSGEPGSDN
+1242 KLDMSGDPAKDN
-1255 SYQNRSAFGSNHKT
+1255 SYRNRIVPANPSDNFPQTNGSV
-1269 NAWTRYYYN
+1269 RYYYN
-1278 LDKAYAEVGNNEKNS
+1278 LDKAYAEVGNKPEN
-1293 SASSWMDSAEYLLLW
+1293 ASKDNWMNSAEYLLLW

-1313 APPAIQTYIIPGN
+1313 APSAIQDYIIPGN
-1326 QEIFKGNNIGTDKS
+1326 QAIFQGNNIGTSDS
-1340 SGTEI
+1340 AGVEI
-1345 DLKGYSFYPT
+1345 NLDGYSFYPT

-1382 GNKKNSEATQHE
+1382 GNKKNNEATQHE

-1417 TVGSV
+1417 TVGSI

-1458 GLTVDGVNDN
+1458 SLKVDGVNGN

-1483 NLSAKNISTRS
+1483 NLSAKNISTRG
-1494 YANGATAATSLFGR
+1494 YVNMPTAATSLFGR

-1528 SQKND
+1528 SQKNK

-1559 TRADADA
+1559 TKADADA

-1574 IDAKG
+1574 IDAKDK

-1685 AANQS
+1685 AADQS
-1690 ELCMRRS
+1690 RLCERRNKTKIDS
-1697 AKPNTDNEVVYVY
+1697 ARTDNEVVYVY
-1710 KQSNPSESKWEKK
+1710 KQANGAGNKWEKK
-1723 VGEKTDPTQTLKDE
+1723 NGDATTDPSQTLSDE

-1783 GKSTAAIEI
+1783 GRSTAAIEI

-1806 YGSVVRKLYINYV
+1806 YGSVVRNLNINYV
-1819 NAQATITYSDKDAD
+1819 NAQATITYSDKDED

-1855 GVVVNNPNNG
+1855 GVVVNDPNSG
-1865 STAYGFTVV
+1865 STTYGFTVAG
-1874 SNPDVSNPDVSRSHL
+1874 DSHL

-1904 IFRHT
+1904 IFRNT
-1909 GDSWRG
+1909 GTSWRG
-1915 GTKEKFLP
+1915 GTKNKKYKPIEEDA
-1923 VAKGGANSQ
+1923 AKYDQ
-1932 LYDNPY
+1932 YDNPY

-1943 DGYAFSEGCAVKN
+1943 DGYAFSEGCNVDN

-1962 INELKDKGTPCVT
+1962 INELINKGTPCVT

-1995 ENPQGLLVL
+1995 ENAQGLLVL

-2013 AGAAHTNYANYG
+2013 AGAAHTNYADYG

-2040 PAICGYLFGNK
+2040 PAIEGYLFGNK
-2051 EYGKVRNADY
+2051 NYGKVRNASYDS
-2061 ANVGKPASAASDFEI
+2061 VGKPAGVASDFEA

-2087 QGWHGPLDHDDNVN
+2087 QGWHGPLDADNDVN

-2112 YQTGYVCASRSIG
+2112 YQTGYVCASKSIG
-2125 MSLEFKENS
+2125 MSLEFKQGAP
-2134 TYDMTGYGTGYVGL
+2134 YDMTGYGTGYVGL
-2148 NGRYYSSACDS
+2148 NGRYYSNACDS
-2159 NQKSTDRDRITPH
+2159 NEATTDRDRITPH
-2172 VAAIDGN
+2172 VATIDGN
-2179 GATIKVGTTDTA
+2179 GATITVGTEDAA
-2191 YGVVEYADDDYK
+2191 YGAVEYADDDYK

-2216 TSTNVG
+2216 TSTYVG
-2222 PSVDA
+2222 PSVAA
-2227 NGGAQVKDLTFSNC
+2227 NGDAQVRDLTFSNC
-2241 NVALTY
+2241 NVALAYIDT
-2247 VDADGN
+2247 DGKTT
-2253 IASGPASNDLIGTGL
+2253 SGQASNDLIGTGL

-2287 QMKNCTVLGA
+2287 QMNNCTVSGA
-2297 KSVGGLLGSSGC
+2297 KSVGGLLGSSGR
-2309 AKQKIDGDV
+2309 ASRSTDSDV
-2318 TYMVDFDSN
+2318 TYMVKFSS
-2327 FNNDFNKGYNNCTRA
+2327 TWA
-2342 PVYLYDCSY
+2342 PMYLNDCSY
-2351 TGLSVT
+2351 TGLNVE

-2365 VGAIASPCGV
+2365 VGTVASSSGV
-2375 WTTEAEGVKERAVG
+2375 WTTASEGVSEKAVG
-2389 EKSTITA
+2389 ENSTLTA
-2396 TGTTPYVGGVLGFAN
+2396 TGTNLYVGGVIGFAK
-2411 LSNISINTKIDNATA
+2411 SSHISVNTYIGTTKA
-2426 VQPST
+2426 VIPSST

-2442 RPNNSQD
+2442 GENTDRY
-2449 MGCMGAGGVVGCARG
+2449 MGAGGVVGRVDG

-2472 RIDAGGDAKNVTIG
+2472 RIDAGTGTKNAVIG
-2486 DKDGTNNRIR
+2486 DGTGKNFKIR
-2496 NVGGLIGRVTSSGN
+2496 NAGGLIGEVTSSGSPN
-2510 TKYWFEGCSVK
+2510 TYWFEDCNVK
-2521 NINVAGTNQCSGGLI
+2521 NVNIAGTDQCSGGLI
-2536 GYYHS
+2536 GYYFS
-2541 NGNITCNKISIEG
+2541 NVNITCNNIAIENAA
-2554 STIKGS
+2554 INGS
-2560 WSGGLLGAIS
+2560 WSGGLLGAIN
-2570 SGADVIDVT
+2570 SGSDVINVT

-2611 DSNTYKSGVKQGVL
+2611 DSNIYKSDAKQGVL
-2625 LGEADTRDNW
+2625 LGEVDTGG

-2646 PGDGKTTSDLPPMVY
+2646 PGKGKTTSDLPPMVY
-2661 ATNAAAVNRKTYI
+2661 TTNTAAVNKKTYI
-2674 AFGDYNDKLDVLGKG
+2674 AFGDYNDRLDVPGKDT
-2689 ITLYGTDDTA
+2689 TLYGADDTA
-2699 TTAASPFVTTSPVST
+2699 TTAASPYVTTSPVST
-2714 LAVRASNDDTADRHL
+2714 LAVRASAADATDRYL
-2729 FGDGVAIDTA
+2729 FGDGAAIDTA
-2739 KAIQSDVIKSE
+2739 TTIQSQAGES
-2750 EGTRVPD
+2750 VPG
-2757 RYTYTNIGGNNDAGV
+2757 RYTYTNISGINDDGT
-2772 YQNTSTYRADS
+2772 YQNKKTYSADS
-2783 SRSTYN
+2783 AKSTFN
-2789 ANNITSGK
+2789 TNNVTSDK
-2797 KAKTDFP
+2797 KAATDFP
-2804 VLVIP
+2804 VLMIP
-2809 GNDTTTVESYLNIVT
+2809 GNDTTTVEKYLNIVT

-2851 DNGAFVKDATASQA
+2851 DNGAFVKDTTASQT

-2907 CVQVPIIVKRMLEID
+2907 RVQVPIIVKRMLEID

-2934 ASDFETK
+2934 AADFATQ
-2941 YDKHVLVSSGD
+2941 YDNHVLVSSGD

-3006 DTAHNNRE
+3006 DTAHNKRE

-3035 GNNAYVEPWL
+3035 SKKAYVEPWL
-3045 SEIVGVTHKE
+3045 SETVGVKADEAKE
-3055 DKDGAWVKLTD
+3055 DKDGAWVKLAD
-3066 AEVKDK
+3066 DEVKDK

-3106 VAKEEPKS
+3106 VDKEEPKS

-3169 STYSVTSNYTHDLI
+3169 STYSVTSNYTHSLV
-3183 DNNED
+3183 DNKRNLVD
-3188 GIKRMEL
+3188 NRDSINRMEL
-3195 LDVTYPLTMKVSD
+3195 KEATYSLSMNVSD
-3208 TVKFDPNQQYT
+3208 TVTFDSSQQYT

-3233 NYGKNGSAAGAH
+3233 TYHDGVIAGSV

-3255 SFYVKVGGNYY
+3255 EFYVKVGDNYY
-3266 TWDGSKWTD
+3266 TWGGSGWNL
-3275 AGTTETPAIAAK
+3275 AGTKETPVVSGLSWTAN
-3287 DWSAAGGDMSLVLAD
+3287 GGDMSLVLAD
-3302 ASGKAIDLSGIR
+3302 AEGNPIDMSGLR
-3314 EAAKSHNNQFTITM
+3314 EIAKNHVNAFTVTMRAALT
-3328 KANLAMT
+3328 MT
-3335 EPACQAGIIA
+3335 EPACQAGIVA
-3345 SQNGGTDRYTK
+3345 SQNSGTDRYTK

-3361 YLSTN
+3361 YLSTHA
-3366 DETLSTSSNSA
+3366 DTLSTSSNSA
-3377 YIDGKAGYYRMDVGS
+3377 YNDGGAGYYRMDVGS

-3426 LSKLTGAEAMI
+3426 LSKLTGAEAKI
-3437 SSADTVTYTL
+3437 DAASTVTYTL
-3447 SLQQRQDD
+3447 SLEQRQDN
-3455 GSYAQVS
+3455 GGYAPVGDIS
-3462 GINNY
+3462 NY
-3467 ITVLGSDKLA
+3467 ITVLGSDYLGTGA
-3477 NGSLSAD
+3477 ASAD
-3484 GKNYVFT
+3484 GNSYVFT
-3491 DSKGTGGAFA
+3491 DTKTNGAFL
-3501 TRDGNSLAFE
+3501 TRDGNSLAFK
-3511 HAFRVKVNTDVEGKG
+3511 HAFRVKVNTNVEGEN
-3526 QTYANYRLVLTAHMS
+3526 QTYANYRLVLTANIMT
-3541 GVGVNDT
+3541 GNVVDDT
-3548 PVNASNLAGYAN
+3548 PVNVSNLDGYSH

-3565 YTLARINTKGIP
+3565 YTLARINTEGIR

>member
-1 MRTAKRIT
+1 
-9 TACLTAIMIFQALAP
+9 MIFQALAP

-39 SVSAAHAAGNT
+39 SVSTARAAGNT
-50 ARSAQDA
+50 ARSVQDA
-57 VATALQDADQATSD
+57 VATALQDADQAASD
-71 DVAAAPGADA
+71 DATTTPGADA

-91 NAGESQDSA
+91 NAGESQDST

-126 ADEEQADDADADA
+126 ADGEQADDADADA
-139 AAQASAGPVIK
+139 ADQANTAPTIATVEDLRHALGDGNVI
-150 TAGELEAALV
+150 TDDLGA
-160 DGEVTVN
+160 
-167 DAGEVT
+167 VT
-173 AITFGSNADLIA
+173 AITFESNADLIA

-197 NISKTGLSGVD
+197 NISKGGSTGID
-208 FDVCSA
+208 FDVCGA
-214 QAVGDLG
+214 EIVDGLG
-221 NLAFQGFGSDAY
+221 SLTFQGFGSDAY
-233 PFKGTLDL
+233 PFKGALNLGDRTL
-241 GGRSLTANKTLFNN
+241 TVNKTLFNN

-316 VTGALTLNATYTT
+316 VTGALTLDATYAT

-335 AVDMQSSTGNMGLL
+335 AVDMQSSAGNMGLL
-349 VNTLAEGA
+349 VDTLAEGA
-357 SLTLAGLTLPDNL
+357 SLTLAGLALPDKL
-370 NGTPTINASAA
+370 DGTPTINATAV

-411 AGENAAGGLIGK
+411 AGKNAAGGLIGK
-423 ATKLTLTVGKDNSG
+423 ATNLTLNIADGVTV
-437 KEASGK
+437 
-443 AIAIKPAHAVGSSS
+443 KPACNVGDKDS
-457 AGTYAGGLIG
+457 ACSGGVIG
-467 DASFADAFTINS
+467 DVSFAQGFIVKPNM
-479 GIFDFGKGVALS
+479 FDPGKLVTLGAS
-491 VSNTSA
+491 QR
-497 APSAGGLFGVLDIS
+497 AGALFGVADIS
-511 NGDVAV
+511 NGDIVV
-517 NGGSYTSTL
+517 QGGTYKSKFTLPEEVSFNGS
-526 QNGKDDNKHGN
+526 
-537 YGGLVGKLWGRKNG
+537 YGGLVGKVFATAKGVDESLRAFVVQKDADKKTCSIEFELAGKLSDTGGVVGYVGDSADSNSQPVAVVLDGVTVACKG
-551 DALHAFTVQGDTAVS
+551 DASARTDA
-566 FGVGSN
+566 
-572 GKLTY
+572 GKF
-577 AGGLVGYLG
+577 
-586 EGGGSTN
+586 
-593 VSAVVISDATVTCST
+593 
-608 SGYASANGKY
+608 
-618 GGAVGLVD
+618 GGAVGVVD
-626 TNNVLEVRGLKV
+626 ARNVLDVRDFKL
-638 KTASGATIGGTNGGF
+638 TSDNPIGKAQSNRA
-653 AGVVGSSWLGIVK
+653 AGIAGSAWNAVIK
-666 FSGITDLSDATFV
+666 FSGITDLSGASFA
-679 ENDHT
+679 ENST
-684 AQLIYENFN
+684 TGQLVYENHN
-693 SLIFAAGS
+693 ALIFAVGD
-701 GSDSGT
+701 GSDADKG
-707 AAGDTT
+707 AAGWTF
-713 KWQYKRPSTPVK
+713 KRSNTASK
-725 IDDVYS
+725 TDDIATY
-731 CGQVIRLG
+731 GEVIRLG
-739 NPLSEDLVSINE
+739 GDFIKLDVD
-751 THQWN
+751 TH
-756 FSSKLVKTGD
+756 KLTLPDSLTAANGAYTLTSVE
-766 AFALA
+766 
-771 SIDDFAKLAIT
+771 DFAKLAIT

-788 YSMVDGVTE
+788 YSMVEGVSE
-797 NNLNGLQ
+797 NNPNILQ

-851 LAAGEPYGMR
+851 HAVGEPYGMR
-861 GKAVLDG
+861 GEAVLDG

-881 GRLGL
+881 GRMGL

-894 ISNVAIAGSMKFDN
+894 ISNVTIAGSMKFDN

-914 GSLAGTIVGNLS
+914 GSLAGAIVGNLS

-936 ACDDTFSNEVNIGG
+936 ACDDTFGNEVNIGG

-997 TFNVTGLEVAG
+997 TFNVTRLEVG
-1008 EIKTGDCA
+1008 GKIKTGDCA

-1045 FSEFAMTVGKNGDK
+1045 FSRFTMNVGKNGDAK
-1059 LNGAGG
+1059 NGAGG

-1078 GGAAANTS
+1078 GDAAASAS
-1086 DSTYALKTTNNTTVT
+1086 DNAYALKTTNNTTVT
-1101 ANGSTEVGG
+1101 ANSSTEVGG
-1110 LVYAASGHW
+1110 LVYAASGYW

-1125 IDLSNATINADK
+1125 IDLSNATINADE

-1166 LENKASW
+1166 LEDRASW
-1173 DTAYKVND
+1173 DTAYKVNGAA
-1181 VAGNDVKINNTA
+1181 AGNGVKINNTA

-1326 QEIFKGNNIGTDKS
+1326 QEIFKGNNIGTSDS
-1340 SGTEI
+1340 AGVAI
-1345 DLKGYSFYPT
+1345 NLDGYSFYPT

-1403 HTGSLKVKNVTLAG
+1403 HTGDLNVENVTLAG

-1435 RCIYGPINETN
+1435 CCIYGPINETN

-1458 GLTVDGVNDN
+1458 GLKVDGVNGN

-1483 NLSAKNISTRS
+1483 NLSAKNISSTLS
-1494 YANGATAATSLFGR
+1494 YAKGDTAATSLFGR

-1521 FEQISLP
+1521 FERISLP
-1528 SQKND
+1528 SQNSN

-1574 IDAKG
+1574 IDG
-1579 EYSGKQLWY
+1579 STEYPGKQLWY
-1588 YDKETYATPNGLVT
+1588 YDEATYGAVSGYVT
-1602 VDKKPADAKNPR
+1602 VDSKKDGDVRPW

-1625 KATEDGVQ
+1625 KAAEDGVQ

-1642 IPNLMTGCGTYGDPY
+1642 IPKLVMGCGTYGDPY
-1657 AVTDATEMNAIA
+1657 SVTNAAEMNAIA
-1669 NYINNSVALDG
+1669 NYINNMTALDG

-1685 AANQS
+1685 VADQGR
-1690 ELCMRRS
+1690 LCTRRS
-1697 AKPNTDNEVVYVY
+1697 SDHSTDNEVTYVY
-1710 KQSNPSESKWEKK
+1710 KQANGTDNKWEKK
-1723 VGEKTDPTQTLKDE
+1723 TGDASTNSPQTLSDE
-1737 TMHRYVQS
+1737 TMHRYMQS

-1752 PEGNKITVDAASFG
+1752 TEGNTITLDGASFG
-1766 GFGNK
+1766 GFGNR

-1777 VIVGDL
+1777 VIVGNFGSDN
-1783 GKSTAAIEI
+1783 KNATIKI
-1792 ENNKGELRGLIPYS
+1792 ENNEGSLRGLIPYS
-1806 YGSVVRKLYINYV
+1806 YGSVVRDLNIRYV
-1819 NAQATITYSDKDAD
+1819 NASATITYSAKDAD
-1833 GVPTAFFGGVIGCIL
+1833 GVPTAFFGGVVGCIL

-1855 GVVVNNPNNG
+1855 GVVVNGTTAENP
-1865 STAYGFTVV
+1865 TTGFTVTGGGDK
-1874 SNPDVSNPDVSRSHL
+1874 PHL

-1904 IFRHT
+1904 IFRNMDKSGKSSWRAGT
-1909 GDSWRG
+1909 GDKSRG
-1915 GTKEKFLP
+1915 LG
-1923 VAKGGANSQ
+1923 KGNFD
-1932 LYDNPY
+1932 LYNNPY

-1943 DGYAFSEGCAVKN
+1943 DGYAFSEGCKVEN
-1956 GDANYK
+1956 GNANYQ
-1962 INELKDKGTPCVT
+1962 INELTKKGTPCVT
-1975 TTGTDNKYIG
+1975 TTGTDNKYLG
-1985 TNAEAPVTTV
+1985 TNAEAPVTMV
-1995 ENPQGLLVL
+1995 KNAQGLLVL

-2013 AGAAHTNYANYG
+2013 AGAAHTNYSNNG
-2025 VFRGSKAYWGSDTQD
+2025 VFRGSKAYWGSDSQD

-2051 EYGKVRNADY
+2051 EYGKVRNANY
-2061 ANVGKPASAASDFEI
+2061 ANVGKPESAAGDFEI

-2087 QGWHGPLDHDDNVN
+2087 QGWHGPLDHDDDVN
-2101 SPYLVASYAAN
+2101 SPYLVASYAAD
-2112 YQTGYVCASRSIG
+2112 YQTGYVCASKSIG
-2125 MSLEFKENS
+2125 MSLEFKQGD
-2134 TYDMTGYGTGYVGL
+2134 TYDMTDYGTGYVGL
-2148 NGRYYSSACDS
+2148 NGRYYSNACNS
-2159 NQKSTDRDRITPH
+2159 NQPGTDRDRITPH
-2172 VAAIDGN
+2172 VATIDGN
-2179 GATIKVGTTDTA
+2179 GATITVGTEGTA

-2222 PSVDA
+2222 QSVTA
-2227 NGGAQVKDLTFSNC
+2227 NDGAQVKDLTFSNC

-2247 VDADGN
+2247 IDTNGEAKPGE
-2253 IASGPASNDLIGTGL
+2253 APNDLTGAGL

-2276 DGNTCGVYRNV
+2276 DDGTCGIYRNV
-2287 QMKNCTVLGA
+2287 QMKNCTVSGA
-2297 KSVGGLLGSSGC
+2297 KSVGGLLGSSGR
-2309 AKQKIDGDV
+2309 ARRTTSEDR
-2318 TYMVDFDSN
+2318 TYMVEFGD
-2327 FNNDFNKGYNNCTRA
+2327 GWGPA
-2342 PVYLYDCSY
+2342 YLYDCSY
-2351 TGLSVT
+2351 TGLNVT
-2357 GEKYVGGY
+2357 GEKNVGGY
-2365 VGAIASPCGV
+2365 VGTVASACGV
-2375 WTTEAEGVKERAVG
+2375 WTTAGTGVSERTVG
-2389 EKSTITA
+2389 KNSTITA
-2396 TGTTPYVGGVLGFAN
+2396 TGTVPYVGGVLGYVERSDISVN
-2411 LSNISINTKIDNATA
+2411 TNIGTTTA
-2426 VQPST
+2426 AQSSCT
-2431 TVISGVNVLAT
+2431 AVISGVNVLAT
-2442 RPNNSQD
+2442 GSNSD
-2449 MGCMGAGGVVGCARG
+2449 DHMGAGGVVGRARG

-2472 RIDAGGDAKNVTIG
+2472 RIDGGNGTENAVIG
-2486 DKDGTNNRIR
+2486 DKAGTNNSIY
-2496 NVGGLIGRVTSSGN
+2496 NAGGLIGEVTSSGSPN
-2510 TKYWFEGCSVK
+2510 KYWFDDCSVK
-2521 NINVAGTNQCSGGLI
+2521 NVSIAGTGKCSGGLI
-2536 GYYHS
+2536 GYFFS
-2541 NGNITCNKISIEG
+2541 NVNIACNNIAIENA
-2554 STIKGS
+2554 TIKGN
-2560 WSGGLLGAIS
+2560 WSGGLLGANNAS
-2570 SGADVIDVT
+2570 NSGSVVIGVT
-2579 NTKVSNTTFGGTSN
+2579 NTKVSNTTFSERSN
-2593 GGIAGDGRGQFHL
+2593 GGIMGDGRGQFHL
-2606 VNVLM
+2606 LNVLM
-2611 DSNTYKSGVKQGVL
+2611 DSNSYNAGKTQGVL
-2625 LGEADTRDNW
+2625 LGEVDTGDGK
-2635 YSLSAAGVDVK
+2635 YSLSAAGVEVK
-2646 PGDGKTTSDLPPMVY
+2646 PGSGKTTSDLPPMVY
-2661 ATNAAAVNRKTYI
+2661 TTNTNTAAVNEKTYI
-2674 AFGDYNDKLDVLGKG
+2674 AFGDYNGTAAAPNENK
-2689 ITLYGTDDTA
+2689 TLYGAGDTA
-2699 TTAASPFVTTSPVST
+2699 TTATSPYVTTRPVST
-2714 LAVRASNDDTADRHL
+2714 LAVRASDGDTTDRYL
-2729 FGDGVAIDTA
+2729 FGDGAAIDTA
-2739 KAIQSDVIKSE
+2739 TTIQSQA
-2750 EGTRVPD
+2750 GARVPG
-2757 RYTYTNIGGNNDAGV
+2757 RYTYTNIAGINDAGA
-2772 YQNTSTYRADS
+2772 YQNTSTYSADS

-2837 AKHVT
+2837 TAHVT

-2851 DNGAFVKDATASQA
+2851 DNGTFVKDVAASQA

-2877 MVFRASTDWDNERG
+2877 MAFRASTDWDNEQG

-2907 CVQVPIIVKRMLEID
+2907 RVQVPIIVKRMLEID

-2934 ASDFETK
+2934 AADYATK

-2963 SARGEAVAYGW
+2963 SARGKPVDYGW
-2974 NTLLEAGGSM
+2974 NTLIEAGGSM

-2993 GATLPKGTQLTLV
+2993 GATLPEGTQLTLV
-3006 DTAHNNRE
+3006 DTANNSRE
-3014 YHCTVG
+3014 YHYTVG
-3020 AGGAASVKLTDFVDA
+3020 TGGATSVKLTEFVDA
-3035 GNNAYVEPWL
+3035 GNKAYYTEPWL
-3045 SEIVGVTHKE
+3045 SEIVGVKADEAKE
-3055 DKDGAWVKLTD
+3055 DKDGAWVKLAD
-3066 AEVKDK
+3066 DEVKDK

-3106 VAKEEPKS
+3106 VDKEEPKS

-3144 HINYLLRGKKAADD
+3144 HINYLLRGKKAADG
-3158 KAAEDGHQNTA
+3158 KAAEDGHQNTP
-3169 STYSVTSNYTHDLI
+3169 STYSVASNYTHSLV
-3183 DNNED
+3183 DNKRNLVD
-3188 GIKRMEL
+3188 NRDSINRMEL
-3195 LDVTYPLTMKVSD
+3195 KEATYSLSMNVSD
-3208 TVKFDPNQQYT
+3208 TVTFDSSQQYT

-3233 NYGKNGSAAGAH
+3233 TYHDGVIAGSV

-3255 SFYVKVGGNYY
+3255 EFYVKVGDNYY
-3266 TWDGSKWTD
+3266 TWGGSGWNL
-3275 AGTTETPAIAAK
+3275 AGTKETPVVSGLSWTAN
-3287 DWSAAGGDMSLVLAD
+3287 GGDMSLVLTD
-3302 ASGKAIDLSGIR
+3302 AEGNPIDMSGLR
-3314 EAAKSHNNQFTITM
+3314 EIAKNHVNAFTVTMRAALT
-3328 KANLAMT
+3328 MT
-3335 EPACQAGIIA
+3335 EPACQAGIAA
-3345 SQNGGTDRYTK
+3345 SQNSGTDRYTK

-3361 YLSTN
+3361 YLSTHA
-3366 DETLSTSSNSA
+3366 DTLSTSSNSA
-3377 YIDGKAGYYRMDVGS
+3377 YNDGGAGYYRMDVGS

-3426 LSKLTGAEAMI
+3426 LSKLTGAEAKI
-3437 SSADTVTYTL
+3437 DAANTVTYTL
-3447 SLQQRQDD
+3447 SLEQRQDN
-3455 GSYAQVS
+3455 GGYAPVGDIS
-3462 GINNY
+3462 NY
-3467 ITVLGSDKLA
+3467 ITVLGSDYLGTGA
-3477 NGSLSAD
+3477 ASAD
-3484 GKNYVFT
+3484 GNSYVFT
-3491 DSKGTGGAFA
+3491 DTKTNGAFL
-3501 TRDGNSLAFE
+3501 TRDGNSLAFK
-3511 HAFRVKVNTDVEGKG
+3511 HAFRVKVNTNVEGEN
-3526 QTYANYRLVLTAHMS
+3526 QTYANYRLVLTANIMT
-3541 GVGVNDT
+3541 GNVVDDT
-3548 PVNASNLAGYAN
+3548 PVNVSNLDGYSH

-3565 YTLARINTKGIP
+3565 YTLARINTEGIR

>member
-39 SVSAAHAAGNT
+39 SASAARAAGNT
-50 ARSAQDA
+50 ARSVQDA
-57 VATALQDADQATSD
+57 VVTALQDADQAASD
-71 DVAAAPGADA
+71 DAATTPGADA

-91 NAGESQDSA
+91 NAGESQDST

-139 AAQASAGPVIK
+139 AAQANTTYPITTVEVLRRKLGDGDVI
-150 TAGELEAALV
+150 T
-160 DGEVTVN
+160 DGSG
-167 DAGEVT
+167 AVT
-173 AITFGSNADLIA
+173 AIIFESNADLIA

-197 NISKTGLSGVD
+197 SISKGGSTGID
-208 FDVCSA
+208 FDVCGA
-214 QAVGDLG
+214 EIVDGLG
-221 NLAFQGFGSDAY
+221 SLTFQGFGSDAY
-233 PFKGTLDL
+233 PFKGALNLGDRTL
-241 GGRSLTANKTLFNN
+241 TVNKTLFNN
-255 IELSDAN
+255 IELGDAN

-335 AVDMQSSTGNMGLL
+335 AVDMQSSAGNMGLL

-357 SLTLAGLTLPDNL
+357 SLTLAGLALPDKL
-370 NGTPTINASAA
+370 DGTPTINATA
-381 DANAGGLIGEAREGA
+381 DGANAGGLIGEAREGA

-411 AGENAAGGLIGK
+411 AGKNAAGGLIGK

-437 KEASGK
+437 KDASGK
-443 AIAIKPAHAVGSSS
+443 AIAIKPAYAVGSSS

-467 DASFADAFTINS
+467 DASFADALTINS
-479 GIFDFGKGVALS
+479 GIFDFGKGVVLS
-491 VSNTSA
+491 VSDTSA

-511 NGDVAV
+511 NGDVTV
-517 NGGSYTSTL
+517 SGGSYTSTL

-537 YGGLVGKLWGRKNG
+537 YGGLVGKLWGKKDG

-572 GKLTY
+572 GKLTN

-586 EGGGSTN
+586 EGGGSAN

-618 GGAVGLVD
+618 GGAVGVVD
-626 TNNVLEVRGLKV
+626 TSNVLEVRGLTV

-666 FSGITDLSDATFV
+666 FSGITDLSHATFV

-739 NPLSEDLVSINE
+739 NPLSKNLISINE
-751 THQWN
+751 AHQWN

-851 LAAGEPYGMR
+851 LAVGEPYGMR
-861 GKAVLDG
+861 GGAVLG
-868 NDTSNGNGKIYRH
+868 EGDTSNGNGKTYRH

-894 ISNVAIAGSMKFDN
+894 VSNVTIAGSMKFDN

-914 GSLAGTIVGNLS
+914 GSLAGVTVGNLA

-936 ACDDTFSNEVNIGG
+936 ACDDTFANDVNIGG

-1059 LNGAGG
+1059 FNGAGG

-1078 GGAAANTS
+1078 GDTAANTS
-1086 DSTYALKTTNNTTVT
+1086 GSTYALKTTNNTTVT
-1101 ANGSTEVGG
+1101 ANDSTEVGG

-1119 IINDYA
+1119 IINNYA
-1125 IDLSNATINADK
+1125 INLANASFTANS
-1137 ATVLGLLI
+1137 ATTLGVLI
-1145 GRGGRTENS
+1145 ARG
-1154 STYGVETYSGLY
+1154 STSDSTNGFGAETSYSGLY
-1166 LENKASW
+1166 LEDKAW
-1173 DTAYKVND
+1173 WGTAYAVGGLSVTAPK
-1181 VAGNDVKINNTA
+1181 VKIY
-1193 IKSDDSDTSFD
+1193 D
-1204 EWVGNGTKPA
+1204 EWLANGVKPKS
-1214 YGNEAGSKLIDGE
+1214 NLIDNGC
-1227 WNVVVSLHTNDGANG
+1227 NAVVSLHTKDE
-1242 GKLNMSGEPGSDN
+1242 KLDMSGDPAKDN
-1255 SYQNRSAFGSNHKT
+1255 SYQNRIAPDKLPQTNGSV
-1269 NAWTRYYYN
+1269 RYYYN
-1278 LDKAYAEVGNNEKNS
+1278 LDKAYAEVGNKSEN
-1293 SASSWMDSAEYLLLW
+1293 ASKDNWMNSAEYLLLW

-1313 APPAIQTYIIPGN
+1313 APSAIQGYIIPGN
-1326 QEIFKGNNIGTDKS
+1326 QAIFQGNNIGTSDS
-1340 SGTEI
+1340 AGVEI
-1345 DLKGYSFYPT
+1345 NLDGYSFYPT
-1355 DPAKGSTVTV
+1355 DPARGSTVTV
-1365 NNATITFHY
+1365 NNATIAFHY

-1417 TVGSV
+1417 TVGSI

-1435 RCIYGPINETN
+1435 CCIYGPINETN

-1528 SQKND
+1528 SQKNK

-1559 TRADADA
+1559 TKADADV

-1574 IDAKG
+1574 IDAKDK

-1614 FGDYLPYVYKG
+1614 FSDYLPYVYKG

-1657 AVTDATEMNAIA
+1657 AVADATEMNAIA

-1685 AANQS
+1685 AADQS
-1690 ELCMRRS
+1690 RLCERRNKTKTDS
-1697 AKPNTDNEVVYVY
+1697 ARTDDEVVYVY
-1710 KQSNPSESKWEKK
+1710 KQANGADNRWEKK
-1723 VGEKTDPTQTLKDE
+1723 NGDATTDPSQTLSDE
-1737 TMHRYVQS
+1737 TMHRYAQS

-1777 VIVGDL
+1777 VIVGDPD
-1783 GKSTAAIEI
+1783 KSTAAIEI
-1792 ENNKGELRGLIPYS
+1792 KNNNGELRGLIPYS
-1806 YGSVVRKLYINYV
+1806 YGSVVRNLNINYV
-1819 NAQATITYSDKDAD
+1819 NAQATITYSGKDAD

-1855 GVVVNNPNNG
+1855 GVVVNRTTAENP
-1865 STAYGFTVV
+1865 TTGFSVTGGGAK
-1874 SNPDVSNPDVSRSHL
+1874 SYL

-1904 IFRHT
+1904 IFRNMDKSGKSSWRAGT
-1909 GDSWRG
+1909 GDKSRG
-1915 GTKEKFLP
+1915 LG
-1923 VAKGGANSQ
+1923 KGNFD
-1932 LYDNPY
+1932 LYNNPY

-1943 DGYAFSEGCAVKN
+1943 DGYAFSEGCKVEN

-2040 PAICGYLFGNK
+2040 PAIEGYLFGNK
-2051 EYGKVRNADY
+2051 EYGKVRNASYDC
-2061 ANVGKPASAASDFEI
+2061 VGKPMSAAGDFET

-2087 QGWHGPLDHDDNVN
+2087 QGWHGPLDPDADVN
-2101 SPYLVASYAAN
+2101 SPYLVASYAAD
-2112 YQTGYVCASRSIG
+2112 YQTGYVCASKSIG
-2125 MSLEFKENS
+2125 MSLEFKQGA
-2134 TYDMTGYGTGYVGL
+2134 TYDMTDYGTGYVGL
-2148 NGRYYSSACDS
+2148 SGRYYSNACNS
-2159 NQKSTDRDRITPH
+2159 NETATDRDRITPH
-2172 VAAIDGN
+2172 VATIDGN
-2179 GATIKVGTTDTA
+2179 GATITVGTKDAA

-2222 PSVDA
+2222 QSVTA
-2227 NGGAQVKDLTFSNC
+2227 NDGAQVKDLTFSNC
-2241 NVALTY
+2241 NVSLTY
-2247 VDADGN
+2247 KDANGS

-2297 KSVGGLLGSSGC
+2297 KSVGGLLGSSGR
-2309 AKQKIDGDV
+2309 ARRTTSEDR
-2318 TYMVDFDSN
+2318 TYMVEFRD
-2327 FNNDFNKGYNNCTRA
+2327 GWGPA
-2342 PVYLYDCSY
+2342 YLYGCSY

-2357 GEKYVGGY
+2357 GEKHVGGY

-2375 WTTEAEGVKERAVG
+2375 WTTAATGAN
-2389 EKSTITA
+2389 EKIIGKNSTITA
-2396 TGTTPYVGGVLGFAN
+2396 TGTTPYVGGVFGYTS
-2411 LSNISINTKIDNATA
+2411 SNVSVNTNIGTTKAVTSSTA
-2426 VQPST
+2426 
-2431 TVISGVNVLAT
+2431 VISGVNVLAT
-2442 RPNNSQD
+2442 GSNTD
-2449 MGCMGAGGVVGCARG
+2449 KCMGAGGVVGSAYR
-2464 GVISMSNV
+2464 GVISISNV
-2472 RIDAGGDAKNVTIG
+2472 RIDAGGDTKSAIIG
-2486 DKDGTNNRIR
+2486 DATGANNSIR
-2496 NVGGLIGRVTSSGN
+2496 NAGGLIGEVTSSGSPN
-2510 TKYWFEGCSVK
+2510 TYWFEDCSVE
-2521 NINVAGTNQCSGGLI
+2521 NINIAGTDQCSGGLI
-2536 GYYHS
+2536 GYYFS
-2541 NGNITCNKISIEG
+2541 NVNITCNNIAIE
-2554 STIKGS
+2554 SVTIKGR
-2560 WSGGLLGAIS
+2560 WSGGLLGAIN
-2570 SGADVIDVT
+2570 SGSDVIDVT
-2579 NTKVSNTTFGGTSN
+2579 NTRVSNTTFGGTSN

-2625 LGEADTRDNW
+2625 LGEVDTRDNW

-2661 ATNAAAVNRKTYI
+2661 TTNAAAVNKKTYI
-2674 AFGDYNDKLDVLGKG
+2674 AFGDYNDKLAVPGEG
-2689 ITLYGTDDTA
+2689 ITLYGADDTA
-2699 TTAASPFVTTSPVST
+2699 TTAASPYVTTSPVST
-2714 LAVRASNDDTADRHL
+2714 LAVRASGGDTTDRYL
-2729 FGDGVAIDTA
+2729 FGDGAAIDTA
-2739 KAIQSDVIKSE
+2739 TTIQSQAGES
-2750 EGTRVPD
+2750 VPG
-2757 RYTYTNIGGNNDAGV
+2757 RYTYTNISGINDDGT
-2772 YQNTSTYRADS
+2772 YQNKKTYSADS
-2783 SRSTYN
+2783 SRSTFN
-2789 ANNITSGK
+2789 TNNVTSGK
-2797 KAKTDFP
+2797 RAATDFP
-2804 VLVIP
+2804 VLMIP
-2809 GNDTTTVESYLNIVT
+2809 GNDTTTVEKYLNIVT

-2851 DNGAFVKDATASQA
+2851 DNGAFVKDATASQT
-2865 PTLKVLNNGTSS
+2865 PTLKVLNNGTNS

-2907 CVQVPIIVKRMLEID
+2907 RVQVPIIVKRMLEID

-2934 ASDFETK
+2934 AADFATQ
-2941 YDKHVLVSSGD
+2941 YDNHVLVSSGD

-2963 SARGEAVAYGW
+2963 SARGEAVDYGW

-2993 GATLPKGTQLTLV
+2993 GATLPEGTQLTLV

-3020 AGGAASVKLTDFVDA
+3020 AGGAASVKLTDFVDS
-3035 GNNAYVEPWL
+3035 GKNAYVEPWL
-3045 SEIVGVTHKE
+3045 SEIVGVAAKE

-3066 AEVKDK
+3066 AEVEGK
-3072 SQAELAKM
+3072 SQVELEKA

-3085 DGAYYRART
+3085 GGAYYRART
-3094 SSDATGTFYTLS
+3094 SSDTMGTFYTLS
-3106 VAKEEPKS
+3106 VAEEEPKS

-3137 VDTSLNE
+3137 VDTNLNE
-3144 HINYLLRGKKAADD
+3144 HINYLLRGKIAADG

-3169 STYSVTSNYTHDLI
+3169 STYSVTSNYTHHLI
-3183 DNNED
+3183 DSNED

-3195 LDVTYPLTMKVSD
+3195 HDVTYPLTMKVSD

-3233 NYGKNGSAAGAH
+3233 NYEGGKAAGAH

-3255 SFYVKVGGNYY
+3255 SFYVKVGNNYY
-3266 TWDGSKWTD
+3266 KWDGFKWTD
-3275 AGTTETPAIAAK
+3275 AGTKETPAIAAK
-3287 DWSAAGGDMSLVLAD
+3287 DWSATGGDMSLVLAD
-3302 ASGKAIDLSGIR
+3302 ANGKAIDLSGIR
-3314 EAAKSHNNQFTITM
+3314 EIAKNHGSEFTITM
-3328 KANLAMT
+3328 EAKLTMT

-3345 SQNGGTDRYTK
+3345 SQNDGTDKYTK

-3361 YLSTN
+3361 HLSTHA
-3366 DETLSTSSNSA
+3366 ETLSTSSNSA
-3377 YIDGKAGYYRMDVGS
+3377 YIDGIAGYYRMDVGS

-3437 SSADTVTYTL
+3437 SNASTVTYTL
-3447 SLQQRQDD
+3447 SLQRRGKD
-3455 GSYAQVS
+3455 GYAPVGDIS
-3462 GINNY
+3462 KY
-3467 ITVLGSDKLA
+3467 ITVFGSDKLGA
-3477 NGSLSAD
+3477 GSLS
-3484 GKNYVFT
+3484 GSSYVFT
-3491 DSKGTGGAFA
+3491 DTKAGDTFA
-3501 TRDGNSLAFE
+3501 TRDGNSLAFK
-3511 HAFRVKVNTDVEGKG
+3511 HAFRVKVNTDVETAG
-3526 QTYANYRLVLTAHMS
+3526 QTYANYRLVLTANMS
-3541 GVGVNDT
+3541 DNGVIKDT
-3548 PVNASNLAGYAN
+3548 PVNVSNLGGYKN

-3577 HETKTN
+3577 HGSN

>member
-1 MRTAKRIT
+1 
-9 TACLTAIMIFQALAP
+9 MIFQALAP

-39 SVSAAHAAGNT
+39 SVSAARAAGNT
-50 ARSAQDA
+50 ARSVQDA

-71 DVAAAPGADA
+71 DVATTPGADA

-91 NAGESQDSA
+91 NAGESQDST
-100 TDGTTSGDAPAEG
+100 TDGTTSGDAPAGG

-139 AAQASAGPVIK
+139 ADQANTAPTIATVEALRRVLGDGDVI
-150 TAGELEAALV
+150 T
-160 DGEVTVN
+160 DDS
-167 DAGEVT
+167 DAVT
-173 AITFGSNADLIA
+173 AITFESNADLIA

-197 NISKTGLSGVD
+197 NISKGGSTGID
-208 FDVCSA
+208 FDVCGA
-214 QAVGDLG
+214 EIVDGLG
-221 NLAFQGFGSDAY
+221 SLTFQGFGSDAY
-233 PFKGTLDL
+233 PFKGALNLGDRTL
-241 GGRSLTANKTLFNN
+241 TVNKTLFNN

-316 VTGALTLNATYTT
+316 VTGAIALNATYTT

-335 AVDMQSSTGNMGLL
+335 AVDMQSSAGNMGLL
-349 VNTLAEGA
+349 VNTLVEGA
-357 SLTLAGLTLPDNL
+357 SLTLAGLALPDKL
-370 NGTPTINASAA
+370 DGTPTINATAA

-411 AGENAAGGLIGK
+411 AGKNAAGGLIGK
-423 ATKLTLTVGKDNSG
+423 ATNLTLNIADGVTV
-437 KEASGK
+437 
-443 AIAIKPAHAVGSSS
+443 KPACNVGDKDS
-457 AGTYAGGLIG
+457 ACSGGVIG
-467 DASFADAFTINS
+467 DVSFAQGFIVKPNM
-479 GIFDFGKGVALS
+479 FDLGKLVTLGAS
-491 VSNTSA
+491 QR
-497 APSAGGLFGVLDIS
+497 AGALFGVADIS
-511 NGDVAV
+511 NGDIVV
-517 NGGSYTSTL
+517 QGGTYKSKFTLPEEVSFNGS
-526 QNGKDDNKHGN
+526 
-537 YGGLVGKLWGRKNG
+537 YGGLVGKVFATAKGVDELLRAFVVQKDADNKTCSIEFELAGKLSNTGGVVGYVGDSADSNSQPVAVVLDGVTVACKG
-551 DALHAFTVQGDTAVS
+551 DASARTDA
-566 FGVGSN
+566 
-572 GKLTY
+572 GKF
-577 AGGLVGYLG
+577 
-586 EGGGSTN
+586 
-593 VSAVVISDATVTCST
+593 
-608 SGYASANGKY
+608 
-618 GGAVGLVD
+618 GGAVGVVD
-626 TNNVLEVRGLKV
+626 TRNVLDVRDFKL
-638 KTASGATIGGTNGGF
+638 TSDNPIGKAQSNRA
-653 AGVVGSSWLGIVK
+653 AGIAGSAWNAVIK
-666 FSGITDLSDATFV
+666 FSGITDLSGASFA
-679 ENDHT
+679 ENST
-684 AQLIYENFN
+684 TGQLVYENHN
-693 SLIFAAGS
+693 ALIFAVGDGS
-701 GSDSGT
+701 GDKLTDQGITGWTFKRSNT
-707 AAGDTT
+707 ASKT
-713 KWQYKRPSTPVK
+713 
-725 IDDVYS
+725 DDIATY
-731 CGQVIRLG
+731 GEVIRLG
-739 NPLSEDLVSINE
+739 KGLGNSFIALDPNS
-751 THQWN
+751 H
-756 FSSKLVKTGD
+756 KLTLPTSLTSGGGAYTLTSVE
-766 AFALA
+766 
-771 SIDDFAKLAIT
+771 DFAKLAIT

-788 YSMVDGVTE
+788 YSMVEGVSE
-797 NNLNGLQ
+797 NNPNILQ
-804 SSTITVNGTIDL
+804 PSTITVNGTIDL

-851 LAAGEPYGMR
+851 LAVGEPYGKR
-861 GKAVLDG
+861 GEAVLDG
-868 NDTSNGNGKIYRH
+868 NDTSDGNGKIYRH

-894 ISNVAIAGSMKFDN
+894 ISNATIAGSMKFDN

-984 IGGAIGYVGDYTS
+984 IGGAIGNVGDCTS
-997 TFNVTGLEVAG
+997 TFNVTRLEVG
-1008 EIKTGDCA
+1008 GKIKTGDCA
-1016 GGKIAQVGGFI
+1016 GGKIAQVGGLI
-1027 GCIVQG
+1027 GRIVQG
-1033 SNEKNVTITGLS
+1033 SNEKYVTITGLS

-1078 GGAAANTS
+1078 GDAANTS
-1086 DSTYALKTTNNTTVT
+1086 DSTYALKTTNKTTVT
-1101 ANGSTEVGG
+1101 ANSSAEVGG

-1137 ATVLGLLI
+1137 AAVLGLLI

-1166 LENKASW
+1166 LENRASW
-1173 DTAYKVND
+1173 DTAYKVNAA
-1181 VAGNDVKINNTA
+1181 AGNGVKINNTA

-1278 LDKAYAEVGNNEKNS
+1278 LDKAYAEVGSNPEN
-1293 SASSWMDSAEYLLLW
+1293 ASKDNWMNSAEYLLLW

-1313 APPAIQTYIIPGN
+1313 APSAIQDYVIPGN
-1326 QEIFKGNNIGTDKS
+1326 QAIFQGNNIGTSDS
-1340 SGTEI
+1340 AGVEI
-1345 DLKGYSFYPT
+1345 NLDGYSFYPT

-1403 HTGSLKVKNVTLAG
+1403 HTGDLNVENVTLAG

-1458 GLTVDGVNDN
+1458 GLKVDGVNGN

-1483 NLSAKNISTRS
+1483 NLSAKNISTLS
-1494 YANGATAATSLFGR
+1494 YAKGATAATSLFGR
-1508 LGVGKNSDQVTAK
+1508 LGVGNNSDQVTAK

-1528 SQKND
+1528 SKKND

-1547 GSTSTGSADYTF
+1547 KSTGTGSADYTF
-1559 TRADADA
+1559 TRAEADA

-1588 YDKETYATPNGLVT
+1588 YDKATYGTNEGFVKVKGEST
-1602 VDKKPADAKNPR
+1602 DAERPW
-1614 FGDYLPYVYKG
+1614 FSDYLPYVAKG
-1625 KATEDGVQ
+1625 KVTEDGVQ

-1642 IPNLMTGCGTYGDPY
+1642 ISNLMTGCGTYGDPY
-1657 AVTDATEMNAIA
+1657 TVKDATEMYTIA

-1777 VIVGDL
+1777 VIVGNPRSS
-1783 GKSTAAIEI
+1783 GSATIEI

-1806 YGSVVRKLYINYV
+1806 YGSVVRNLNINYV
-1819 NAQATITYSDKDAD
+1819 NAHATITYSDKDAD

-1855 GVVVNNPNNG
+1855 GVVVNDPNSG
-1865 STAYGFTVV
+1865 STTYDFTVAG
-1874 SNPDVSNPDVSRSHL
+1874 DSHL

-1904 IFRHT
+1904 IFRNMGT
-1909 GDSWRG
+1909 SWRG
-1915 GTKEKFLP
+1915 GTKNKKYKPIEEDA
-1923 VAKGGANSQ
+1923 AKYDQ
-1932 LYDNPY
+1932 YDNPY

-1943 DGYAFSEGCAVKN
+1943 DGYAFSEGCNVDN

-1962 INELKDKGTPCVT
+1962 INELINKGTPCVT

-1995 ENPQGLLVL
+1995 ENPQGLLLL

-2040 PAICGYLFGNK
+2040 PAIEGYLFGNK
-2051 EYGKVRNADY
+2051 EYGKVRNASYDC
-2061 ANVGKPASAASDFEI
+2061 VGKPMSAAGDFET

-2087 QGWHGPLDHDDNVN
+2087 QGWHGPLDPDGDVN
-2101 SPYLVASYAAN
+2101 SPYLVASYAAD
-2112 YQTGYVCASRSIG
+2112 YQTGYVCASKSIG
-2125 MSLEFKENS
+2125 MSLEFKQGT

-2148 NGRYYSSACDS
+2148 NGRYYSNACNS
-2159 NQKSTDRDRITPH
+2159 NETTTDRDRITPH
-2172 VAAIDGN
+2172 VATIDGN
-2179 GATIKVGTTDTA
+2179 GATITVGTKDVA
-2191 YGVVEYADDDYK
+2191 YGAVEYADDDYK

-2222 PSVDA
+2222 QSVTA
-2227 NGGAQVKDLTFSNC
+2227 NGGAQVKDLTFSSC

-2247 VDADGN
+2247 
-2253 IASGPASNDLIGTGL
+2253 IAANGGATTGTASNDLIGTGL

-2287 QMKNCTVLGA
+2287 QMNNCTVSGA
-2297 KSVGGLLGSSGC
+2297 KSVGGLLGSSGR
-2309 AKQKIDGDV
+2309 ASRSLSKDR
-2318 TYMVDFDSN
+2318 TYMVAFSDA
-2327 FNNDFNKGYNNCTRA
+2327 RA
-2342 PVYLYDCSY
+2342 TAYLYDCSY
-2351 TGLSVT
+2351 TDLNVT
-2357 GEKYVGGY
+2357 GEKNVGGY
-2365 VGAIASPCGV
+2365 VGTVASACGV
-2375 WTTEAEGVKERAVG
+2375 WTTAGTGVSERTVG
-2389 EKSTITA
+2389 KNSTITA
-2396 TGTTPYVGGVLGFAN
+2396 TGTVPYVGGVLGYVER
-2411 LSNISINTKIDNATA
+2411 SDISVNTKIGTTEVVPSSTA
-2426 VQPST
+2426 
-2431 TVISGVNVLAT
+2431 VISGVNVLAT
-2442 RPNNSQD
+2442 GSNSD
-2449 MGCMGAGGVVGCARG
+2449 DHMGAGGVVGRARG

-2472 RIDAGGDAKNVTIG
+2472 RIDGRVGTENAVIG
-2486 DKDGTNNRIR
+2486 DETGTNNSIY
-2496 NVGGLIGRVTSSGN
+2496 NAGGLIGEVTSSGSLN
-2510 TKYWFEGCSVK
+2510 KYWFDDCNVK
-2521 NINVAGTNQCSGGLI
+2521 NVSIAGTGKCSGGLI
-2536 GYYHS
+2536 GYFFS
-2541 NGNITCNKISIEG
+2541 NVNIACNNIAIENA
-2554 STIKGS
+2554 TIKGN
-2560 WSGGLLGAIS
+2560 WSGGLLGANNAS
-2570 SGADVIDVT
+2570 NSGSVVIDVT
-2579 NTKVSNTTFGGTSN
+2579 NTKVSNTTFSERSN
-2593 GGIAGDGRGQFHL
+2593 GGIMGDGRGQFHL

-2611 DSNTYKSGVKQGVL
+2611 DSNTYKSGSKQGVL
-2625 LGEADTRDNW
+2625 LGEVDTGDNK
-2635 YSLSAAGVDVK
+2635 YSLSAAGVNVK

-2661 ATNAAAVNRKTYI
+2661 TTNTAAVNKKTYI
-2674 AFGDYNDKLDVLGKG
+2674 AFGDYNDRLDVPGKDT
-2689 ITLYGTDDTA
+2689 TLYGADDTA
-2699 TTAASPFVTTSPVST
+2699 TTAASPYVTTSPVST
-2714 LAVRASNDDTADRHL
+2714 LAVRASNDDTTDRYL
-2729 FGDGVAIDTA
+2729 FGDGAAIDTA
-2739 KAIQSDVIKSE
+2739 TTIQSQAGES
-2750 EGTRVPD
+2750 VPG
-2757 RYTYTNIGGNNDAGV
+2757 RYTYTNISGINDDGT
-2772 YQNTSTYRADS
+2772 YQNKKTYSADNSKSTFN
-2783 SRSTYN
+2783 T
-2789 ANNITSGK
+2789 NNVTSGK
-2797 KAKTDFP
+2797 KVATDFP
-2804 VLVIP
+2804 VLMIP
-2809 GNDTTTVESYLNIVT
+2809 GNDTTTVEKYLNIVT

-2851 DNGAFVKDATASQA
+2851 NNGAFVKDAIASQT

-2907 CVQVPIIVKRMLEID
+2907 RVQVPIIVKRMLEID

-2934 ASDFETK
+2934 AADYATK

-2963 SARGEAVAYGW
+2963 SARGEAVDYGW

-2993 GATLPKGTQLTLV
+2993 GATLPEGTQLTLV

-3020 AGGAASVKLTDFVDA
+3020 AGGAASAKLTDFVDA

-3045 SEIVGVTHKE
+3045 SEIVGVAAKE

-3066 AEVKDK
+3066 AEVEGK
-3072 SQAELAKM
+3072 SQVELEKA

-3085 DGAYYRART
+3085 GGAYYRART
-3094 SSDATGTFYTLS
+3094 SSDTMGTFYTLS
-3106 VAKEEPKS
+3106 VAEEEPKS
-3114 ENFYLVVRTPAGSA
+3114 EDFYLVVRTPAGSA

-3144 HINYLLRGKKAADD
+3144 HINYLLRGKIAADD

-3169 STYSVTSNYTHDLI
+3169 STYSVTSNYTHGLI
-3183 DNNED
+3183 DNNKD
-3188 GIKRMEL
+3188 GIKQMEL
-3195 LDVTYPLTMKVSD
+3195 HDVTYPLTMEVSD

-3255 SFYVKVGGNYY
+3255 SFYVTVGGKYY
-3266 TWDGSKWTD
+3266 VPHASTVNGKTKWTWGEATAED
-3275 AGTTETPAIAAK
+3275 HRAATGVWTADGT
-3287 DWSAAGGDMSLVLAD
+3287 DMKLTLAD
-3302 ASGKAIDLSGIR
+3302 AGLGAIDLSGIR
-3314 EAAKSHNNQFTITM
+3314 EIAKNHGSEFTITM
-3328 KANLAMT
+3328 KASLTMT

-3345 SQNGGTDRYTK
+3345 SQNSGKDKYTK

-3361 YLSTN
+3361 YLSTHA
-3366 DETLSTSSNSA
+3366 ETLSTSSNSA

-3426 LSKLTGAEAMI
+3426 LSKLAGAEAMI
-3437 SSADTVTYTL
+3437 SNASTVTYTL
-3447 SLQQRQDD
+3447 SLQKRRQDD
-3455 GSYAQVS
+3455 GRYDAV
-3462 GINNY
+3462 NNISSY

-3501 TRDGNSLAFE
+3501 TRDGNSLAFK
-3511 HAFRVKVNTDVEGKG
+3511 HAFRVKVNTDVEGRR

-3577 HETKTN
+3577 HETETN

>member
-39 SVSAAHAAGNT
+39 SVSAARAAGNT
-50 ARSAQDA
+50 ARSVQDA
-57 VATALQDADQATSD
+57 VATALQDADQAASD
-71 DVAAAPGADA
+71 DAATTPGADA

-91 NAGESQDSA
+91 NAGESQDST

-126 ADEEQADDADADA
+126 ADGEQADDADADA
-139 AAQASAGPVIK
+139 ADQANTAPTIATVEDLRHALGDGNVI
-150 TAGELEAALV
+150 TDDLGA
-160 DGEVTVN
+160 
-167 DAGEVT
+167 VT
-173 AITFGSNADLIA
+173 AITFESNADLIA

-197 NISKTGLSGVD
+197 NISKGGSTGID
-208 FDVCSA
+208 FDVCGA
-214 QAVGDLG
+214 EIVDGLG
-221 NLAFQGFGSDAY
+221 SLTFQGFGSDAY
-233 PFKGTLDL
+233 PFKGALNLGDRTL
-241 GGRSLTANKTLFNN
+241 TVNKALFNN

-335 AVDMQSSTGNMGLL
+335 AVDMQSSAGNMGLL
-349 VNTLAEGA
+349 VNTLAEKA
-357 SLTLAGLTLPDNL
+357 SFTLAGLALPDNL
-370 NGTPTINASAA
+370 DGTPTINATA
-381 DANAGGLIGEAREGA
+381 DGANAGGLIGEAQEGA

-411 AGENAAGGLIGK
+411 AGKNAAGGLIGK

-437 KEASGK
+437 KDASGK
-443 AIAIKPAHAVGSSS
+443 AVVIKPAHAVGSSS

-511 NGDVAV
+511 NGDAVV

-526 QNGKDDNKHGN
+526 QNGTDNSNNNGVRGN
-537 YGGLVGKLWGRKNG
+537 YGGLVGKLWGKKNG
-551 DALHAFTVQGDTAVS
+551 DALHAFTVQDDTAVS

-586 EGGGSTN
+586 EGDGSAN

-618 GGAVGLVD
+618 GGAVGVVD

-638 KTASGATIGGTNGGF
+638 KTASGANIGGTNGGF

-707 AAGDTT
+707 AAGDTM

-739 NPLSEDLVSINE
+739 NPLSENLISINE
-751 THQWN
+751 AHRWI

-788 YSMVDGVTE
+788 YSMVEGVSE
-797 NNLNGLQ
+797 NNPNILQ

-851 LAAGEPYGMR
+851 LAVGEPYGKR
-861 GKAVLDG
+861 GEAVLDG

-894 ISNVAIAGSMKFDN
+894 ISNVTIAGSMKFDN

-914 GSLAGTIVGNLS
+914 GSLAGAIVGNLS

-936 ACDDTFSNEVNIGG
+936 ACDDTFGNEVNIGG

-984 IGGAIGYVGDYTS
+984 IGGAIGYVGGYTS
-997 TFNVTGLEVAG
+997 TFNVTRLEVG
-1008 EIKTGDCA
+1008 GSIETGNCA
-1016 GGKIAQVGGFI
+1016 SGKIAQVGGFI

-1059 LNGAGG
+1059 LNGSGG

-1078 GGAAANTS
+1078 GDADANTS
-1086 DSTYALKTTNNTTVT
+1086 DSTYALKTSNNTTVT
-1101 ANGSTEVGG
+1101 AENSTEVGG

-1119 IINDYA
+1119 IINNYA
-1125 IDLSNATINADK
+1125 INLANASFTANNAT
-1137 ATVLGLLI
+1137 TLGVLIAHGS
-1145 GRGGRTENS
+1145 TSDSNS
-1154 STYGVETYSGLY
+1154 FGAETSYNGLY
-1166 LENKASW
+1166 LEDRASW
-1173 DTAYKVND
+1173 DTAYAVNGVSITAPKV
-1181 VAGNDVKINNTA
+1181 KTY
-1193 IKSDDSDTSFD
+1193 D
-1204 EWVGNGTKPA
+1204 EWLANGVKPES
-1214 YGNEAGSKLIDGE
+1214 NLIDSGC
-1227 WNVVVSLHTNDGANG
+1227 NAVVSLHTEGQ
-1242 GKLNMSGEPGSDN
+1242 KLNMSGDPARDN
-1255 SYQNRSAFGSNHKT
+1255 SYRNRIAPANSSDDFPQSNGSV
-1269 NAWTRYYYN
+1269 RYYYN
-1278 LDKAYAEVGNNEKNS
+1278 LDKAYAEVGNNPEN
-1293 SASSWMDSAEYLLLW
+1293 ASKDNRMNSAEYLLLW

-1313 APPAIQTYIIPGN
+1313 APSAIQGYVIPGN
-1326 QEIFKGNNIGTDKS
+1326 QAIFQGNNIGTSDS
-1340 SGTEI
+1340 AGVAI
-1345 DLKGYSFYPT
+1345 NLDGYSFYPT

-1365 NNATITFHY
+1365 KNATITFHY
-1374 SDIKAEQE
+1374 SDIKAEQQ

-1403 HTGSLKVKNVTLAG
+1403 HAGSLKVKNVTLAG

-1458 GLTVDGVNDN
+1458 GLKVDGVNGN

-1483 NLSAKNISTRS
+1483 NLSAKNISSTLS
-1494 YANGATAATSLFGR
+1494 YAKGATAATSLFGR

-1521 FEQISLP
+1521 FERISLP
-1528 SQKND
+1528 SKKND

-1559 TRADADA
+1559 TKAEADA

-1574 IDAKG
+1574 IDAKDK

-1685 AANQS
+1685 AADQS
-1690 ELCMRRS
+1690 RLCERRNKTKIDS
-1697 AKPNTDNEVVYVY
+1697 ARTDNEVVYVY
-1710 KQSNPSESKWEKK
+1710 KQANGADNKWEKK
-1723 VGEKTDPTQTLKDE
+1723 NGDATTDPSQTLSDE

-1806 YGSVVRKLYINYV
+1806 YGSVVRNLNINYV
-1819 NAQATITYSDKDAD
+1819 NAQATITYSDKDED

-1874 SNPDVSNPDVSRSHL
+1874 SNPDVSRSHL

-1915 GTKEKFLP
+1915 GTKEKFKP

-1995 ENPQGLLVL
+1995 ENAQGLLVL

-2013 AGAAHTNYANYG
+2013 AGAAQTDYADYG
-2025 VFRGSKAYWGSDTQD
+2025 VFRGSKAYWGNDTED

-2051 EYGKVRNADY
+2051 NYGKVRNANYDS
-2061 ANVGKPASAASDFEI
+2061 VGKPAGVASDFEA

-2087 QGWHGPLDHDDNVN
+2087 QGWHGPLDADNDVN

-2112 YQTGYVCASRSIG
+2112 YQTGYVCASKSIG
-2125 MSLEFKENS
+2125 MSLEFKQGAP
-2134 TYDMTGYGTGYVGL
+2134 YDMTGYGTGYVGL
-2148 NGRYYSSACDS
+2148 NGRYYSNACDS
-2159 NQKSTDRDRITPH
+2159 NEATTDRDRITPH
-2172 VAAIDGN
+2172 IATIDGN
-2179 GATIKVGTTDTA
+2179 GATITVGTEDAA
-2191 YGVVEYADDDYK
+2191 YGAVEYADDDYK

-2222 PSVDA
+2222 QSVTA
-2227 NGGAQVKDLTFSNC
+2227 NDRAQVKDLTFSNC

-2247 VDADGN
+2247 IDTNGEAKPGQ
-2253 IASGPASNDLIGTGL
+2253 ATNDLIGTGL

-2276 DGNTCGVYRNV
+2276 DVWTCGVYRNV
-2287 QMKNCTVLGA
+2287 QMKNCTVSGA
-2297 KSVGGLLGSSGC
+2297 KSVGGLLGSSGR
-2309 AKQKIDGDV
+2309 ASRSTDSDV
-2318 TYMVDFDSN
+2318 TYMVKFSS
-2327 FNNDFNKGYNNCTRA
+2327 TWA
-2342 PVYLYDCSY
+2342 PMYLYDCSY
-2351 TGLSVT
+2351 TGLNVA

-2365 VGAIASPCGV
+2365 VGRVASSSGV
-2375 WTTEAEGVKERAVG
+2375 WTTAAKGMSEKAVG
-2389 EKSTITA
+2389 ESSTITA
-2396 TGTTPYVGGVLGFAN
+2396 TGTTPYVGGVIGFAKSSHISVN
-2411 LSNISINTKIDNATA
+2411 TNIGATTA
-2426 VQPST
+2426 VPSST
-2431 TVISGVNVLAT
+2431 AVISGVNVLAT
-2442 RPNNSQD
+2442 GENTDRY
-2449 MGCMGAGGVVGCARG
+2449 MGAGGVVGRVDG

-2472 RIDAGGDAKNVTIG
+2472 RIDAGTGTKNAVIG
-2486 DKDGTNNRIR
+2486 DGTGKNFKIR
-2496 NVGGLIGRVTSSGN
+2496 NAGGLIGEVTSSGSPN
-2510 TKYWFEGCSVK
+2510 TYWFEDCNVK
-2521 NINVAGTNQCSGGLI
+2521 NVNIAGTDQCSGGLI
-2536 GYYHS
+2536 GYYFS
-2541 NGNITCNKISIEG
+2541 NVNITCNNIAIENAA
-2554 STIKGS
+2554 INGS
-2560 WSGGLLGAIS
+2560 WSGGLLGAIN
-2570 SGADVIDVT
+2570 SGSDVINVT

-2611 DSNTYKSGVKQGVL
+2611 DSNIYKSDAKQGVL
-2625 LGEADTRDNW
+2625 LGEVDTGG

-2646 PGDGKTTSDLPPMVY
+2646 PGNSKTTSDLPPMVY
-2661 ATNAAAVNRKTYI
+2661 TTNTAAVNKKTYI
-2674 AFGDYNDKLDVLGKG
+2674 AFGDYNDRLDVPGKDT
-2689 ITLYGTDDTA
+2689 TLYGADDTA
-2699 TTAASPFVTTSPVST
+2699 TTAASPYVTTSPVST
-2714 LAVRASNDDTADRHL
+2714 LAVRASNDDTTDRYL

-2739 KAIQSDVIKSE
+2739 TTIQSE
-2750 EGTRVPD
+2750 AGTSVAG
-2757 RYTYTNIGGNNDAGV
+2757 RYTYTNIGGINDAGA
-2772 YQNTSTYRADS
+2772 YQNTSTYSADS
-2783 SRSTYN
+2783 PRPTFN
-2789 ANNITSGK
+2789 TNNVTSGK
-2797 KAKTDFP
+2797 KVANDFP
-2804 VLVIP
+2804 VLMIP
-2809 GNDTTTVESYLNIVT
+2809 GNDTTTVEKYLNIVT

-2851 DNGAFVKDATASQA
+2851 DNGAFVKDAIASQT

-2907 CVQVPIIVKRMLEID
+2907 RVQVPIIVKRMLEID

-2934 ASDFETK
+2934 AADYATK

-2963 SARGEAVAYGW
+2963 SARGEAVEYGW

-2993 GATLPKGTQLTLV
+2993 GATLPEGTQLTLV

-3020 AGGAASVKLTDFVDA
+3020 AGGAASVKLTEFVDA
-3035 GNNAYVEPWL
+3035 SKKAYVEPWL
-3045 SEIVGVTHKE
+3045 SETVGVKADEAKE
-3055 DKDGAWVKLTD
+3055 DKDGAWVKLAD
-3066 AEVKDK
+3066 DEVKDK

-3106 VAKEEPKS
+3106 VDKEEPKS

-3144 HINYLLRGKKAADD
+3144 HINYLLRGKIAADD

-3169 STYSVTSNYTHDLI
+3169 STYSVTSNYTHGLI
-3183 DNNED
+3183 DNNKN
-3188 GIKRMEL
+3188 GIKQMEL
-3195 LDVTYPLTMKVSD
+3195 NDVTYPLTMKVSD
-3208 TVKFDPNQQYT
+3208 TVKFDSNQQYT

-3255 SFYVKVGGNYY
+3255 SFYVTVGGKYY
-3266 TWDGSKWTD
+3266 APHASTVNGKTKWTWGEATAED
-3275 AGTTETPAIAAK
+3275 HRAATGVWTADGT
-3287 DWSAAGGDMSLVLAD
+3287 DMKLTLAD
-3302 ASGKAIDLSGIR
+3302 AGLGAIDLSGIR
-3314 EAAKSHNNQFTITM
+3314 EIAKNHGSEFTITM
-3328 KANLAMT
+3328 EANLAMT

-3345 SQNGGTDRYTK
+3345 SQNGGTDKYTK

-3361 YLSTN
+3361 CLSTN

-3426 LSKLTGAEAMI
+3426 LSKLAGAEAMI
-3437 SSADTVTYTL
+3437 SNASTVTYTL
-3447 SLQQRQDD
+3447 SLQKRRQDD
-3455 GSYAQVS
+3455 GRYDAVDNISS
-3462 GINNY
+3462 Y

-3491 DSKGTGGAFA
+3491 DSKGAGGAFA
-3501 TRDGNSLAFE
+3501 TRDGNSLAFK
-3511 HAFRVKVNTDVEGKG
+3511 HAFRVKVNTDVEGKD
-3526 QTYANYRLVLTAHMS
+3526 QTYANYRLVLTANIMT
-3541 GVGVNDT
+3541 GNVVNDT
-3548 PVNASNLAGYAN
+3548 PVNASNLDGYSH

>member
-1 MRTAKRIT
+1 
-9 TACLTAIMIFQALAP
+9 MIFQALAP

-39 SVSAAHAAGNT
+39 SVSAARAAGNT
-50 ARSAQDA
+50 ARSVQDA
-57 VATALQDADQATSD
+57 VATALQDADQAASD
-71 DVAAAPGADA
+71 DATTTPGADA

-91 NAGESQDSA
+91 NAGESQDST
-100 TDGTTSGDAPAEG
+100 TDGTISGDAPAEG

-126 ADEEQADDADADA
+126 ADGEQADDADADA
-139 AAQASAGPVIK
+139 ADQANTAPTIATVEDLRHALGDGNVI
-150 TAGELEAALV
+150 T
-160 DGEVTVN
+160 DDS
-167 DAGEVT
+167 DAVT
-173 AITFGSNADLIA
+173 AITFESNADLIA

-197 NISKTGLSGVD
+197 NISKGGSTGID
-208 FDVCSA
+208 FDVCGA
-214 QAVGDLG
+214 EIVDGLG
-221 NLAFQGFGSDAY
+221 SLTFQGFGSDAY
-233 PFKGTLDL
+233 PFKGALNLGDRTL
-241 GGRSLTANKTLFNN
+241 TVNKTLFNN

-301 TEKDICKLTSPLVGE
+301 TEKDICKLASPLVGE
-316 VTGALTLNATYTT
+316 VTGALTLNATYVT

-335 AVDMQSSTGNMGLL
+335 AIDMQSSAGNMGLL

-357 SLTLAGLTLPDNL
+357 SLTLAGLALPDKL
-370 NGTPTINASAA
+370 DGTPTINATA
-381 DANAGGLIGEAREGA
+381 DGANAGALIGEAREGA

-411 AGENAAGGLIGK
+411 AGKNAAGGLIGK
-423 ATKLTLTVGKDNSG
+423 ATNLTLNIADGVTV
-437 KEASGK
+437 
-443 AIAIKPAHAVGSSS
+443 KPACNVGDKDS
-457 AGTYAGGLIG
+457 ACSGGVIG
-467 DASFADAFTINS
+467 DVSFAQGFIVKPNM
-479 GIFDFGKGVALS
+479 FDLGELVTLGA
-491 VSNTSA
+491 TQR
-497 APSAGGLFGVLDIS
+497 AGALFGVADIS
-511 NGDVAV
+511 NGDIVVQGGTYKSKLALPEEVSV
-517 NGGSYTSTL
+517 NGS
-526 QNGKDDNKHGN
+526 
-537 YGGLVGKLWGRKNG
+537 YGGLVGKVFATAKGVDEPLRAFVVQK
-551 DALHAFTVQGDTAVS
+551 DADKKTCSIEFELA
-566 FGVGSN
+566 
-572 GKLTY
+572 GKLSD
-577 AGGLVGYLG
+577 AGGVVGYVG
-586 EGGGSTN
+586 DSSAPN
-593 VSAVVISDATVTCST
+593 PQPVAVVLDGVTVACK
-608 SGYASANGKY
+608 GGASARTDAGKF
-618 GGAVGLVD
+618 GGAVGVVD
-626 TNNVLEVRGLKV
+626 TRNVLDVRDFKL
-638 KTASGATIGGTNGGF
+638 TSDNPIGKAQSNRA
-653 AGVVGSSWLGIVK
+653 AGIAGSAWNAVIK
-666 FSGITDLSDATFV
+666 FSGITDLSGASFA
-679 ENDHT
+679 ENST
-684 AQLIYENFN
+684 TGQLVYENHN
-693 SLIFAAGS
+693 ALIFAVGD
-701 GSDSGT
+701 GSDADKG
-707 AAGDTT
+707 AAGWTF
-713 KWQYKRPSTPVK
+713 KRSNTASK
-725 IDDVYS
+725 TDDIATY
-731 CGQVIRLG
+731 GEVIRLG
-739 NPLSEDLVSINE
+739 GDFIKLDVD
-751 THQWN
+751 TH
-756 FSSKLVKTGD
+756 KLTLPDSLTAANGAYTLTSVE
-766 AFALA
+766 
-771 SIDDFAKLAIT
+771 DFAKLAIT

-788 YSMVDGVTE
+788 YSMVEGVSE
-797 NNLNGLQ
+797 NNPNILQ

-834 FSGTLNGGGTNG
+834 FSGTLNGGGT
-846 NGTIN
+846 IN
-851 LAAGEPYGMR
+851 HAVGEPYGMR
-861 GKAVLDG
+861 GGAVLDG
-868 NDTSNGNGKIYRH
+868 NDTSDGNGKIYRH

-894 ISNVAIAGSMKFDN
+894 ISNVTIAGSMKFDN

-984 IGGAIGYVGDYTS
+984 IGGAIGNVGDCTS
-997 TFNVTGLEVAG
+997 TFNVTRLEVG
-1008 EIKTGDCA
+1008 GKIKTGDCA
-1016 GGKIAQVGGFI
+1016 GGKIAQVGGLI
-1027 GCIVQG
+1027 GRIVQG
-1033 SNEKNVTITGLS
+1033 SNEKYVTITGLS

-1078 GGAAANTS
+1078 GDTAANTS
-1086 DSTYALKTTNNTTVT
+1086 GSTYALKTSNNTTVT

-1119 IINDYA
+1119 IINNYA
-1125 IDLSNATINADK
+1125 INLANASFTANNAT
-1137 ATVLGLLI
+1137 TLGVLI
-1145 GRGGRTENS
+1145 ARGGTSDSNS
-1154 STYGVETYSGLY
+1154 FGAETNYNGLY
-1166 LENKASW
+1166 LEDRASW
-1173 DTAYKVND
+1173 DTAYAVNGVSITAPKV
-1181 VAGNDVKINNTA
+1181 T
-1193 IKSDDSDTSFD
+1193 TYD
-1204 EWVGNGTKPA
+1204 EWLANGVKPES
-1214 YGNEAGSKLIDGE
+1214 NLIDSGC
-1227 WNVVVSLHTNDGANG
+1227 NAVVSLRTKGQ
-1242 GKLNMSGEPGSDN
+1242 KLDMSGDPARDN
-1255 SYQNRSAFGSNHKT
+1255 SYQNRIAPANSSDGFPQSNGSV
-1269 NAWTRYYYN
+1269 RYYYN
-1278 LDKAYAEVGNNEKNS
+1278 LDKAYAEVGNNPEN
-1293 SASSWMDSAEYLLLW
+1293 ASKDNWMNSAEYLLLW

-1313 APPAIQTYIIPGN
+1313 APSAIQDYIIPGN
-1326 QEIFKGNNIGTDKS
+1326 QAIFQGNNIGTSDS
-1340 SGTEI
+1340 AGVEI
-1345 DLKGYSFYPT
+1345 NLDGYSFYPT

-1374 SDIKAEQE
+1374 SDIKAEQK
-1382 GNKKNSEATQHE
+1382 GNKKNSEVTQHE

-1422 VNDAGSSSGALVC
+1422 VNDEGSSSGALVC

-1446 VAQLEIDGLTLD
+1446 VAQLEIDDLTLD

-1528 SQKND
+1528 SQKNK

-1559 TRADADA
+1559 TKADADA

-1574 IDAKG
+1574 IDAKDK

-1685 AANQS
+1685 AADQS

-1777 VIVGDL
+1777 VIVGNL
-1783 GKSTAAIEI
+1783 RSSGSATIEI

-1806 YGSVVRKLYINYV
+1806 YGSVVRNLNINYV
-1819 NAQATITYSDKDAD
+1819 NAHATITYSDKDAD

-1855 GVVVNNPNNG
+1855 GVVVNDPNSG
-1865 STAYGFTVV
+1865 STTYGFTVAG
-1874 SNPDVSNPDVSRSHL
+1874 DSHL
-1889 VPIGGYVGAIAGGGV
+1889 VSIGGYVGAIAGGGV
-1904 IFRHT
+1904 IFRNT
-1909 GDSWRG
+1909 GTSWRG
-1915 GTKEKFLP
+1915 GTKNKKYKPIEEDA
-1923 VAKGGANSQ
+1923 AKYDQ
-1932 LYDNPY
+1932 YDNPY

-1943 DGYAFSEGCAVKN
+1943 DGYAFSEGCNVDN

-1962 INELKDKGTPCVT
+1962 INELINKGTPCVT

-1995 ENPQGLLVL
+1995 ENAQGLLVL

-2013 AGAAHTNYANYG
+2013 AGAAHTNYADYG
-2025 VFRGSKAYWGSDTQD
+2025 VFRGSKAYWGNDTED

-2051 EYGKVRNADY
+2051 NYGKVRNASYDS
-2061 ANVGKPASAASDFEI
+2061 VGKPAGVASDFEA

-2087 QGWHGPLDHDDNVN
+2087 QGWHGPLDADNDVN

-2112 YQTGYVCASRSIG
+2112 YQTGYVCASKSIG
-2125 MSLEFKENS
+2125 MSLEFKQGAP
-2134 TYDMTGYGTGYVGL
+2134 YDMTGYGTGYVGL
-2148 NGRYYSSACDS
+2148 NGRYYSNACDS
-2159 NQKSTDRDRITPH
+2159 NEATTDRDRITPH
-2172 VAAIDGN
+2172 IATIDGN
-2179 GATIKVGTTDTA
+2179 GATITVGTEDAA
-2191 YGVVEYADDDYK
+2191 YGAVEYADDDYK

-2222 PSVDA
+2222 QSVTA
-2227 NGGAQVKDLTFSNC
+2227 NDGAQVKDLTFSNC

-2247 VDADGN
+2247 INANGE
-2253 IASGPASNDLIGTGL
+2253 ITSGQASNDLIGTGL

-2276 DGNTCGVYRNV
+2276 DKGTCGIYCNV
-2287 QMKNCTVLGA
+2287 QMKNCTVSGA
-2297 KSVGGLLGSSGC
+2297 KSVGGLLGSSGR
-2309 AKQKIDGDV
+2309 ADRSISDNR
-2318 TYMVDFDSN
+2318 TYMVEFI
-2327 FNNDFNKGYNNCTRA
+2327 NKLA

-2351 TGLSVT
+2351 TGLNVT

-2365 VGAIASPCGV
+2365 VGTVASACRV
-2375 WTTEAEGVKERAVG
+2375 WTSAAKGVSERTVG
-2389 EKSTITA
+2389 KNSTITA
-2396 TGTTPYVGGVLGFAN
+2396 TGTVPYVGGVLGYVERSDISVN
-2411 LSNISINTKIDNATA
+2411 TNIGTTTA
-2426 VQPST
+2426 AQSSCT
-2431 TVISGVNVLAT
+2431 AVISGVNVLAT
-2442 RPNNSQD
+2442 GSNSD
-2449 MGCMGAGGVVGCARG
+2449 DHMGAGGVVGRARG

-2472 RIDAGGDAKNVTIG
+2472 RIDGGNGTENAVIG
-2486 DKDGTNNRIR
+2486 DKAGTNNSIY
-2496 NVGGLIGRVTSSGN
+2496 NAGGLIGEVTSSGSPN
-2510 TKYWFEGCSVK
+2510 KYWFDDCSVK
-2521 NINVAGTNQCSGGLI
+2521 NVSIAGTGKCSGGLI
-2536 GYYHS
+2536 GYFFS
-2541 NGNITCNKISIEG
+2541 NVNIACNNIAIENA
-2554 STIKGS
+2554 TIKGN
-2560 WSGGLLGAIS
+2560 WSGGLLGANNAS
-2570 SGADVIDVT
+2570 NSGSVAIDVT
-2579 NTKVSNTTFGGTSN
+2579 NTKVSNTTFSERSN
-2593 GGIAGDGRGQFHL
+2593 GGIMGDGRGQFHL
-2606 VNVLM
+2606 LNVLM
-2611 DSNTYKSGVKQGVL
+2611 DSNSYNAGKTQGVL
-2625 LGEADTRDNW
+2625 LGEVDTGDGK
-2635 YSLSAAGVDVK
+2635 YSLSAAGVEVK
-2646 PGDGKTTSDLPPMVY
+2646 PGSGKTTSDLPPMVY
-2661 ATNAAAVNRKTYI
+2661 TTNTNTAAVNEKTYI
-2674 AFGDYNDKLDVLGKG
+2674 AFGDYNGTAAAPNENK
-2689 ITLYGTDDTA
+2689 TLYGAGDTA
-2699 TTAASPFVTTSPVST
+2699 TTATSPYVTTRPVST
-2714 LAVRASNDDTADRHL
+2714 LAVRASDGDTTDRYL
-2729 FGDGVAIDTA
+2729 FGDGAAIDTA
-2739 KAIQSDVIKSE
+2739 TTIQSQA
-2750 EGTRVPD
+2750 GARVPG
-2757 RYTYTNIGGNNDAGV
+2757 RYTYTNIAGINDAGA
-2772 YQNTSTYRADS
+2772 YQNTSTYSADS

-2837 AKHVT
+2837 TAHVT

-2851 DNGAFVKDATASQA
+2851 DNGTFVKDVAASQA

-2877 MVFRASTDWDNERG
+2877 MAFRASTDWDNEQG

-2907 CVQVPIIVKRMLEID
+2907 RVQVPIIVKRMLEID

-2934 ASDFETK
+2934 AADYATK

-2963 SARGEAVAYGW
+2963 SARGKPVDYGW

-2993 GATLPKGTQLTLV
+2993 GATLPEGTQLTLV
-3006 DTAHNNRE
+3006 DTANNSRE
-3014 YHCTVG
+3014 YHYTVG
-3020 AGGAASVKLTDFVDA
+3020 TGGATSVKLTEFVDA
-3035 GNNAYVEPWL
+3035 GNKAYYTEPWL
-3045 SEIVGVTHKE
+3045 SEIVGVKADEAKE
-3055 DKDGAWVKLTD
+3055 DKDGAWVKLAD
-3066 AEVKDK
+3066 DEVKDK

-3106 VAKEEPKS
+3106 VDKEEPKS

-3144 HINYLLRGKKAADD
+3144 HINYLLRGKIAADG
-3158 KAAEDGHQNTA
+3158 KAAEDGHQNTP
-3169 STYSVTSNYTHDLI
+3169 STYSVASNYTHSLV
-3183 DNNED
+3183 DNKRNLVD
-3188 GIKRMEL
+3188 NRDSINRMEL
-3195 LDVTYPLTMKVSD
+3195 KDATYPLSMDVSD
-3208 TVKFDPNQQYT
+3208 TVTFGSSQQYT

-3233 NYGKNGSAAGAH
+3233 TYHDGVIAGSV

-3255 SFYVKVGGNYY
+3255 EFYVKVGDNYY
-3266 TWDGSKWTD
+3266 TWGGSGWNL
-3275 AGTTETPAIAAK
+3275 AGAKETPVVSGLSWTAN
-3287 DWSAAGGDMSLVLAD
+3287 GGDMSLVLAD
-3302 ASGKAIDLSGIR
+3302 AEGNPIDMSGLR
-3314 EAAKSHNNQFTITM
+3314 EIAKNHVNAFTVTMRAALT
-3328 KANLAMT
+3328 MT
-3335 EPACQAGIIA
+3335 EPACQAGIVA
-3345 SQNGGTDRYTK
+3345 SQNSGTDRYTK

-3361 YLSTN
+3361 YLSTHA
-3366 DETLSTSSNSA
+3366 DTLSTSSNSA
-3377 YIDGKAGYYRMDVGS
+3377 YNDGGAGYYRMDVGS

-3426 LSKLTGAEAMI
+3426 LSKLTGAEAKI
-3437 SSADTVTYTL
+3437 DAASTVTYTL
-3447 SLQQRQDD
+3447 SLEQRQDN
-3455 GSYAQVS
+3455 GGYAPVGDIS
-3462 GINNY
+3462 NY
-3467 ITVLGSDKLA
+3467 ITVLGSDYLGTGA
-3477 NGSLSAD
+3477 ASAD
-3484 GKNYVFT
+3484 GNSYVFT
-3491 DSKGTGGAFA
+3491 DTKTNGAFL
-3501 TRDGNSLAFE
+3501 TRDGNSLAFK
-3511 HAFRVKVNTDVEGKG
+3511 HAFRVKVNTNVEGEN
-3526 QTYANYRLVLTAHMS
+3526 QTYANYRLVLTANIMT
-3541 GVGVNDT
+3541 GNVVDDT
-3548 PVNASNLAGYAN
+3548 PVNVSNLDGYSH

-3565 YTLARINTKGIP
+3565 YTLARINTEGIR

>member
-1 MRTAKRIT
+1 
-9 TACLTAIMIFQALAP
+9 MIFQALAP

-39 SVSAAHAAGNT
+39 SVSAARAAGNT
-50 ARSAQDA
+50 ARSVQDA
-57 VATALQDADQATSD
+57 VATALQDADQAASD
-71 DVAAAPGADA
+71 DAATTPGADA

-91 NAGESQDSA
+91 NAGESQDST

-126 ADEEQADDADADA
+126 ADEEQADGADADA
-139 AAQASAGPVIK
+139 AAQANIAPTIATVEDLRHALGDGDVI
-150 TAGELEAALV
+150 TDDLGA
-160 DGEVTVN
+160 
-167 DAGEVT
+167 VT
-173 AITFGSNADLIA
+173 AITFESNADLIA

-197 NISKTGLSGVD
+197 NISKGGSTGID
-208 FDVCSA
+208 FDVCGA
-214 QAVGDLG
+214 EIVDGLG
-221 NLAFQGFGSDAY
+221 SLTFQGFGSDAY
-233 PFKGTLDL
+233 PFKGALNLGDRTL
-241 GGRSLTANKTLFNN
+241 TVNKTLFNN

-335 AVDMQSSTGNMGLL
+335 AVDMQSSAGNMGLL
-349 VNTLAEGA
+349 VNTLVEGA
-357 SLTLAGLTLPDNL
+357 SLTLAGLALPDKL
-370 NGTPTINASAA
+370 DGTPTINATAA

-411 AGENAAGGLIGK
+411 AGKNAAGGLIGK
-423 ATKLTLTVGKDNSG
+423 ATNLTLNIADGVTV
-437 KEASGK
+437 
-443 AIAIKPAHAVGSSS
+443 KPACNVGDKDS
-457 AGTYAGGLIG
+457 ACSGGVIG
-467 DASFADAFTINS
+467 DVSFAQGFIVKPNM
-479 GIFDFGKGVALS
+479 FDLGKLVTLGAS
-491 VSNTSA
+491 QR
-497 APSAGGLFGVLDIS
+497 AGALFGVADIS
-511 NGDVAV
+511 NGDIVV
-517 NGGSYTSTL
+517 QGGTYKSKFTLPEEVSFNGS
-526 QNGKDDNKHGN
+526 
-537 YGGLVGKLWGRKNG
+537 YGGLVGKVFATAKGV
-551 DALHAFTVQGDTAVS
+551 DESLHAFVVQKDADKKTCSIEFELA
-566 FGVGSN
+566 
-572 GKLTY
+572 GKLSNT
-577 AGGLVGYLG
+577 GGVVGYVG
-586 EGGGSTN
+586 DSADSN
-593 VSAVVISDATVTCST
+593 SQPVAVVLDGVTVACK
-608 SGYASANGKY
+608 GDASARTDAGKF
-618 GGAVGLVD
+618 GGAVGVVD
-626 TNNVLEVRGLKV
+626 TRNVLDVRDFKL
-638 KTASGATIGGTNGGF
+638 TSDNPIGKAQSNRA
-653 AGVVGSSWLGIVK
+653 AGIAGSAWNAVIK
-666 FSGITDLSDATFV
+666 FSGITDLSGASFA
-679 ENDHT
+679 ENST
-684 AQLIYENFN
+684 TGQLVYENHN
-693 SLIFAAGS
+693 ALIFAVGD
-701 GSDSGT
+701 GSDADKG
-707 AAGDTT
+707 AAGWTF
-713 KWQYKRPSTPVK
+713 KRSNTASK
-725 IDDVYS
+725 TDDIATY
-731 CGQVIRLG
+731 GEVIRLG
-739 NPLSEDLVSINE
+739 GDFIKLDVD
-751 THQWN
+751 TH
-756 FSSKLVKTGD
+756 KLTLPDSLTAANGAYTLTSVE
-766 AFALA
+766 
-771 SIDDFAKLAIT
+771 DFAKLAIT
-782 WQTNGY
+782 WQTNGC
-788 YSMVDGVTE
+788 YSMVEGVSE
-797 NNLNGLQ
+797 NNPNILQ
-804 SSTITVNGTIDL
+804 SATITVNDTINL

-834 FSGTLNGGGTNG
+834 FLGTLNGNGTNG
-846 NGTIN
+846 NSTIN
-851 LAAGEPYGMR
+851 LAVGEPYGMR
-861 GKAVLDG
+861 GGAVLDG
-868 NDTSNGNGKIYRH
+868 NDTTNGNGKIYRH

-894 ISNVAIAGSMKFDN
+894 ISNVTIAGSMKFDN

-914 GSLAGTIVGNLS
+914 GSLAGAIVGNLS

-936 ACDDTFSNEVNIGG
+936 ACDDTFANDVNIGG

-984 IGGAIGYVGDYTS
+984 IGGAIGNVGDCTS
-997 TFNVTGLEVAG
+997 TFNVTRLEVG
-1008 EIKTGDCA
+1008 GKIKTGDCA
-1016 GGKIAQVGGFI
+1016 GGKIAQVGGLI
-1027 GCIVQG
+1027 GRIVQG
-1033 SNEKNVTITGLS
+1033 SNEKYVTITGLS

-1078 GGAAANTS
+1078 GDAANTS
-1086 DSTYALKTTNNTTVT
+1086 GSTYALKTSNNTTVT
-1101 ANGSTEVGG
+1101 AENSTEVGG

-1119 IINDYA
+1119 IINNYA
-1125 IDLSNATINADK
+1125 INLANASFTANNAT
-1137 ATVLGLLI
+1137 TLGVLI
-1145 GRGGRTENS
+1145 ARGGTSDSNS
-1154 STYGVETYSGLY
+1154 FGAETNYNGLY
-1166 LENKASW
+1166 LEDRASW
-1173 DTAYKVND
+1173 DTAYAVNGVSITAPKV
-1181 VAGNDVKINNTA
+1181 T
-1193 IKSDDSDTSFD
+1193 TYD
-1204 EWVGNGTKPA
+1204 EWLANGVKPES
-1214 YGNEAGSKLIDGE
+1214 NLIDSGC
-1227 WNVVVSLHTNDGANG
+1227 NAVVSLRAKGQ
-1242 GKLNMSGEPGSDN
+1242 KLDMSGDPARDN
-1255 SYQNRSAFGSNHKT
+1255 SYQNRIAPANSSDDFPQSNGSV
-1269 NAWTRYYYN
+1269 RYYYN
-1278 LDKAYAEVGNNEKNS
+1278 LDKAYAEVGNKPENDSKDN
-1293 SASSWMDSAEYLLLW
+1293 WMNSAEYLLLW

-1313 APPAIQTYIIPGN
+1313 APSAIQGYIIPGN
-1326 QEIFKGNNIGTDKS
+1326 QAIFQGNNIGTSDS
-1340 SGTEI
+1340 AGVEI
-1345 DLKGYSFYPT
+1345 NLDGYSFYPT
-1355 DPAKGSTVTV
+1355 DPASGSTVTV

-1403 HTGSLKVKNVTLAG
+1403 HTGDLNVENVTLAG

-1528 SQKND
+1528 SKKND

-1547 GSTSTGSADYTF
+1547 KSTGTGSADYTF

-1566 GKVTYGSE
+1566 GKVTYGRE

-1777 VIVGDL
+1777 VIVGNPRSS
-1783 GKSTAAIEI
+1783 GSATIEI

-1806 YGSVVRKLYINYV
+1806 YGSVVRNLNINYV
-1819 NAQATITYSDKDAD
+1819 NAHATITYSDKDAD

-1874 SNPDVSNPDVSRSHL
+1874 SNPVVSNPDVSRSHL

-1915 GTKEKFLP
+1915 GTKEKFKP

-2013 AGAAHTNYANYG
+2013 AGAAQTDYADYG
-2025 VFRGSKAYWGSDTQD
+2025 VFRGSKAYWGNDTKD

-2051 EYGKVRNADY
+2051 NYGKVRNASYDS
-2061 ANVGKPASAASDFEI
+2061 VGKPASADKDFAT

-2087 QGWHGPLDHDDNVN
+2087 QGWHGPLDVDSDVN
-2101 SPYLVASYAAN
+2101 SPYLVASYAAD
-2112 YQTGYVCASRSIG
+2112 YQTGYVCASKSIG
-2125 MSLEFKENS
+2125 MSLEFKQGA
-2134 TYDMTGYGTGYVGL
+2134 TYDMTDYGTGYVGL
-2148 NGRYYSSACDS
+2148 NGRYYSNACNS
-2159 NQKSTDRDRITPH
+2159 NETTTDRDRITPH
-2172 VAAIDGN
+2172 VATIDGN
-2179 GATIKVGTTDTA
+2179 GATITVGTKDSA
-2191 YGVVEYADDDYK
+2191 YGAVEYADDDYK

-2222 PSVDA
+2222 QSVTA
-2227 NGGAQVKDLTFSNC
+2227 NDGAQVKDLTFSNC

-2247 VDADGN
+2247 IDTNGEAKPGET
-2253 IASGPASNDLIGTGL
+2253 PNDLTGAGL

-2276 DGNTCGVYRNV
+2276 DDGTCGIYRNV
-2287 QMKNCTVLGA
+2287 QMKNCTVSGA
-2297 KSVGGLLGSSGC
+2297 KSVGGLLGSSGR
-2309 AKQKIDGDV
+2309 ASRNTSDDR
-2318 TYMVDFDSN
+2318 TYMVKFSD
-2327 FNNDFNKGYNNCTRA
+2327 KRA

-2351 TGLSVT
+2351 TGLNVT

-2365 VGAIASPCGV
+2365 VGTVASACGV
-2375 WTTEAEGVKERAVG
+2375 WTTATKGAS
-2389 EKSTITA
+2389 EKTVAANSTITA
-2396 TGTTPYVGGVLGFAN
+2396 TGTTPYVGGVLGFVK
-2411 LSNISINTKIDNATA
+2411 SSHISVNTYIGTTKAVIPSSTA
-2426 VQPST
+2426 
-2431 TVISGVNVLAT
+2431 VISGVNVLAT
-2442 RPNNSQD
+2442 GENTDRY
-2449 MGCMGAGGVVGCARG
+2449 MGAGGVVGRVDG

-2472 RIDAGGDAKNVTIG
+2472 RIDAGTGTKNAVIG
-2486 DKDGTNNRIR
+2486 DGTGKNFKIR
-2496 NVGGLIGRVTSSGN
+2496 NAGGLIGEVTSSGRPN
-2510 TKYWFEGCSVK
+2510 TYWFEDCNVK
-2521 NINVAGTNQCSGGLI
+2521 NVNIAGTDQCSGGLI
-2536 GYYHS
+2536 GYYFS
-2541 NGNITCNKISIEG
+2541 NVDITCNNIAIENAA
-2554 STIKGS
+2554 INGS
-2560 WSGGLLGAIS
+2560 WSGGLLGAIN
-2570 SGADVIDVT
+2570 SGSDVINVT

-2611 DSNTYKSGVKQGVL
+2611 DSNIYKSDAKQGVL
-2625 LGEADTRDNW
+2625 LGEVDTGG

-2646 PGDGKTTSDLPPMVY
+2646 PGKGKTTSDLPPMVY
-2661 ATNAAAVNRKTYI
+2661 TTNTAAVNKKTYI
-2674 AFGDYNDKLDVLGKG
+2674 AFGDYNDRLDVPGKDT
-2689 ITLYGTDDTA
+2689 TLYGADDTA
-2699 TTAASPFVTTSPVST
+2699 TTAAGPYVTTSPVST
-2714 LAVRASNDDTADRHL
+2714 LAVRASNDDTTDRYL

-2739 KAIQSDVIKSE
+2739 TTIQSE
-2750 EGTRVPD
+2750 AGTSVAG
-2757 RYTYTNIGGNNDAGV
+2757 RYTYTNICGINDDGT
-2772 YQNTSTYRADS
+2772 YQNNKTYSADS
-2783 SRSTYN
+2783 SKSTFN
-2789 ANNITSGK
+2789 TNNVTSGK
-2797 KAKTDFP
+2797 KAATDFP
-2804 VLVIP
+2804 VLMIP
-2809 GNDTTTVESYLNIVT
+2809 GNDTTTVEKYLNIVT

-2851 DNGAFVKDATASQA
+2851 DNGAFVKDATASQT

-2896 TVTFSEAGQSY
+2896 TVTFSEAGQRY
-2907 CVQVPIIVKRMLEID
+2907 RVQVPIIVKRMLEID

-2934 ASDFETK
+2934 AADYATK

-3035 GNNAYVEPWL
+3035 SKKAYVEPWL
-3045 SEIVGVTHKE
+3045 SETVGVKADEAKE
-3055 DKDGAWVKLTD
+3055 DKDGAWVKLAD
-3066 AEVKDK
+3066 DEVKDK

-3106 VAKEEPKS
+3106 VDKEEPKS

-3144 HINYLLRGKKAADD
+3144 HINYLLRGKKAADG
-3158 KAAEDGHQNTA
+3158 KAAEDGHQNTP
-3169 STYSVTSNYTHDLI
+3169 STYSVASNYTHSLV
-3183 DNNED
+3183 DNKRNLVD
-3188 GIKRMEL
+3188 NRDSINRMEL
-3195 LDVTYPLTMKVSD
+3195 KEATYSLSMNVSD
-3208 TVKFDPNQQYT
+3208 TVTFDSSQQYT

-3233 NYGKNGSAAGAH
+3233 TYHDGVIAGSV

-3255 SFYVKVGGNYY
+3255 EFYVKVGDNYY
-3266 TWDGSKWTD
+3266 TWGGSGWNL
-3275 AGTTETPAIAAK
+3275 AGTKETPVVSGLSWTAN
-3287 DWSAAGGDMSLVLAD
+3287 GGDMSLVLAD
-3302 ASGKAIDLSGIR
+3302 AEGNPIDMSGLR
-3314 EAAKSHNNQFTITM
+3314 EIAKNHVNAFTVTMRAALT
-3328 KANLAMT
+3328 MT
-3335 EPACQAGIIA
+3335 EPACQAGIVA
-3345 SQNGGTDRYTK
+3345 SQNSGTDRYTK

-3361 YLSTN
+3361 YLSTHA
-3366 DETLSTSSNSA
+3366 DTLSTSSNSA
-3377 YIDGKAGYYRMDVGS
+3377 YNDGGAGYYRMDVGS

-3426 LSKLTGAEAMI
+3426 LSKLTGAEAKI
-3437 SSADTVTYTL
+3437 DAASTVTYTL
-3447 SLQQRQDD
+3447 SLEQRQDN
-3455 GSYAQVS
+3455 GGYAPVGDIS
-3462 GINNY
+3462 NY
-3467 ITVLGSDKLA
+3467 ITVLGSDYLGTGA
-3477 NGSLSAD
+3477 ASAD
-3484 GKNYVFT
+3484 GNSYVFT
-3491 DSKGTGGAFA
+3491 DTKTNGAFL
-3501 TRDGNSLAFE
+3501 TRDGNSLAFK
-3511 HAFRVKVNTDVEGKG
+3511 HAFRVKVNTNVEGEN
-3526 QTYANYRLVLTAHMS
+3526 QTYANYRLVLTANIMT
-3541 GVGVNDT
+3541 GNVVDDT
-3548 PVNASNLAGYAN
+3548 PVNVSNLDGYSH

-3565 YTLARINTKGIP
+3565 YTLARINTEGIR

>member
-1 MRTAKRIT
+1 
-9 TACLTAIMIFQALAP
+9 MIFQALAP

-39 SVSAAHAAGNT
+39 SVSAARAAGNK
-50 ARSAQDA
+50 ARSVQDA
-57 VATALQDADQATSD
+57 VATALQDVDQATSD
-71 DVAAAPGADA
+71 DTATTPGADA

-91 NAGESQDSA
+91 NAGESQDST

-113 DASQDDAAADEGA
+113 DASQDDAATDEGA

-139 AAQASAGPVIK
+139 AAQANTAPTIATVEDLRHALGDGDVI
-150 TAGELEAALV
+150 TDDLGA
-160 DGEVTVN
+160 
-167 DAGEVT
+167 VT
-173 AITFGSNADLIA
+173 AITFESNADLIA

-197 NISKTGLSGVD
+197 NISKGGSTGID
-208 FDVCSA
+208 FDVCGA
-214 QAVGDLG
+214 EIVDGLG
-221 NLAFQGFGSDAY
+221 SLTFQGFGSDAY
-233 PFKGTLDL
+233 PFKGALNLGDRTL
-241 GGRSLTANKTLFNN
+241 TVNKTLFNN

-335 AVDMQSSTGNMGLL
+335 AVDMQSSAGNMGLL
-349 VNTLAEGA
+349 VNALVEGA
-357 SLTLAGLTLPDNL
+357 SLTLAGLALPDKL
-370 NGTPTINASAA
+370 DGTPTINATAA

-411 AGENAAGGLIGK
+411 AGKNAAGGLIGK
-423 ATKLTLTVGKDNSG
+423 ATNLTLNIADGVTV
-437 KEASGK
+437 
-443 AIAIKPAHAVGSSS
+443 KPACNVGDKDS
-457 AGTYAGGLIG
+457 ACSGGVIG
-467 DASFADAFTINS
+467 DVSFAQGFIVKPNM
-479 GIFDFGKGVALS
+479 FDLGKLVTLGAS
-491 VSNTSA
+491 QR
-497 APSAGGLFGVLDIS
+497 AGALFGVADIS
-511 NGDVAV
+511 NGDIVV
-517 NGGSYTSTL
+517 QGGTYKSKFTLPEEVSFNGS
-526 QNGKDDNKHGN
+526 
-537 YGGLVGKLWGRKNG
+537 YGGLVGKVFATAKGVDESLRAFVVQKDANEKTCSIEFELAGKLSDTGGVVGYVGDSADSNSQPVAVVLDGVTVACKG
-551 DALHAFTVQGDTAVS
+551 DASARTDA
-566 FGVGSN
+566 
-572 GKLTY
+572 GKF
-577 AGGLVGYLG
+577 
-586 EGGGSTN
+586 
-593 VSAVVISDATVTCST
+593 
-608 SGYASANGKY
+608 
-618 GGAVGLVD
+618 GGAVGVVD
-626 TNNVLEVRGLKV
+626 ARNVLDVRDFKL
-638 KTASGATIGGTNGGF
+638 TSDNPIGKAQSNRA
-653 AGVVGSSWLGIVK
+653 AGIAGSAWNAVIK
-666 FSGITDLSDATFV
+666 FSGITDLSGASFA
-679 ENDHT
+679 ENST
-684 AQLIYENFN
+684 TGQLVYENHN
-693 SLIFAAGS
+693 ALIFAAGN
-701 GSDSGT
+701 GSNGELTDKGAKGWTFKRSNT
-707 AAGDTT
+707 ASKT
-713 KWQYKRPSTPVK
+713 
-725 IDDVYS
+725 DDIATY
-731 CGQVIRLG
+731 GEVIRLG
-739 NPLSEDLVSINE
+739 KGLDGKGLGNSFIALDPNS
-751 THQWN
+751 H
-756 FSSKLVKTGD
+756 KLTLPTSPTSDGGAYTLTSVE
-766 AFALA
+766 
-771 SIDDFAKLAIT
+771 DFAKLAIT

-788 YSMVDGVTE
+788 YSMVEGVSE
-797 NNLNGLQ
+797 NNPNILQ

-816 KGTGL
+816 NGTGL

-851 LAAGEPYGMR
+851 LAVGEPYGMR
-861 GKAVLDG
+861 GGAVLG
-868 NDTSNGNGKIYRH
+868 EGDTSKGNGKIYRH

-894 ISNVAIAGSMKFDN
+894 ISNVTIAGSMKFDN

-914 GSLAGTIVGNLS
+914 GSLAGAIVGNLS

-936 ACDDTFSNEVNIGG
+936 ACDDTFANDVNIGG

-997 TFNVTGLEVAG
+997 TFNVTRLEVG
-1008 EIKTGDCA
+1008 GSIETGNCA
-1016 GGKIAQVGGFI
+1016 SGKIAQVGGLI

-1033 SNEKNVTITGLS
+1033 SNKKSVTITGLS
-1045 FSEFAMTVGKNGDK
+1045 FSGFTMNVGKNGDAK
-1059 LNGAGG
+1059 NGAGG

-1078 GGAAANTS
+1078 GDAAASAS
-1086 DSTYALKTTNNTTVT
+1086 DNAYALKTTNNTTVT
-1101 ANGSTEVGG
+1101 ANSSTEVGG
-1110 LVYAASGHW
+1110 LVYAASGYW

-1166 LENKASW
+1166 LEDRASW
-1173 DTAYKVND
+1173 DTAYKVNGAA
-1181 VAGNDVKINNTA
+1181 AGNGVKINNTA

-1326 QEIFKGNNIGTDKS
+1326 QEIFKGNNIGTSDS
-1340 SGTEI
+1340 AGVAI
-1345 DLKGYSFYPT
+1345 NLDGYSFYPT

-1403 HTGSLKVKNVTLAG
+1403 HTGDLNVENVTLAG

-1435 RCIYGPINETN
+1435 CCIYGPINETN

-1458 GLTVDGVNDN
+1458 GLKVDGVNGN

-1483 NLSAKNISTRS
+1483 NLSAKNISSTLS
-1494 YANGATAATSLFGR
+1494 YAKGDTAATSLFGR

-1521 FEQISLP
+1521 FERISLP
-1528 SQKND
+1528 SQNSN

-1547 GSTSTGSADYTF
+1547 KSTGTGSADYTF
-1559 TRADADA
+1559 TKADANA
-1566 GKVTYGSE
+1566 GMVTYGSE
-1574 IDAKG
+1574 IDAENK

-1588 YDKETYATPNGLVT
+1588 YDEATYGAVSGYVT
-1602 VDKKPADAKNPR
+1602 VDGKKDGDVRPW

-1642 IPNLMTGCGTYGDPY
+1642 IPKLVMGCGTYGDPY
-1657 AVTDATEMNAIA
+1657 SVTNAAEMNAIA
-1669 NYINNSVALDG
+1669 NYINNMTALDG

-1685 AANQS
+1685 VADQGR
-1690 ELCMRRS
+1690 LCTRRS
-1697 AKPNTDNEVVYVY
+1697 SDHSTDNEVTYVY
-1710 KQSNPSESKWEKK
+1710 KQANGTDNKWEKK
-1723 VGEKTDPTQTLKDE
+1723 TGDASTNSPQTLSDE
-1737 TMHRYVQS
+1737 TMHRYMQS

-1752 PEGNKITVDAASFG
+1752 TEGNTITLDGASFG
-1766 GFGNK
+1766 GFGNR

-1777 VIVGDL
+1777 VIVGNFGSDN
-1783 GKSTAAIEI
+1783 KNAAIKI
-1792 ENNKGELRGLIPYS
+1792 ENNEGSLRGLIPYS
-1806 YGSVVRKLYINYV
+1806 YGSVVRDLNIRYV
-1819 NAQATITYSDKDAD
+1819 NASATITYSAKDAD
-1833 GVPTAFFGGVIGCIL
+1833 GVPTAFFGGVVGCIL

-1855 GVVVNNPNNG
+1855 GVVVNGTTAENP
-1865 STAYGFTVV
+1865 TTGFTVTGGGDK
-1874 SNPDVSNPDVSRSHL
+1874 PHL

-1904 IFRHT
+1904 IFRNMDKSGKSSWRAGT
-1909 GDSWRG
+1909 GDKSRG
-1915 GTKEKFLP
+1915 LG
-1923 VAKGGANSQ
+1923 KGNFD
-1932 LYDNPY
+1932 LYNNPY

-1943 DGYAFSEGCAVKN
+1943 DGYAFSEGCKVEN
-1956 GDANYK
+1956 GNANYQ
-1962 INELKDKGTPCVT
+1962 INELTKKGTPCVA
-1975 TTGTDNKYIG
+1975 TTGTDNKYLG
-1985 TNAEAPVTTV
+1985 TNAEAPVTMV
-1995 ENPQGLLVL
+1995 KNAQGLLVL

-2013 AGAAHTNYANYG
+2013 AGAAHTNYSNNG
-2025 VFRGSKAYWGSDTQD
+2025 VFRGSKAYWGSDSQD

-2051 EYGKVRNADY
+2051 EYGKVRNANY
-2061 ANVGKPASAASDFEI
+2061 ANVGKPESAAGDFEI

-2087 QGWHGPLDHDDNVN
+2087 QRWHGPLDHDDDVN
-2101 SPYLVASYAAN
+2101 SPYLVASYAAD
-2112 YQTGYVCASRSIG
+2112 YQTGYVCASKSIG
-2125 MSLEFKENS
+2125 MSLEFKQGD
-2134 TYDMTGYGTGYVGL
+2134 TYDMTDYGTGYVGL
-2148 NGRYYSSACDS
+2148 NGRYYSNACNS
-2159 NQKSTDRDRITPH
+2159 NQPGTDRDRITPH
-2172 VAAIDGN
+2172 VATIDGN
-2179 GATIKVGTTDTA
+2179 GATITVGTEGTA

-2222 PSVDA
+2222 QSVTA
-2227 NGGAQVKDLTFSNC
+2227 NDGAQVKDLTFSNC

-2247 VDADGN
+2247 IDTNGEAKPGE
-2253 IASGPASNDLIGTGL
+2253 APNDLTGAGL

-2276 DGNTCGVYRNV
+2276 DDGTCGIYRNV
-2287 QMKNCTVLGA
+2287 QMKNCTVSGA
-2297 KSVGGLLGSSGC
+2297 KSVGGLLGSSGR
-2309 AKQKIDGDV
+2309 ARRTTSEDR
-2318 TYMVDFDSN
+2318 TYMVEFGD
-2327 FNNDFNKGYNNCTRA
+2327 GWGPA
-2342 PVYLYDCSY
+2342 YLYDCSY
-2351 TGLSVT
+2351 TGLNVT
-2357 GEKYVGGY
+2357 GEKNVGGY
-2365 VGAIASPCGV
+2365 VGTVASACGV
-2375 WTTEAEGVKERAVG
+2375 WTTAGTGVSERTVG
-2389 EKSTITA
+2389 KNSTITA
-2396 TGTTPYVGGVLGFAN
+2396 TGTVPYVGGVLGYVERSDISVN
-2411 LSNISINTKIDNATA
+2411 TNIGTTTA
-2426 VQPST
+2426 AQSSCT
-2431 TVISGVNVLAT
+2431 AVISGVNVLAT
-2442 RPNNSQD
+2442 GSNSD
-2449 MGCMGAGGVVGCARG
+2449 DHMGAGGVVGRARG

-2472 RIDAGGDAKNVTIG
+2472 RIDGGNGTENAVIG
-2486 DKDGTNNRIR
+2486 DKAGTNNSIY
-2496 NVGGLIGRVTSSGN
+2496 NAGGLIGEVTSSGSPN
-2510 TKYWFEGCSVK
+2510 KYWFDDCSVK
-2521 NINVAGTNQCSGGLI
+2521 NVSIAGTGKCSGGLI
-2536 GYYHS
+2536 GYFFS
-2541 NGNITCNKISIEG
+2541 NVNIACNNIAIENA
-2554 STIKGS
+2554 TIKGN
-2560 WSGGLLGAIS
+2560 WSGGLLGANNVS
-2570 SGADVIDVT
+2570 NSGSVVIDVT
-2579 NTKVSNTTFGGTSN
+2579 NTKVSNTTFSERSN
-2593 GGIAGDGRGQFHL
+2593 GGIMGDGRGQFHL
-2606 VNVLM
+2606 LNVLM
-2611 DSNTYKSGVKQGVL
+2611 DSNSYNAGKTQGVL
-2625 LGEADTRDNW
+2625 LGEVDTGDGK
-2635 YSLSAAGVDVK
+2635 YSLSAAGVEVK
-2646 PGDGKTTSDLPPMVY
+2646 PGSGKTTSDLPPMVY
-2661 ATNAAAVNRKTYI
+2661 TTNTNTAAVNEKTYI
-2674 AFGDYNDKLDVLGKG
+2674 AFGDYNGTAAAPNENK
-2689 ITLYGTDDTA
+2689 TLYGAGDTA
-2699 TTAASPFVTTSPVST
+2699 TTATSPYVTTRPVST
-2714 LAVRASNDDTADRHL
+2714 MAVRASDGDTTDRYL
-2729 FGDGVAIDTA
+2729 FGDGAAIDTA
-2739 KAIQSDVIKSE
+2739 TTIQSQA
-2750 EGTRVPD
+2750 GARVPG
-2757 RYTYTNIGGNNDAGV
+2757 RYTYTNIAGINDAGA
-2772 YQNTSTYRADS
+2772 YQNTSTYSADS

-2789 ANNITSGK
+2789 ANNITSDK

-2824 NGGFSDARRLNGS
+2824 NGGFSDACRLNGS
-2837 AKHVT
+2837 TAHVT

-2851 DNGAFVKDATASQA
+2851 DNGTFVKDVAASQA

-2877 MVFRASTDWDNERG
+2877 MAFRASTDWDNEQG

-2907 CVQVPIIVKRMLEID
+2907 RVQVPIIVKRMLEID

-2934 ASDFETK
+2934 AADYATK

-2963 SARGEAVAYGW
+2963 SARGKPVDYGW

-2993 GATLPKGTQLTLV
+2993 GATLPEGTQLTLV
-3006 DTAHNNRE
+3006 DTANNSRE
-3014 YHCTVG
+3014 YHYTVG
-3020 AGGAASVKLTDFVDA
+3020 TGGATSVKLTEFVDA
-3035 GNNAYVEPWL
+3035 GNKAYYTEPWL
-3045 SEIVGVTHKE
+3045 SEIVGVKADEAKE
-3055 DKDGAWVKLTD
+3055 DKDGAWVKLAD
-3066 AEVKDK
+3066 DEVKDK

-3106 VAKEEPKS
+3106 VDKEEPKS
-3114 ENFYLVVRTPAGSA
+3114 ENFYLVVRTPAGSV

-3144 HINYLLRGKKAADD
+3144 HINYLLRGKKAADG
-3158 KAAEDGHQNTA
+3158 KAAEDGHQNTP
-3169 STYSVTSNYTHDLI
+3169 STYSVASNYTHSLV
-3183 DNNED
+3183 DNKRNLVD
-3188 GIKRMEL
+3188 NRDSINRMEL
-3195 LDVTYPLTMKVSD
+3195 KEATYSLSMNVSD
-3208 TVKFDPNQQYT
+3208 TVTFDSSQQYT

-3233 NYGKNGSAAGAH
+3233 TYHDGVIAGSV

-3255 SFYVKVGGNYY
+3255 EFYVKVGDNYY
-3266 TWDGSKWTD
+3266 TWGGSGWNL
-3275 AGTTETPAIAAK
+3275 AGTKETPVVSGLSWTAN
-3287 DWSAAGGDMSLVLAD
+3287 GGDMSLVLAD
-3302 ASGKAIDLSGIR
+3302 AEGNPIDMSGLR
-3314 EAAKSHNNQFTITM
+3314 EIAKNHVNAFTVTMRAALT
-3328 KANLAMT
+3328 MT
-3335 EPACQAGIIA
+3335 EPACQAGIVA
-3345 SQNGGTDRYTK
+3345 SQNSGTDRYTK

-3361 YLSTN
+3361 YLSTHA
-3366 DETLSTSSNSA
+3366 DTLSTSSNSA
-3377 YIDGKAGYYRMDVGS
+3377 YNDGGAGYYRMDVGS

-3437 SSADTVTYTL
+3437 SNASTVTYTL
-3447 SLQQRQDD
+3447 SLQRRGKD
-3455 GSYAQVS
+3455 GYAPVGDIS
-3462 GINNY
+3462 KY
-3467 ITVLGSDKLA
+3467 ITVFGSDKLGA
-3477 NGSLSAD
+3477 GSLS
-3484 GKNYVFT
+3484 GSSYVFT
-3491 DSKGTGGAFA
+3491 DTKAGDTFA
-3501 TRDGNSLAFE
+3501 TRDGNSLAFK
-3511 HAFRVKVNTDVEGKG
+3511 HAFRVKVNTDVETAG
-3526 QTYANYRLVLTAHMS
+3526 QTYANYRLVLTANMS
-3541 GVGVNDT
+3541 DNGVIKDT
-3548 PVNASNLAGYAN
+3548 PVNVSNLGGYKN

-3565 YTLARINTKGIP
+3565 YTLSRINTKGIP
-3577 HETKTN
+3577 HGSN

>member
-1 MRTAKRIT
+1 
-9 TACLTAIMIFQALAP
+9 MIFQALAP
-24 STEVFAQELDAVMEA
+24 STEVFAQELDAVVEA
-39 SVSAAHAAGNT
+39 SVSAARAAGNT
-50 ARSAQDA
+50 ARSVQDA
-57 VATALQDADQATSD
+57 VATALQDADQAASD
-71 DVAAAPGADA
+71 DAATTPGADA

-91 NAGESQDSA
+91 NAGESQDST
-100 TDGTTSGDAPAEG
+100 TDGATSGDAPAEG

-126 ADEEQADDADADA
+126 ADGEQADDADADA
-139 AAQASAGPVIK
+139 ADQADANYPIATVEALRHALGDGDVI
-150 TAGELEAALV
+150 T
-160 DGEVTVN
+160 DGSG
-167 DAGEVT
+167 AVT
-173 AITFGSNADLIA
+173 AITFESNADLIA

-197 NISKTGLSGVD
+197 NISKGGSTGID
-208 FDVCSA
+208 FDVCGA
-214 QAVGDLG
+214 EIVDGLG
-221 NLAFQGFGSDAY
+221 SLTFQGFGSDAY
-233 PFKGTLDL
+233 SFKGALNLGDRTL
-241 GGRSLTANKTLFNN
+241 TVNKTLFNN

-262 STVKLTWK
+262 STVKLAWK

-335 AVDMQSSTGNMGLL
+335 AVDMQSSAGNMGLL
-349 VNTLAEGA
+349 VNTLAEKA
-357 SLTLAGLTLPDNL
+357 SFTLAGLALPDNL
-370 NGTPTINASAA
+370 DGTPTINATA
-381 DANAGGLIGEAREGA
+381 DGANAGGLIGEAQEGA

-411 AGENAAGGLIGK
+411 AGKNAAGGLIGK

-437 KEASGK
+437 KDASGK
-443 AIAIKPAHAVGSSS
+443 AVVIKPAHAVGSSS

-511 NGDVAV
+511 NGDVVV

-537 YGGLVGKLWGRKNG
+537 YGGLVGKLWGQKNG

-586 EGGGSTN
+586 EGGGSAN

-618 GGAVGLVD
+618 GGAVGVVD

-679 ENDHT
+679 ENDHV

-731 CGQVIRLG
+731 YGQVIRLG
-739 NPLSEDLVSINE
+739 NPLSEDLISINE

-851 LAAGEPYGMR
+851 LAVGEPYGKR
-861 GKAVLDG
+861 GEAVLDG
-868 NDTSNGNGKIYRH
+868 NDTSDGNGKIYRH

-894 ISNVAIAGSMKFDN
+894 ISNVTIAGSMKFDN

-936 ACDDTFSNEVNIGG
+936 ACDDTFANDVNIGG

-984 IGGAIGYVGDYTS
+984 IGGAIGNVGDCTS
-997 TFNVTGLEVAG
+997 TFNVTRLEVG
-1008 EIKTGDCA
+1008 GKIKTGDCA
-1016 GGKIAQVGGFI
+1016 GGKIAQVGGLI
-1027 GCIVQG
+1027 GRIVQG
-1033 SNEKNVTITGLS
+1033 SNEKNVAITGLS

-1078 GGAAANTS
+1078 GDAANTS
-1086 DSTYALKTTNNTTVT
+1086 GSTYALKTSNNTTVT
-1101 ANGSTEVGG
+1101 AENSTEVGG

-1119 IINDYA
+1119 IINNYA
-1125 IDLSNATINADK
+1125 INLANASFTANSATTLGVLIARGSTSDSNSFGA
-1137 ATVLGLLI
+1137 
-1145 GRGGRTENS
+1145 
-1154 STYGVETYSGLY
+1154 ETNYNGLY
-1166 LENKASW
+1166 LEDRAW
-1173 DTAYKVND
+1173 WGTAYAVNGVSITAPKV
-1181 VAGNDVKINNTA
+1181 T
-1193 IKSDDSDTSFD
+1193 TYD
-1204 EWVGNGTKPA
+1204 EWLANGVKPES
-1214 YGNEAGSKLIDGE
+1214 NLIDSGC
-1227 WNVVVSLHTNDGANG
+1227 NAVVSLHTEGQ
-1242 GKLNMSGEPGSDN
+1242 KLDMSGDPARDN
-1255 SYQNRSAFGSNHKT
+1255 SYQNRIAPANSSDDFPQSNGSV
-1269 NAWTRYYYN
+1269 RYYYN
-1278 LDKAYAEVGNNEKNS
+1278 LDKAYAEVGNKPENDSKDN
-1293 SASSWMDSAEYLLLW
+1293 WMNSAEYLLLW

-1313 APPAIQTYIIPGN
+1313 APSAIQGYIIPGN
-1326 QEIFKGNNIGTDKS
+1326 QAIFQGNNIGTSDS
-1340 SGTEI
+1340 AGVEI
-1345 DLKGYSFYPT
+1345 NLDGYSFYPT

-1403 HTGSLKVKNVTLAG
+1403 HAGSLKVKNVTLAG

-1458 GLTVDGVNDN
+1458 GLKVDGVNGN

-1483 NLSAKNISTRS
+1483 NLSAKNISSTLS
-1494 YANGATAATSLFGR
+1494 YAKGATAATSLFGR

-1521 FEQISLP
+1521 FERISLP
-1528 SQKND
+1528 SQKGNS
-1533 TIFTHASLLESFGY
+1533 IFTHASLLESFGY

-1559 TRADADA
+1559 TRAEADA

-1574 IDAKG
+1574 IDG
-1579 EYSGKQLWY
+1579 STEYPGKQLWY
-1588 YDKETYATPNGLVT
+1588 YDEATYGSNSGFVT
-1602 VDKKPADAKNPR
+1602 VDGKTDNDVRPW
-1614 FGDYLPYVYKG
+1614 FSGYLPYVYKG
-1625 KATEDGVQ
+1625 KAAENNVQ

-1642 IPNLMTGCGTYGDPY
+1642 ISNLMTGCGTYGDPY
-1657 AVTDATEMNAIA
+1657 TVKDATEMYTIA

-1685 AANQS
+1685 VADQS
-1690 ELCMRRS
+1690 RLCERLNKTKTDS
-1697 AKPNTDNEVVYVY
+1697 ARTDNEVVYVY
-1710 KQSNPSESKWEKK
+1710 KQNNPSESKWEKK
-1723 VGEKTDPTQTLKDE
+1723 VDDTTDPSQTLSDE

-1777 VIVGDL
+1777 VIVGNPRSS
-1783 GKSTAAIEI
+1783 GSATIEI

-1806 YGSVVRKLYINYV
+1806 YGSVVRNLNINYV
-1819 NAQATITYSDKDAD
+1819 NAHATITYSDKDAD

-1855 GVVVNNPNNG
+1855 GVVVNDPNSG
-1865 STAYGFTVV
+1865 STTYDFIVAG
-1874 SNPDVSNPDVSRSHL
+1874 DSHL

-1904 IFRHT
+1904 IFRNT
-1909 GDSWRG
+1909 GTSWRG
-1915 GTKEKFLP
+1915 GTKNKKYKPIEEDA
-1923 VAKGGANSQ
+1923 AKYDQ
-1932 LYDNPY
+1932 YDNPY

-1943 DGYAFSEGCAVKN
+1943 DGYAFSEGCNVDN

-1962 INELKDKGTPCVT
+1962 INELINKGTPCVT
-1975 TTGTDNKYIG
+1975 TTGTDNKYLG
-1985 TNAEAPVTTV
+1985 TNAEAPVTMV
-1995 ENPQGLLVL
+1995 KNAQGLLVL

-2013 AGAAHTNYANYG
+2013 AGAAHTNYSNNG
-2025 VFRGSKAYWGSDTQD
+2025 VFRGSKAYWGSDSQD

-2051 EYGKVRNADY
+2051 EYGKVRNANY
-2061 ANVGKPASAASDFEI
+2061 ANVGKPESAAGDFEI

-2087 QGWHGPLDHDDNVN
+2087 QRWRGPLDHDDDVN
-2101 SPYLVASYAAN
+2101 SPYLVASYAAD
-2112 YQTGYVCASRSIG
+2112 YQTGYVCASKSIG
-2125 MSLEFKENS
+2125 MSLEFKQGD
-2134 TYDMTGYGTGYVGL
+2134 TYDMTDYGTGYVGL
-2148 NGRYYSSACDS
+2148 NGRYYSNACNS
-2159 NQKSTDRDRITPH
+2159 NQPGTDRDRITPH
-2172 VAAIDGN
+2172 VATIDGN
-2179 GATIKVGTTDTA
+2179 GATITVGTEGTA

-2222 PSVDA
+2222 QSVTA
-2227 NGGAQVKDLTFSNC
+2227 NDGAQVKDLTFSNC

-2247 VDADGN
+2247 IDTNGEAKPGE
-2253 IASGPASNDLIGTGL
+2253 APNDLTGAGL

-2276 DGNTCGVYRNV
+2276 DDGTCGIYRNV
-2287 QMKNCTVLGA
+2287 QMKNCTVSGA
-2297 KSVGGLLGSSGC
+2297 KSVGGLLGSSGR
-2309 AKQKIDGDV
+2309 ARRTTSEDR
-2318 TYMVDFDSN
+2318 TYMVEFGD
-2327 FNNDFNKGYNNCTRA
+2327 GWGPA
-2342 PVYLYDCSY
+2342 YLYDCSY
-2351 TGLSVT
+2351 TGLNVT
-2357 GEKYVGGY
+2357 GEKNVGGY
-2365 VGAIASPCGV
+2365 VGTVASACGV
-2375 WTTEAEGVKERAVG
+2375 WTTAGTGVSERTVG
-2389 EKSTITA
+2389 KNSTITA
-2396 TGTTPYVGGVLGFAN
+2396 TGTVPYVGGVLGYVERSDISVN
-2411 LSNISINTKIDNATA
+2411 TNIGTTTA
-2426 VQPST
+2426 AQSSCT
-2431 TVISGVNVLAT
+2431 AVISGVNVLAT
-2442 RPNNSQD
+2442 GSNSD
-2449 MGCMGAGGVVGCARG
+2449 DHMGAGGVVGRARG

-2472 RIDAGGDAKNVTIG
+2472 RIDGRVGTENAVIG
-2486 DKDGTNNRIR
+2486 DETGTNNSIY
-2496 NVGGLIGRVTSSGN
+2496 NAGGLIGEVTSSGSLN
-2510 TKYWFEGCSVK
+2510 KYWFDDCNVK
-2521 NINVAGTNQCSGGLI
+2521 NVSIAGTGKCSGGLI
-2536 GYYHS
+2536 GYFYS
-2541 NGNITCNKISIEG
+2541 NVNIACNNIAIENA
-2554 STIKGS
+2554 TIKGS
-2560 WSGGLLGAIS
+2560 WSGGLLGANNAS
-2570 SGADVIDVT
+2570 NSGSVIINVT
-2579 NTKVSNTTFGGTSN
+2579 NTKVSNTTFSEKSN
-2593 GGIAGDGRGQFHL
+2593 GGVMGDGRGQFHL

-2611 DSNTYKSGVKQGVL
+2611 DSNSYNAGKTQGVL
-2625 LGEADTRDNW
+2625 LGEVDTGDGK
-2635 YSLSAAGVDVK
+2635 YSLSAAGVEVK
-2646 PGDGKTTSDLPPMVY
+2646 PGSGKTTSDLPPMVY
-2661 ATNAAAVNRKTYI
+2661 TTNTNTAAVNEKTYI
-2674 AFGDYNDKLDVLGKG
+2674 AFGDYNGTAAAPAKNT
-2689 ITLYGTDDTA
+2689 TLYGADKTA
-2699 TTAASPFVTTSPVST
+2699 TTATKPYVTTSPVSK
-2714 LAVRASNDDTADRHL
+2714 LAVRASDNDTTDRYL
-2729 FGDGVAIDTA
+2729 FGDGTTIDTA
-2739 KAIQSDVIKSE
+2739 ATIQSE
-2750 EGTRVPD
+2750 AGTSVD
-2757 RYTYTNIGGNNDAGV
+2757 GRYTYTNICGLNDDGT
-2772 YQNTSTYRADS
+2772 YQNTKTYNADS
-2783 SRSTYN
+2783 SKSTFN
-2789 ANNITSGK
+2789 TNNVTSRK
-2797 KAKTDFP
+2797 KVATDFP
-2804 VLVIP
+2804 VLMIP
-2809 GNDTTTVESYLNIVT
+2809 GNDTTTVEKYLNIVT

-2851 DNGAFVKDATASQA
+2851 DNGAFVKDATASQT

-2896 TVTFSEAGQSY
+2896 TVTFSEAGQIY
-2907 CVQVPIIVKRMLEID
+2907 RVQVPIIVKRMLEID

-2934 ASDFETK
+2934 AADYATK

-2963 SARGEAVAYGW
+2963 SARGEAVEYGW

-2993 GATLPKGTQLTLV
+2993 GATLPEGTQLTLV
-3006 DTAHNNRE
+3006 DMANNNRE
-3014 YHCTVG
+3014 CHYTVS
-3020 AGGAASVKLTDFVDA
+3020 AGGAASVKLTEFVDA
-3035 GNNAYVEPWL
+3035 SKNAYIEPWL
-3045 SEIVGVTHKE
+3045 SETVGVKAKE
-3055 DKDGAWVKLTD
+3055 DKENGAWVKLTD
-3066 AEVKDK
+3066 DEVANK
-3072 SQAELAKM
+3072 SQVELAKT

-3094 SSDATGTFYTLS
+3094 SSDTMGTFYTLS

-3144 HINYLLRGKKAADD
+3144 HINYLLRGKKAADG

-3169 STYSVTSNYTHDLI
+3169 STYSVASNYTHSLV
-3183 DNNED
+3183 DNKRNLVD
-3188 GIKRMEL
+3188 NRDSINRMEL
-3195 LDVTYPLTMKVSD
+3195 KEATYSLSMNVSD
-3208 TVKFDPNQQYT
+3208 TVTFDSSQQYT

-3233 NYGKNGSAAGAH
+3233 TYHDGVIAGSV

-3255 SFYVKVGGNYY
+3255 EFYVKVGDNYY
-3266 TWDGSKWTD
+3266 TWGGSGWNL
-3275 AGTTETPAIAAK
+3275 AGTKETPVVSGLSWTAN
-3287 DWSAAGGDMSLVLAD
+3287 GGDMSLVLAD
-3302 ASGKAIDLSGIR
+3302 AEGNPIDMSGLR
-3314 EAAKSHNNQFTITM
+3314 EIAKNHVNAFTVTMRAALT
-3328 KANLAMT
+3328 MT
-3335 EPACQAGIIA
+3335 EPACQAGIVA
-3345 SQNGGTDRYTK
+3345 SQNSGTDRYTK

-3361 YLSTN
+3361 YLSTHA
-3366 DETLSTSSNSA
+3366 DTLSTSSNSA
-3377 YIDGKAGYYRMDVGS
+3377 YNDGGAGYYRMDVGS

-3426 LSKLTGAEAMI
+3426 LSKLTGAEAKI
-3437 SSADTVTYTL
+3437 DAASTVTYTL
-3447 SLQQRQDD
+3447 SLEQRQDN
-3455 GSYAQVS
+3455 GGYAPVGDIS
-3462 GINNY
+3462 NY
-3467 ITVLGSDKLA
+3467 ITVLGSDYLGTGA
-3477 NGSLSAD
+3477 ASAD
-3484 GKNYVFT
+3484 GNSYVFT
-3491 DSKGTGGAFA
+3491 DTKTNGAFL
-3501 TRDGNSLAFE
+3501 TRDGNSLAFK
-3511 HAFRVKVNTDVEGKG
+3511 HAFRVKVNTNVEGEN
-3526 QTYANYRLVLTAHMS
+3526 QTYANYRLVLTANIMT
-3541 GVGVNDT
+3541 GNVVDDT
-3548 PVNASNLAGYAN
+3548 PVNVSNLDGYSH

-3565 YTLARINTKGIP
+3565 YTLARINTEGIR

>member
-1 MRTAKRIT
+1 
-9 TACLTAIMIFQALAP
+9 MIFQALAP
-24 STEVFAQELDAVMEA
+24 STEVFAQELDTVMEA
-39 SVSAAHAAGNT
+39 SVSAARAAGNT
-50 ARSAQDA
+50 ARSVQDG
-57 VATALQDADQATSD
+57 VATALQDADQAASD
-71 DVAAAPGADA
+71 DAATTPGADA

-91 NAGESQDSA
+91 NAGESQDST
-100 TDGTTSGDAPAEG
+100 TDGTTNGDTPTEG
-113 DASQDDAAADEGA
+113 DASQDDAATDEGA

-139 AAQASAGPVIK
+139 ADQAGANYPIATVEALRHALGDGNVI
-150 TAGELEAALV
+150 TDDLGA
-160 DGEVTVN
+160 
-167 DAGEVT
+167 VT
-173 AITFGSNADLIA
+173 AITFESNADLIA

-197 NISKTGLSGVD
+197 NISKGGSTGID
-208 FDVCSA
+208 FDVYGA
-214 QAVGDLG
+214 EIVDGLG
-221 NLAFQGFGSDAY
+221 SLTFQGFGSDAY
-233 PFKGTLDL
+233 PFKGALNLGDRTL
-241 GGRSLTANKTLFNN
+241 TVNKTLFNN

-335 AVDMQSSTGNMGLL
+335 AVDMQSSAGNMGLL
-349 VNTLAEGA
+349 VNTLAEKA
-357 SLTLAGLTLPDNL
+357 SFTLAGLALPDNL
-370 NGTPTINASAA
+370 DGTPTINATA
-381 DANAGGLIGEAREGA
+381 DGANAGGLIGEAQEGA

-411 AGENAAGGLIGK
+411 AGKNAAGGLIGK
-423 ATKLTLTVGKDNSG
+423 ATNLTLNIADGVTV
-437 KEASGK
+437 
-443 AIAIKPAHAVGSSS
+443 KPACNVGDKDS
-457 AGTYAGGLIG
+457 ACSGGVIG
-467 DASFADAFTINS
+467 DVSFAQGFIVKPNM
-479 GIFDFGKGVALS
+479 FDLGELVTLGA
-491 VSNTSA
+491 TQR
-497 APSAGGLFGVLDIS
+497 AGALFGVADIS
-511 NGDVAV
+511 NGDIVVQGGTYKSKLALPEEVSV
-517 NGGSYTSTL
+517 NGS
-526 QNGKDDNKHGN
+526 
-537 YGGLVGKLWGRKNG
+537 YGGLVGKVFATAKGVDEPLRAFVVQK
-551 DALHAFTVQGDTAVS
+551 DADKKTCSIEFELA
-566 FGVGSN
+566 
-572 GKLTY
+572 GKLSD
-577 AGGLVGYLG
+577 AGGVVGYVG
-586 EGGGSTN
+586 DSSAPN
-593 VSAVVISDATVTCST
+593 PQPVAVVLDGVTVACK
-608 SGYASANGKY
+608 GGASARTDAGKF
-618 GGAVGLVD
+618 GGAVGVVD
-626 TNNVLEVRGLKV
+626 TRNVLDVRDFKL
-638 KTASGATIGGTNGGF
+638 TSDNPIGKAQSNRA
-653 AGVVGSSWLGIVK
+653 AGIAGSAWNAVIK
-666 FSGITDLSDATFV
+666 FSGITDLSGASFA
-679 ENDHT
+679 ENST
-684 AQLIYENFN
+684 TGQLVYENHN
-693 SLIFAAGS
+693 ALIFAVGD
-701 GSDSGT
+701 GSDADKG
-707 AAGDTT
+707 AAGWTF
-713 KWQYKRPSTPVK
+713 KRSNTASK
-725 IDDVYS
+725 TDDIATY
-731 CGQVIRLG
+731 GEVIRLG
-739 NPLSEDLVSINE
+739 GDFIKLDVD
-751 THQWN
+751 TH
-756 FSSKLVKTGD
+756 KLTLPDSLTAANGAYTLTSVE
-766 AFALA
+766 
-771 SIDDFAKLAIT
+771 DFAKLAIT

-788 YSMVDGVTE
+788 YSMVEGVSE
-797 NNLNGLQ
+797 NNPNILQ

-851 LAAGEPYGMR
+851 LAVGEPYGMR
-861 GKAVLDG
+861 GGAVLDG

-894 ISNVAIAGSMKFDN
+894 ISNVTIAGSMKFDN

-914 GSLAGTIVGNLS
+914 GSLAGAIVGNLS

-963 EGNSKAQATITKAQT
+963 EGDSKAQATITKAQT
-978 LNGNMR
+978 LSGNMR
-984 IGGAIGYVGDYTS
+984 IGGAIGNVGDYTS
-997 TFNVTGLEVAG
+997 TFNVTRLEVG
-1008 EIKTGDCA
+1008 GKIKTGDCA

-1027 GCIVQG
+1027 GRIVQG
-1033 SNEKNVTITGLS
+1033 SNEKHVTITGLS

-1078 GGAAANTS
+1078 GDTAANTS
-1086 DSTYALKTTNNTTVT
+1086 GSAYALKTSNNTTVT
-1101 ANGSTEVGG
+1101 ANSSAEVGG

-1119 IINDYA
+1119 IVNNYA
-1125 IDLSNATINADK
+1125 INLANASFTANNAT
-1137 ATVLGLLI
+1137 TLGVLI
-1145 GRGGRTENS
+1145 ARGGTSDSNS
-1154 STYGVETYSGLY
+1154 FGAETNYNGLY
-1166 LENKASW
+1166 LEDRASW
-1173 DTAYKVND
+1173 DTAYAVNGVSITAPKV
-1181 VAGNDVKINNTA
+1181 T
-1193 IKSDDSDTSFD
+1193 TYD
-1204 EWVGNGTKPA
+1204 EWLANGVKPES
-1214 YGNEAGSKLIDGE
+1214 NLIDNGC
-1227 WNVVVSLHTNDGANG
+1227 NAVVSLHTEGQ
-1242 GKLNMSGEPGSDN
+1242 KLDMSGNPARDN
-1255 SYQNRSAFGSNHKT
+1255 SYQNRIAPANSSDGFPQSNGSV
-1269 NAWTRYYYN
+1269 RYYYN
-1278 LDKAYAEVGNNEKNS
+1278 LDKAYAEVGNNPENDSKDN
-1293 SASSWMDSAEYLLLW
+1293 WMNSAEYLLLW

-1313 APPAIQTYIIPGN
+1313 APSAIQDYIIPGN
-1326 QEIFKGNNIGTDKS
+1326 QAIFQGNNIGTSDS
-1340 SGTEI
+1340 AGVEI
-1345 DLKGYSFYPT
+1345 NLDGYSFYPT

-1374 SDIKAEQE
+1374 SDIKAEQK

-1422 VNDAGSSSGALVC
+1422 VNDEGSSSGALVC

-1458 GLTVDGVNDN
+1458 GLTVDGVNDD

-1528 SQKND
+1528 SKNND

-1559 TRADADA
+1559 TKAEADA

-1574 IDAKG
+1574 IDAKDK

-1685 AANQS
+1685 AADQS
-1690 ELCMRRS
+1690 RLCERRNKTKIDS
-1697 AKPNTDNEVVYVY
+1697 ARTDNEVVYVY
-1710 KQSNPSESKWEKK
+1710 KQANGADNKWEKK
-1723 VGEKTDPTQTLKDE
+1723 NGDATTDPSQTLSDE

-1806 YGSVVRKLYINYV
+1806 YGSVVRNLNINYV
-1819 NAQATITYSDKDAD
+1819 NAQATITYSDKDED

-1915 GTKEKFLP
+1915 GTKEKFKP

-1995 ENPQGLLVL
+1995 ENAQGLLVL

-2013 AGAAHTNYANYG
+2013 AGAAQTDYADYG
-2025 VFRGSKAYWGSDTQD
+2025 VFRGSKAYWGNDTED

-2051 EYGKVRNADY
+2051 NYGKVRNANYDS
-2061 ANVGKPASAASDFEI
+2061 VGKPAGVASDFEA

-2087 QGWHGPLDHDDNVN
+2087 QGWHGPLDADNDVN

-2112 YQTGYVCASRSIG
+2112 YQTGYVCASKSIG
-2125 MSLEFKENS
+2125 MSLEFKQGAP
-2134 TYDMTGYGTGYVGL
+2134 YDMTGYGTGYVGL
-2148 NGRYYSSACDS
+2148 NGRYYSNACDS
-2159 NQKSTDRDRITPH
+2159 NEATTDRDRITPH
-2172 VAAIDGN
+2172 IATIDGN
-2179 GATIKVGTTDTA
+2179 GATITVGTEDAA
-2191 YGVVEYADDDYK
+2191 YGAVEYADDDYK

-2222 PSVDA
+2222 QSVTA
-2227 NGGAQVKDLTFSNC
+2227 NDRAQVKDLTFSNC

-2247 VDADGN
+2247 IDTNGEAKPGQ
-2253 IASGPASNDLIGTGL
+2253 ATNDLIGTGL

-2276 DGNTCGVYRNV
+2276 DVWTCGVYRNV
-2287 QMKNCTVLGA
+2287 QMKNCTVSGA
-2297 KSVGGLLGSSGC
+2297 KSVGGLLGSSGR
-2309 AKQKIDGDV
+2309 ASRSTDSDV
-2318 TYMVDFDSN
+2318 TYMVKFSS
-2327 FNNDFNKGYNNCTRA
+2327 TWA
-2342 PVYLYDCSY
+2342 PMYLYDCSY
-2351 TGLSVT
+2351 TGLNVA

-2365 VGAIASPCGV
+2365 VGTVASSSGV
-2375 WTTEAEGVKERAVG
+2375 WTTAAKGMSEKAVG
-2389 EKSTITA
+2389 ESSTITA
-2396 TGTTPYVGGVLGFAN
+2396 TGTTPYVGGVIGFAKSSHISVN
-2411 LSNISINTKIDNATA
+2411 TNIGATTA
-2426 VQPST
+2426 VPSST
-2431 TVISGVNVLAT
+2431 AVISGVNVLAT
-2442 RPNNSQD
+2442 GENTDRY
-2449 MGCMGAGGVVGCARG
+2449 MGAGGVVGRVDG

-2472 RIDAGGDAKNVTIG
+2472 RIDAGTGTKNAVIG
-2486 DKDGTNNRIR
+2486 DGTGKNFKIR
-2496 NVGGLIGRVTSSGN
+2496 NAGGLIGEVTSSGSPN
-2510 TKYWFEGCSVK
+2510 TYWFEDCNVK
-2521 NINVAGTNQCSGGLI
+2521 NVNIAGTDQCSGGLI
-2536 GYYHS
+2536 GYYFS
-2541 NGNITCNKISIEG
+2541 NVNITCNNIAIENAA
-2554 STIKGS
+2554 INGS
-2560 WSGGLLGAIS
+2560 WSGGLLGAIN
-2570 SGADVIDVT
+2570 SGSDVINVT

-2611 DSNTYKSGVKQGVL
+2611 DSNIYKSDAKQGVL
-2625 LGEADTRDNW
+2625 LGEVDTGG

-2646 PGDGKTTSDLPPMVY
+2646 PGKGKTTSDLPPMVY
-2661 ATNAAAVNRKTYI
+2661 TTNTAAVNKKTYI
-2674 AFGDYNDKLDVLGKG
+2674 AFGDYNDRLDVPGKDT
-2689 ITLYGTDDTA
+2689 TLYGADDTA
-2699 TTAASPFVTTSPVST
+2699 TTAASPYVTTSPVST
-2714 LAVRASNDDTADRHL
+2714 LAVRASNDDTTDRYL

-2739 KAIQSDVIKSE
+2739 TTIQSE
-2750 EGTRVPD
+2750 AGTSVAG
-2757 RYTYTNIGGNNDAGV
+2757 RYTYTNIGGINDAGA
-2772 YQNTSTYRADS
+2772 YQNTSTYSADS
-2783 SRSTYN
+2783 PRPTFN
-2789 ANNITSGK
+2789 TNNVTSDK
-2797 KAKTDFP
+2797 KAATDFP
-2804 VLVIP
+2804 VLMIP
-2809 GNDTTTVESYLNIVT
+2809 GNDTTTVEKYLNIVT

-2842 ATAEVFSLA
+2842 ATAEVFNLA
-2851 DNGAFVKDATASQA
+2851 DNGAFVKDATASQT

-2896 TVTFSEAGQSY
+2896 TVTFREAGQSY
-2907 CVQVPIIVKRMLEID
+2907 RVQVPIIVKRMLEID

-2934 ASDFETK
+2934 AADFATQ
-2941 YDKHVLVSSGD
+2941 YDNHVLVSSGD

-3006 DTAHNNRE
+3006 DTANNNRE

-3045 SEIVGVTHKE
+3045 SETVGVKAKE
-3055 DKDGAWVKLTD
+3055 DKENGAWVKLTD
-3066 AEVKDK
+3066 DEVANK
-3072 SQAELAKM
+3072 SQVELAKT

-3094 SSDATGTFYTLS
+3094 SSDTMGTFYTLS

-3144 HINYLLRGKKAADD
+3144 HINYLLRGKKAADG
-3158 KAAEDGHQNTA
+3158 KAAEDGHQNTP
-3169 STYSVTSNYTHDLI
+3169 STYSVTSNYTHGLI
-3183 DNNED
+3183 DNNKD
-3188 GIKRMEL
+3188 GIKQMEL
-3195 LDVTYPLTMKVSD
+3195 HDVTYPLTMKVSD
-3208 TVKFDPNQQYT
+3208 TVKFDSNQQYT
-3219 SSDALYYQLDSSLV
+3219 SSDELYYQLDSSLV
-3233 NYGKNGSAAGAH
+3233 NYEGGKAAGAH

-3255 SFYVKVGGNYY
+3255 SFYVKVGGKYY
-3266 TWDGSKWTD
+3266 TWNGSKWID
-3275 AGTTETPAIAAK
+3275 AGTSPTPAIAAK
-3287 DWSAAGGDMSLVLAD
+3287 DWSATGGDMSLVLAD

-3314 EAAKSHNNQFTITM
+3314 EIAKNHGSEFTITM
-3328 KANLAMT
+3328 EANLAMT

-3345 SQNGGTDRYTK
+3345 SQNGGTDKYTK

-3361 YLSTN
+3361 HLSTHA
-3366 DETLSTSSNSA
+3366 ETLSTSSNSA
-3377 YIDGKAGYYRMDVGS
+3377 YIGGIAGYYRMDVGS

-3426 LSKLTGAEAMI
+3426 LSKLAGVEAMI
-3437 SSADTVTYTL
+3437 SNASTVTYTL
-3447 SLQQRQDD
+3447 SLQKRRQDD
-3455 GSYAQVS
+3455 DRYDAVDNISS
-3462 GINNY
+3462 Y

-3491 DSKGTGGAFA
+3491 DSKGTGGTFA
-3501 TRDGNSLAFE
+3501 TRDGNSLAFK
-3511 HAFRVKVNTDVEGKG
+3511 HAFRVKVNTDVEGKD

-3548 PVNASNLAGYAN
+3548 PVNVSSLAGYAN

>member
-1 MRTAKRIT
+1 
-9 TACLTAIMIFQALAP
+9 MIFQALAP

-39 SVSAAHAAGNT
+39 SVSAARAAGNT
-50 ARSAQDA
+50 ARSVQDA
-57 VATALQDADQATSD
+57 VATALQDADQAASD
-71 DVAAAPGADA
+71 DATTTPGADA

-91 NAGESQDSA
+91 NAGESQDST

-126 ADEEQADDADADA
+126 ADGEQADDADADA
-139 AAQASAGPVIK
+139 ADQANTAPTIATVEDLRHALGDGNVI
-150 TAGELEAALV
+150 T
-160 DGEVTVN
+160 DDS
-167 DAGEVT
+167 DAVT
-173 AITFGSNADLIA
+173 AITFESNADLIA

-197 NISKTGLSGVD
+197 NISKGGSTGID
-208 FDVCSA
+208 FDVCGA
-214 QAVGDLG
+214 EIVDGLG
-221 NLAFQGFGSDAY
+221 SLTFQGFGSDAY
-233 PFKGTLDL
+233 PFKGALNLGDRTL
-241 GGRSLTANKTLFNN
+241 TVNKTLFNN
-255 IELSDAN
+255 IELSDDN
-262 STVKLTWK
+262 SSVKLTWK

-335 AVDMQSSTGNMGLL
+335 AVDMQSSAGNMGLL

-357 SLTLAGLTLPDNL
+357 SLTLAGLALPDKL
-370 NGTPTINASAA
+370 DGTPTINATA
-381 DANAGGLIGEAREGA
+381 DGANAGGLIGEAREGA

-411 AGENAAGGLIGK
+411 AGKNAAGGLIGK
-423 ATKLTLTVGKDNSG
+423 ATNLTLNIADGVTV
-437 KEASGK
+437 
-443 AIAIKPAHAVGSSS
+443 KPACNVGDKDS
-457 AGTYAGGLIG
+457 ACSGGVIG
-467 DASFADAFTINS
+467 DVSFAQGFIVKPNM
-479 GIFDFGKGVALS
+479 FDLGKLVTLGAS
-491 VSNTSA
+491 QR
-497 APSAGGLFGVLDIS
+497 AGALFGVADIS
-511 NGDVAV
+511 NGDIVV
-517 NGGSYTSTL
+517 QGGTYKSKFTLPEEVSFNGS
-526 QNGKDDNKHGN
+526 
-537 YGGLVGKLWGRKNG
+537 YGGLVGKVFATTKGVDELLRAFVVQKDADKKTCSIEFELAGKLSDTGGVVGYVGDSADSNSQPVAVVLDGVTVACKG
-551 DALHAFTVQGDTAVS
+551 DASARTDA
-566 FGVGSN
+566 
-572 GKLTY
+572 GKF
-577 AGGLVGYLG
+577 
-586 EGGGSTN
+586 
-593 VSAVVISDATVTCST
+593 
-608 SGYASANGKY
+608 
-618 GGAVGLVD
+618 GGAVGVVD
-626 TNNVLEVRGLKV
+626 TRNVLDMRDFKL
-638 KTASGATIGGTNGGF
+638 TSDNPIGKAQSNRA
-653 AGVVGSSWLGIVK
+653 AGIAGSAWNAVVK
-666 FSGITDLSDATFV
+666 FSGITDLSGASFA
-679 ENDHT
+679 ENST
-684 AQLIYENFN
+684 TGQLVYENHN
-693 SLIFAAGS
+693 ALIFAVGE
-701 GSDSGT
+701 GSDADKG
-707 AAGDTT
+707 AAGWTF
-713 KWQYKRPSTPVK
+713 KRSNTASK
-725 IDDVYS
+725 TDDIATY
-731 CGQVIRLG
+731 GEVIRLG
-739 NPLSEDLVSINE
+739 GDFIKLDVD
-751 THQWN
+751 TH
-756 FSSKLVKTGD
+756 KLTLPDSLTAANGAYTLTSVE
-766 AFALA
+766 
-771 SIDDFAKLAIT
+771 DFAKLAIT
-782 WQTNGY
+782 WQTNGC
-788 YSMVDGVTE
+788 YSMVEGVSE
-797 NNLNGLQ
+797 NNPNILQ

-851 LAAGEPYGMR
+851 LAVGEPYGMR
-861 GKAVLDG
+861 GGAVLGG
-868 NDTSNGNGKIYRH
+868 NDTTNGNGKIYRH

-894 ISNVAIAGSMKFDN
+894 ISNVTIAGSMKFDN

-914 GSLAGTIVGNLS
+914 GSLAGAIVGNLS

-936 ACDDTFSNEVNIGG
+936 ACDDTFANDVNIGG
-950 IAGSVSAASTVAF
+950 IAGSVLAASTVAF
-963 EGNSKAQATITKAQT
+963 KDNSRAQATIAATKT

-984 IGGAIGYVGDYTS
+984 IGGAIGYVGDYGS
-997 TFNVTGLEVAG
+997 SFNVAGLEVAG
-1008 EIKTGDCA
+1008 SIETGDCA
-1016 GGKIAQVGGFI
+1016 GGKIAQVGGLI

-1033 SNEKNVTITGLS
+1033 SNEKKVTITGLS

-1078 GGAAANTS
+1078 GDTAANTS
-1086 DSTYALKTTNNTTVT
+1086 DSTYALKTSNNTTVT
-1101 ANGSTEVGG
+1101 ANSSTEVGG

-1119 IINDYA
+1119 IINKYA
-1125 IDLSNATINADK
+1125 INLANASFTANSATTLGVLIARGSTSDSNSFGA
-1137 ATVLGLLI
+1137 
-1145 GRGGRTENS
+1145 
-1154 STYGVETYSGLY
+1154 ETSYSGLY
-1166 LENKASW
+1166 LEDRAWW
-1173 DTAYKVND
+1173 DTAYVVDDVSITAPKV
-1181 VAGNDVKINNTA
+1181 KTY
-1193 IKSDDSDTSFD
+1193 D
-1204 EWVGNGTKPA
+1204 EWLANGVKPES
-1214 YGNEAGSKLIDGE
+1214 NLIDNGC
-1227 WNVVVSLHTNDGANG
+1227 NAVVSLHTEVQ
-1242 GKLNMSGEPGSDN
+1242 KLDMSGDPARDN
-1255 SYQNRSAFGSNHKT
+1255 SYRNRIAPANPSDSFPQTNGSV
-1269 NAWTRYYYN
+1269 RYYYN
-1278 LDKAYAEVGNNEKNS
+1278 LDKAYAEVGNKPEN
-1293 SASSWMDSAEYLLLW
+1293 ASKDNWMNSAEYLLLW

-1313 APPAIQTYIIPGN
+1313 APSAIQDYIIPGD
-1326 QEIFKGNNIGTDKS
+1326 QAIFQGNNIGTS
-1340 SGTEI
+1340 NSAGVEI
-1345 DLKGYSFYPT
+1345 NLDGYSFYPT

-1403 HTGSLKVKNVTLAG
+1403 HTGSLKVKNATLAG
-1417 TVGSV
+1417 TVGSI

-1435 RCIYGPINETN
+1435 CCIYGPINETN

-1528 SQKND
+1528 SQKNN

-1559 TRADADA
+1559 TKADADA

-1574 IDAKG
+1574 IDG
-1579 EYSGKQLWY
+1579 STEYPDKQLWY
-1588 YDKETYATPNGLVT
+1588 YDEATYGAVIGYVT
-1602 VDKKPADAKNPR
+1602 VDGKKDGDVRPW
-1614 FGDYLPYVYKG
+1614 FGGYLPYVYKG
-1625 KATEDGVQ
+1625 KATESGVQ

-1642 IPNLMTGCGTYGDPY
+1642 IPKLVEGCGTYGDPY
-1657 AVTDATEMNAIA
+1657 AVKDATEMNAIA
-1669 NYINNSVALDG
+1669 NYINNQTALDG

-1690 ELCMRRS
+1690 ALCTRRGDN
-1697 AKPNTDNEVVYVY
+1697 KTDNEVTYVY
-1710 KQSNPSESKWEKK
+1710 KQAKDTGKKWEKK
-1723 VGEKTDPTQTLKDE
+1723 TGDTTDPSATLSDE
-1737 TMHRYVQS
+1737 MMHRYIQS

-1752 PEGNKITVDAASFG
+1752 TGGNTITLDGASFG

-1777 VIVGDL
+1777 VIVGNPKGD
-1783 GKSTAAIEI
+1783 KKATIKI
-1792 ENNKGELRGLIPYS
+1792 ENNEGSLRGLIPYS
-1806 YGSVVRKLYINYV
+1806 YGSVVRNLNINYV
-1819 NAQATITYSDKDAD
+1819 NAHATITYSEKDAD

-1855 GVVVNNPNNG
+1855 HVAVNETTTENP
-1865 STAYGFTVV
+1865 TTGFTVTGGGDK
-1874 SNPDVSNPDVSRSHL
+1874 PHL

-1904 IFRHT
+1904 IFRNMDKSGKSSWRAGT
-1909 GDSWRG
+1909 GDKSRG
-1915 GTKEKFLP
+1915 LG
-1923 VAKGGANSQ
+1923 KGNFD
-1932 LYDNPY
+1932 LYNNPY

-1943 DGYAFSEGCAVKN
+1943 DGYAFSEGCKVEN

-1962 INELKDKGTPCVT
+1962 INELKDKGTSCVT
-1975 TTGTDNKYIG
+1975 TTGTDLKYLG

-1995 ENPQGLLVL
+1995 ENAQGLLVL

-2013 AGAAHTNYANYG
+2013 AGAAHTDYDNNG
-2025 VFRGSKAYWGSDTQD
+2025 VFRGSKAYWGSDSQD

-2087 QGWHGPLDHDDNVN
+2087 QGWHGPLDHDDDVN
-2101 SPYLVASYAAN
+2101 SPYLVASYAAS
-2112 YQTGYVCASRSIG
+2112 YETGYVCASKSIG

-2159 NQKSTDRDRITPH
+2159 NQKFTDRDRITPH
-2172 VAAIDGN
+2172 VATIDGN
-2179 GATIKVGTTDTA
+2179 GATITVGTKGAA

-2216 TSTNVG
+2216 TSSYVA
-2222 PSVDA
+2222 PSVTA
-2227 NGGAQVKDLTFSNC
+2227 NGDAQVKDLTFSNC
-2241 NVALTY
+2241 NVSLTY
-2247 VDADGN
+2247 KDANGS

-2276 DGNTCGVYRNV
+2276 DGGTRGVYRNV
-2287 QMKNCTVLGA
+2287 QMKNCTVSGA
-2297 KSVGGLLGSSGC
+2297 KSVGGLLGSSGR
-2309 AKQKIDGDV
+2309 ASRRTDNDM
-2318 TYMVDFDSN
+2318 TYMVN
-2327 FNNDFNKGYNNCTRA
+2327 FGSGTQA
-2342 PVYLYDCSY
+2342 PAYLYDCSY
-2351 TGLSVT
+2351 AGLNVT

-2365 VGAIASPCGV
+2365 VGTVASACGV
-2375 WTTEAEGVKERAVG
+2375 WTTAGTGVSERTVG
-2389 EKSTITA
+2389 KNSTITA
-2396 TGTTPYVGGVLGFAN
+2396 TGTVPYVGGVLGYVER
-2411 LSNISINTKIDNATA
+2411 SDISVNTKIGTTEVVPSSTA
-2426 VQPST
+2426 
-2431 TVISGVNVLAT
+2431 VISGVNVLAT
-2442 RPNNSQD
+2442 GSNSD
-2449 MGCMGAGGVVGCARG
+2449 DHMGAGGVVGRARG

-2472 RIDAGGDAKNVTIG
+2472 RIDGRVGTENAVIG
-2486 DKDGTNNRIR
+2486 DETGTNNSIY
-2496 NVGGLIGRVTSSGN
+2496 NAGGLIGEVTSSGSLN
-2510 TKYWFEGCSVK
+2510 KYWFDDCNVK
-2521 NINVAGTNQCSGGLI
+2521 NVSIAGTGKCSGGLI
-2536 GYYHS
+2536 GYFFS
-2541 NGNITCNKISIEG
+2541 NVNIACNNIAIENA
-2554 STIKGS
+2554 TIKGN
-2560 WSGGLLGAIS
+2560 WSGGLLGANNAS
-2570 SGADVIDVT
+2570 NSGSVVIDVT
-2579 NTKVSNTTFGGTSN
+2579 NTKVSNTTFSERSN
-2593 GGIAGDGRGQFHL
+2593 GGIMGDGRGQFHL

-2611 DSNTYKSGVKQGVL
+2611 DSNTYKSGSKQGVL
-2625 LGEADTRDNW
+2625 LGEVDTGDNK
-2635 YSLSAAGVDVK
+2635 YSLSAAGVNVK
-2646 PGDGKTTSDLPPMVY
+2646 PGAGKTTSDLPPMVY
-2661 ATNAAAVNRKTYI
+2661 TTNTAAVNRKTYI
-2674 AFGDYNDKLDVLGKG
+2674 AFGDYNGTAAAPNENK
-2689 ITLYGTDDTA
+2689 TLYGAGDTA
-2699 TTAASPFVTTSPVST
+2699 TTATSPYVTTSPVST
-2714 LAVRASNDDTADRHL
+2714 LAVRASNGDTTDRYL
-2729 FGDGVAIDTA
+2729 FGDGAAIDTA
-2739 KAIQSDVIKSE
+2739 TIIQSQA
-2750 EGTRVPD
+2750 GARVPG
-2757 RYTYTNIGGNNDAGV
+2757 RYTYTNISGINDDGT
-2772 YQNTSTYRADS
+2772 YQNKKTYSPDS
-2783 SRSTYN
+2783 SKSTFN
-2789 ANNITSGK
+2789 TNNVTSGK
-2797 KAKTDFP
+2797 KVATDFP
-2804 VLVIP
+2804 VLMIP
-2809 GNDTTTVESYLNIVT
+2809 GNDTTTVEKYLNIVT

-2851 DNGAFVKDATASQA
+2851 DNGAFVKDAIASQT

-2907 CVQVPIIVKRMLEID
+2907 RVQVPIIVKRMLEID

-2934 ASDFETK
+2934 ATDYATK

-2963 SARGEAVAYGW
+2963 SARGEAVEYGW

-2993 GATLPKGTQLTLV
+2993 GATLPEGTQLTLV

-3020 AGGAASVKLTDFVDA
+3020 AGGAASVKLTEFVDA
-3035 GNNAYVEPWL
+3035 SKKAYVEPWL
-3045 SEIVGVTHKE
+3045 SETVGVKADEAKE
-3055 DKDGAWVKLTD
+3055 DKDGAWVKLAD
-3066 AEVKDK
+3066 DEVKDK

-3106 VAKEEPKS
+3106 VDKEEPKS

-3144 HINYLLRGKKAADD
+3144 HINYLLRGKTAADG

-3183 DNNED
+3183 DNNEG
-3188 GIKRMEL
+3188 GIKQMVL
-3195 LDVTYPLTMKVSD
+3195 HDVTYPLTMKVSD
-3208 TVKFDPNQQYT
+3208 TVKFDSNQQYT

-3255 SFYVKVGGNYY
+3255 SFYVTVGGKYY
-3266 TWDGSKWTD
+3266 APHASTVNGKTKWTWGEATAED
-3275 AGTTETPAIAAK
+3275 HRAATGVWTADGT
-3287 DWSAAGGDMSLVLAD
+3287 DMKLTLAD
-3302 ASGKAIDLSGIR
+3302 AGLGAIDLSGIR
-3314 EAAKSHNNQFTITM
+3314 EIAKNHGSEFTITM
-3328 KANLAMT
+3328 EANLAMT

-3345 SQNGGTDRYTK
+3345 SQNGGTDKYTK

-3361 YLSTN
+3361 CLSTN

-3426 LSKLTGAEAMI
+3426 LSKLAGAEAMI
-3437 SSADTVTYTL
+3437 SNASTVTYTL
-3447 SLQQRQDD
+3447 SLQKRRQDD
-3455 GSYAQVS
+3455 GRYDAVDNISS
-3462 GINNY
+3462 Y

-3491 DSKGTGGAFA
+3491 DSKGAGGAFA
-3501 TRDGNSLAFE
+3501 TRDGNSLAFK
-3511 HAFRVKVNTDVEGKG
+3511 HAFRVKVNTDVEGKD
-3526 QTYANYRLVLTAHMS
+3526 QTYANYRLVLTAHMF
-3541 GVGVNDT
+3541 GGGVNDT
-3548 PVNASNLAGYAN
+3548 PVNVSNLAGYAN

-3565 YTLARINTKGIP
+3565 HTLARINTKGIP

>member
-1 MRTAKRIT
+1 
-9 TACLTAIMIFQALAP
+9 MIFQALAP

-39 SVSAAHAAGNT
+39 SVSAARAAGNT
-50 ARSAQDA
+50 ARSVQDA
-57 VATALQDADQATSD
+57 VANALEDADQAASD
-71 DVAAAPGADA
+71 DAATTPGADA
-81 GATEGGDGST
+81 GATEGGDGFT
-91 NAGESQDSA
+91 NAGESQDST

-139 AAQASAGPVIK
+139 ADQANTAPTIATVEALRRVLGDGNVI
-150 TAGELEAALV
+150 TDDLGA
-160 DGEVTVN
+160 
-167 DAGEVT
+167 VT
-173 AITFGSNADLIA
+173 AITFESNADLIA

-197 NISKTGLSGVD
+197 NISKGGSTGID
-208 FDVCSA
+208 FDVCGA
-214 QAVGDLG
+214 EIVDGLG
-221 NLAFQGFGSDAY
+221 SLTFQGFGSDAY
-233 PFKGTLDL
+233 PFKGALNLGDRTL
-241 GGRSLTANKTLFNN
+241 TVNKTLFNN

-316 VTGALTLNATYTT
+316 VTGALTLNAIYTT

-335 AVDMQSSTGNMGLL
+335 AVDMQSSAGNMGLL
-349 VNTLAEGA
+349 ANTLAEKA
-357 SLTLAGLTLPDNL
+357 SFTLAGLALPDNL
-370 NGTPTINASAA
+370 DGTPTINATA
-381 DANAGGLIGEAREGA
+381 DGTNAGGLIGEAQEGA

-411 AGENAAGGLIGK
+411 AGKNAAGGLIGK

-437 KEASGK
+437 KDASGK
-443 AIAIKPAHAVGSSS
+443 AIAIKPAYAVGSSS

-511 NGDVAV
+511 NGDVVV

-537 YGGLVGKLWGRKNG
+537 YGGLVGKLWGQKNG

-586 EGGGSTN
+586 EGGGSAN

-618 GGAVGLVD
+618 GGAVGVVD

-679 ENDHT
+679 ENDHA

-731 CGQVIRLG
+731 YGQVIRLG
-739 NPLSEDLVSINE
+739 NPLSEDLISINE

-851 LAAGEPYGMR
+851 LAVGEPYGKR
-861 GKAVLDG
+861 GEAVLDG
-868 NDTSNGNGKIYRH
+868 NDTSDGNGKIYRH

-894 ISNVAIAGSMKFDN
+894 ISNVTIAGSMKFDN

-936 ACDDTFSNEVNIGG
+936 ACDDTFANDVNIGG

-984 IGGAIGYVGDYTS
+984 IGGAIGNVGDCTS
-997 TFNVTGLEVAG
+997 TFNVTRLEVG
-1008 EIKTGDCA
+1008 GKIKTGDCA
-1016 GGKIAQVGGFI
+1016 GGKIAQVGGLI
-1027 GCIVQG
+1027 GRIVQG

-1078 GGAAANTS
+1078 GDAANTS
-1086 DSTYALKTTNNTTVT
+1086 GSTYALKTSNNATVT
-1101 ANGSTEVGG
+1101 AENSTEVGG

-1119 IINDYA
+1119 IINNYA
-1125 IDLSNATINADK
+1125 INLANASFTANSATTLGVLIARGSTSDSNSFGA
-1137 ATVLGLLI
+1137 
-1145 GRGGRTENS
+1145 
-1154 STYGVETYSGLY
+1154 ETNYNGLY
-1166 LENKASW
+1166 LEDRAW
-1173 DTAYKVND
+1173 WGTAYAVNGVSITAPKV
-1181 VAGNDVKINNTA
+1181 KTY
-1193 IKSDDSDTSFD
+1193 D
-1204 EWVGNGTKPA
+1204 EWLANGVKPES
-1214 YGNEAGSKLIDGE
+1214 NLIDNGC
-1227 WNVVVSLHTNDGANG
+1227 NAVVSLHTEDQ
-1242 GKLNMSGEPGSDN
+1242 KLDMSGDPARDN
-1255 SYQNRSAFGSNHKT
+1255 SYRNRIAPANPSDSFPQTNGSV
-1269 NAWTRYYYN
+1269 RYYYN
-1278 LDKAYAEVGNNEKNS
+1278 LDKAYAEVGNKPEN
-1293 SASSWMDSAEYLLLW
+1293 ASKDNWMNSAEYLLLW

-1313 APPAIQTYIIPGN
+1313 APSAIQGYIIPGN
-1326 QEIFKGNNIGTDKS
+1326 QAIFQGNNIGTSDS
-1340 SGTEI
+1340 AGVEI
-1345 DLKGYSFYPT
+1345 NLDGYSFYPT

-1403 HTGSLKVKNVTLAG
+1403 HAGSLKVKNVTLAG

-1458 GLTVDGVNDN
+1458 GLKVDGVNGN

-1483 NLSAKNISTRS
+1483 NLSAKNISSTLS
-1494 YANGATAATSLFGR
+1494 YAKGATAATSLFGR

-1521 FEQISLP
+1521 FERISLP
-1528 SQKND
+1528 SQKGNS
-1533 TIFTHASLLESFGY
+1533 IFTHASLLESFGY

-1559 TRADADA
+1559 TRAEADA

-1574 IDAKG
+1574 IDG
-1579 EYSGKQLWY
+1579 STEYPGKQLWY
-1588 YDKETYATPNGLVT
+1588 YDEATYGANSGFVT
-1602 VDKKPADAKNPR
+1602 VDGKTDNDVRPW
-1614 FGDYLPYVYKG
+1614 FSGYLPYVYKG
-1625 KATEDGVQ
+1625 KAAENNVQ

-1642 IPNLMTGCGTYGDPY
+1642 ISNLMTGCGTYGDPY
-1657 AVTDATEMNAIA
+1657 TVKDATEMYTIA

-1685 AANQS
+1685 VADQS
-1690 ELCMRRS
+1690 RLCERLNKTKTDS
-1697 AKPNTDNEVVYVY
+1697 ARTDNEVVYVY
-1710 KQSNPSESKWEKK
+1710 KQNNPSESKWEKK
-1723 VGEKTDPTQTLKDE
+1723 VDDTTDPSQTLSDE

-1777 VIVGDL
+1777 VIVGNPRSS
-1783 GKSTAAIEI
+1783 GSATIEI

-1806 YGSVVRKLYINYV
+1806 YGSVVRNLNINYV
-1819 NAQATITYSDKDAD
+1819 NAHATITYSDKDAD

-1855 GVVVNNPNNG
+1855 GVVVNDPNSG
-1865 STAYGFTVV
+1865 STTYDFIVAG
-1874 SNPDVSNPDVSRSHL
+1874 DSHL

-1904 IFRHT
+1904 IFRNT
-1909 GDSWRG
+1909 GTSWRG
-1915 GTKEKFLP
+1915 GTKNKKYKPIEEDA
-1923 VAKGGANSQ
+1923 AKYDQ
-1932 LYDNPY
+1932 YDNPY

-1943 DGYAFSEGCAVKN
+1943 DGYAFSEGCNVDN

-1962 INELKDKGTPCVT
+1962 INELINKGTPCVT
-1975 TTGTDNKYIG
+1975 TTGTDNKYLG
-1985 TNAEAPVTTV
+1985 TNAEAPVTMV
-1995 ENPQGLLVL
+1995 KNAQGLLVL

-2013 AGAAHTNYANYG
+2013 AGAAHTNYSNNG
-2025 VFRGSKAYWGSDTQD
+2025 VFRGSKAYWGSDSQD

-2051 EYGKVRNADY
+2051 EYGKVRNANY
-2061 ANVGKPASAASDFEI
+2061 ANVGKPESAAGDFEI

-2087 QGWHGPLDHDDNVN
+2087 QGWHGPLDHDDDVN
-2101 SPYLVASYAAN
+2101 SPYLVASYAAD
-2112 YQTGYVCASRSIG
+2112 YQTGYVCASKSIG
-2125 MSLEFKENS
+2125 MSLEFKQGD
-2134 TYDMTGYGTGYVGL
+2134 TYDMTDYGTGYVGL
-2148 NGRYYSSACDS
+2148 NGRYYSNACNS
-2159 NQKSTDRDRITPH
+2159 NQPGTDRDRITPH
-2172 VAAIDGN
+2172 VATIDGN
-2179 GATIKVGTTDTA
+2179 GATITVGTEGTA

-2222 PSVDA
+2222 QSVTA
-2227 NGGAQVKDLTFSNC
+2227 NDGAQVKDLTFSNC

-2247 VDADGN
+2247 IDTNGEAKPGE
-2253 IASGPASNDLIGTGL
+2253 APNDLTGAGL

-2276 DGNTCGVYRNV
+2276 DDGTCGIYRNV
-2287 QMKNCTVLGA
+2287 QMKNCTVSGA
-2297 KSVGGLLGSSGC
+2297 KSVGGLLGSSGR
-2309 AKQKIDGDV
+2309 ARRTTSEDR
-2318 TYMVDFDSN
+2318 TYMVEFGD
-2327 FNNDFNKGYNNCTRA
+2327 GWGPA
-2342 PVYLYDCSY
+2342 YLYDCSY
-2351 TGLSVT
+2351 TGLNVT
-2357 GEKYVGGY
+2357 GEKNVGGY
-2365 VGAIASPCGV
+2365 VGTVASACGV
-2375 WTTEAEGVKERAVG
+2375 WTTAGTGVSERTVG
-2389 EKSTITA
+2389 KNSTITA
-2396 TGTTPYVGGVLGFAN
+2396 TGTVPYVGGVLGYVERSDISVN
-2411 LSNISINTKIDNATA
+2411 TNIGTTTA
-2426 VQPST
+2426 AQSSCT
-2431 TVISGVNVLAT
+2431 AVISGVNVLAT
-2442 RPNNSQD
+2442 GSNSD
-2449 MGCMGAGGVVGCARG
+2449 DHMGAGGVVGRARG

-2472 RIDAGGDAKNVTIG
+2472 RIDGRVGTENAVIG
-2486 DKDGTNNRIR
+2486 DETGTNNSIY
-2496 NVGGLIGRVTSSGN
+2496 NAGGLIGEVTSSGSLN
-2510 TKYWFEGCSVK
+2510 KYWFDDCNVK
-2521 NINVAGTNQCSGGLI
+2521 NVSIAGTGKCSGGLI
-2536 GYYHS
+2536 GYFYS
-2541 NGNITCNKISIEG
+2541 NVNIACNNIAIENA
-2554 STIKGS
+2554 TIKGS
-2560 WSGGLLGAIS
+2560 WSGGLLGANNAS
-2570 SGADVIDVT
+2570 NSGSVIINVT
-2579 NTKVSNTTFGGTSN
+2579 NTKVSNTTFSEKSN
-2593 GGIAGDGRGQFHL
+2593 GGIMGDGRGQFHL

-2611 DSNTYKSGVKQGVL
+2611 DSNSYNAGKTQGVL
-2625 LGEADTRDNW
+2625 LGEVDTGDGK
-2635 YSLSAAGVDVK
+2635 YSLSAAGVEVK
-2646 PGDGKTTSDLPPMVY
+2646 PGSGKTTSDLPPMVY
-2661 ATNAAAVNRKTYI
+2661 TTNTNTAAVNEKTYI
-2674 AFGDYNDKLDVLGKG
+2674 AFGDYNGTAAAPAKNT
-2689 ITLYGTDDTA
+2689 TLYGADKTA
-2699 TTAASPFVTTSPVST
+2699 TTATKPYVTTSPVSK
-2714 LAVRASNDDTADRHL
+2714 LAVRASDNDTTDRYL
-2729 FGDGVAIDTA
+2729 FGDGTTIDTA
-2739 KAIQSDVIKSE
+2739 ATIQSE
-2750 EGTRVPD
+2750 AGTSVD
-2757 RYTYTNIGGNNDAGV
+2757 GRYTYTNICGLNDDGT
-2772 YQNTSTYRADS
+2772 YQNTKTYNADS
-2783 SRSTYN
+2783 SKSTFN
-2789 ANNITSGK
+2789 TNNVTSRK
-2797 KAKTDFP
+2797 KVATDFP
-2804 VLVIP
+2804 VLMIP
-2809 GNDTTTVESYLNIVT
+2809 GNDTTTVEKYLNIVT

-2851 DNGAFVKDATASQA
+2851 DNGAFVKDATASQT

-2907 CVQVPIIVKRMLEID
+2907 RVQVPIIVKRMLEID

-2934 ASDFETK
+2934 AADYATK

-2963 SARGEAVAYGW
+2963 SARGEAVEYGW

-2993 GATLPKGTQLTLV
+2993 GATLPEGTQLTLV
-3006 DTAHNNRE
+3006 DMANNNRE
-3014 YHCTVG
+3014 CHYTVS
-3020 AGGAASVKLTDFVDA
+3020 AGGAASVKLTEFVDA
-3035 GNNAYVEPWL
+3035 SKNAYVEPWL
-3045 SEIVGVTHKE
+3045 SETVGVKAKE
-3055 DKDGAWVKLTD
+3055 DKENGAWVKLTD
-3066 AEVKDK
+3066 DEVANK
-3072 SQAELAKM
+3072 SQVELAKT

-3094 SSDATGTFYTLS
+3094 SSDTMGTFYTLS

-3144 HINYLLRGKKAADD
+3144 HINYLLRGKKAADG

-3169 STYSVTSNYTHDLI
+3169 STYSVASNYTHSLV
-3183 DNNED
+3183 DNKRNLVD
-3188 GIKRMEL
+3188 NRDSINRMEL
-3195 LDVTYPLTMKVSD
+3195 KEATYSLSMNVSD
-3208 TVKFDPNQQYT
+3208 TVTFDSSQQYT

-3233 NYGKNGSAAGAH
+3233 TYHDGVIAGSV

-3255 SFYVKVGGNYY
+3255 EFYVKVGDNYY
-3266 TWDGSKWTD
+3266 TWGGSGWNL
-3275 AGTTETPAIAAK
+3275 AGTKETPVVSGLSWTAN
-3287 DWSAAGGDMSLVLAD
+3287 GGDMSLVLAD
-3302 ASGKAIDLSGIR
+3302 AEGNPIDMSGLR
-3314 EAAKSHNNQFTITM
+3314 EIAKNHVNAFTVTMRAALT
-3328 KANLAMT
+3328 MT
-3335 EPACQAGIIA
+3335 EPACQAGIVA
-3345 SQNGGTDRYTK
+3345 SQNSGTDRYTK

-3361 YLSTN
+3361 YLSTHA
-3366 DETLSTSSNSA
+3366 DTLSTSSNSA
-3377 YIDGKAGYYRMDVGS
+3377 YNDGGAGYYRMDVGS

-3426 LSKLTGAEAMI
+3426 LSKLTGAEAKI
-3437 SSADTVTYTL
+3437 DAASTVTYTL
-3447 SLQQRQDD
+3447 SLEQRQDN
-3455 GSYAQVS
+3455 GGYAPVGDIS
-3462 GINNY
+3462 NY
-3467 ITVLGSDKLA
+3467 ITVLGSDYLGTGA
-3477 NGSLSAD
+3477 ASAD
-3484 GKNYVFT
+3484 GNSYVFT
-3491 DSKGTGGAFA
+3491 DTKTNGAFL
-3501 TRDGNSLAFE
+3501 TRDGNSLAFK
-3511 HAFRVKVNTDVEGKG
+3511 HAFRVKVNTNVEGEY
-3526 QTYANYRLVLTAHMS
+3526 QTYANYRLVLTANIMT
-3541 GVGVNDT
+3541 GNVVDDT
-3548 PVNASNLAGYAN
+3548 PVNVSNLDGYSH

-3565 YTLARINTKGIP
+3565 YTLARINTEGIR

>member
-1 MRTAKRIT
+1 
-9 TACLTAIMIFQALAP
+9 MIFQALAP

-39 SVSAAHAAGNT
+39 SVSAARAAGNT
-50 ARSAQDA
+50 ARSVQDA
-57 VATALQDADQATSD
+57 VATALQDADQAASD
-71 DVAAAPGADA
+71 DAATTPGADA

-91 NAGESQDSA
+91 NAGESQDST

-126 ADEEQADDADADA
+126 ADEEQADGADADA
-139 AAQASAGPVIK
+139 AAQANIAPTIATVEDLRHALGDGDVI
-150 TAGELEAALV
+150 TDDLGA
-160 DGEVTVN
+160 
-167 DAGEVT
+167 VT
-173 AITFGSNADLIA
+173 AITFESNADLIA

-197 NISKTGLSGVD
+197 NISKGGSTGID
-208 FDVCSA
+208 FDVCGA
-214 QAVGDLG
+214 EIVDGLG
-221 NLAFQGFGSDAY
+221 SLTFQGFGSDAY
-233 PFKGTLDL
+233 PFKGALNLGDRTL
-241 GGRSLTANKTLFNN
+241 TVNKTLFNN

-335 AVDMQSSTGNMGLL
+335 AVDMQSSAGNMGLL
-349 VNTLAEGA
+349 VNTLVEGA
-357 SLTLAGLTLPDNL
+357 SLTLAGLALPDKL
-370 NGTPTINASAA
+370 DGTPTINATAA

-411 AGENAAGGLIGK
+411 AGKNAAGGLIGK
-423 ATKLTLTVGKDNSG
+423 ATNLTLNIADGVTV
-437 KEASGK
+437 
-443 AIAIKPAHAVGSSS
+443 KPACNVGDKDS
-457 AGTYAGGLIG
+457 ACSGGVIG
-467 DASFADAFTINS
+467 DVSFAQGFIVKPNM
-479 GIFDFGKGVALS
+479 FDLGKLVTLGAS
-491 VSNTSA
+491 QR
-497 APSAGGLFGVLDIS
+497 AGALFGVADIS
-511 NGDVAV
+511 NGDIVV
-517 NGGSYTSTL
+517 QGGTYKSKFTLPEEVSFNGS
-526 QNGKDDNKHGN
+526 
-537 YGGLVGKLWGRKNG
+537 YGGLVGKVFATAKGV
-551 DALHAFTVQGDTAVS
+551 DESLHAFVVQKDADKKTCSIEFELA
-566 FGVGSN
+566 
-572 GKLTY
+572 GKLSNT
-577 AGGLVGYLG
+577 GGVVGYVG
-586 EGGGSTN
+586 DSADSN
-593 VSAVVISDATVTCST
+593 SQPVAVVLDGVTVACK
-608 SGYASANGKY
+608 GDASARTDAGKF
-618 GGAVGLVD
+618 GGAVGVVD
-626 TNNVLEVRGLKV
+626 TRNVLDVRDFKL
-638 KTASGATIGGTNGGF
+638 TSDNPIGKAQSNRA
-653 AGVVGSSWLGIVK
+653 AGIAGSAWNAVIK
-666 FSGITDLSDATFV
+666 FSGITDLSGASFA
-679 ENDHT
+679 ENST
-684 AQLIYENFN
+684 TGQLVYENHN
-693 SLIFAAGS
+693 ALIFAVGD
-701 GSDSGT
+701 GSDADKG
-707 AAGDTT
+707 AAGWTF
-713 KWQYKRPSTPVK
+713 KRSNTASK
-725 IDDVYS
+725 TDDIATY
-731 CGQVIRLG
+731 GEVIRLG
-739 NPLSEDLVSINE
+739 GDFIKLDVD
-751 THQWN
+751 TH
-756 FSSKLVKTGD
+756 KLTLPDSLTAANGAYTLTSVE
-766 AFALA
+766 
-771 SIDDFAKLAIT
+771 DFAKLAIT
-782 WQTNGY
+782 WQTNGC
-788 YSMVDGVTE
+788 YSMVEGVSE
-797 NNLNGLQ
+797 NNPNILQ
-804 SSTITVNGTIDL
+804 SATITVNDTINL

-834 FSGTLNGGGTNG
+834 FLGTLNGNGTNG
-846 NGTIN
+846 NSTIN
-851 LAAGEPYGMR
+851 LAVGEPYGMR
-861 GKAVLDG
+861 GGAVLDG
-868 NDTSNGNGKIYRH
+868 NDTTNGNGKIYRH

-894 ISNVAIAGSMKFDN
+894 ISNVTIAGSMKFDN

-914 GSLAGTIVGNLS
+914 GSLAGAIVGNLS

-936 ACDDTFSNEVNIGG
+936 ACDDTFANDVNIGG

-984 IGGAIGYVGDYTS
+984 IGGAIGNVGDCTS
-997 TFNVTGLEVAG
+997 TFNVTRLEVG
-1008 EIKTGDCA
+1008 GKIKTGDCA
-1016 GGKIAQVGGFI
+1016 GGKIAQVGGLI
-1027 GCIVQG
+1027 GRIVQG
-1033 SNEKNVTITGLS
+1033 SNEKYVTITGLS

-1078 GGAAANTS
+1078 GDAANTS
-1086 DSTYALKTTNNTTVT
+1086 GSTYALKTSNNTTVT
-1101 ANGSTEVGG
+1101 AENSTEVGG

-1119 IINDYA
+1119 IINNYA
-1125 IDLSNATINADK
+1125 INLANASFTANNAT
-1137 ATVLGLLI
+1137 TLGVLI
-1145 GRGGRTENS
+1145 ARGGTSDSNS
-1154 STYGVETYSGLY
+1154 FGAETNYNGLY
-1166 LENKASW
+1166 LEDRASW
-1173 DTAYKVND
+1173 DTAYAVNGVSITAPKV
-1181 VAGNDVKINNTA
+1181 T
-1193 IKSDDSDTSFD
+1193 TYD
-1204 EWVGNGTKPA
+1204 EWLANGVKPES
-1214 YGNEAGSKLIDGE
+1214 NLIDSGC
-1227 WNVVVSLHTNDGANG
+1227 NAVVSLRTKGQ
-1242 GKLNMSGEPGSDN
+1242 KLDMSGDPARDN
-1255 SYQNRSAFGSNHKT
+1255 SYQNRIAPANSSDDFPQSNGSV
-1269 NAWTRYYYN
+1269 RYYYN
-1278 LDKAYAEVGNNEKNS
+1278 LDKAYAEVGNKPENDSKDN
-1293 SASSWMDSAEYLLLW
+1293 WMNSAEYLLLW

-1313 APPAIQTYIIPGN
+1313 APSAIQGYIIPGN
-1326 QEIFKGNNIGTDKS
+1326 QAIFQGNNIGTSDS
-1340 SGTEI
+1340 AGVEI
-1345 DLKGYSFYPT
+1345 NLDGYSFYPT
-1355 DPAKGSTVTV
+1355 DPASGSTVTV

-1403 HTGSLKVKNVTLAG
+1403 HTGDLNVENVTLAG

-1528 SQKND
+1528 SKKND

-1547 GSTSTGSADYTF
+1547 KSTGTGSADYTF

-1566 GKVTYGSE
+1566 GKVTYGRE

-1777 VIVGDL
+1777 VIVGNPRSS
-1783 GKSTAAIEI
+1783 GSATIEI

-1806 YGSVVRKLYINYV
+1806 YGSVVRNLNINYV
-1819 NAQATITYSDKDAD
+1819 NAHATITYSDKDAD

-1874 SNPDVSNPDVSRSHL
+1874 SNPVVSNPDVSRSHL

-1915 GTKEKFLP
+1915 GTKEKFKP

-2013 AGAAHTNYANYG
+2013 AGAAQTDYADYG
-2025 VFRGSKAYWGSDTQD
+2025 VFRGSKAYWGNDTKD

-2051 EYGKVRNADY
+2051 NYGKVRNASYDS
-2061 ANVGKPASAASDFEI
+2061 VGKPASADKDFAT

-2087 QGWHGPLDHDDNVN
+2087 QGWHGPLDVDSDVN
-2101 SPYLVASYAAN
+2101 SPYLVASYAAD
-2112 YQTGYVCASRSIG
+2112 YQTGYVCASKSIG
-2125 MSLEFKENS
+2125 MSLEFKQGA
-2134 TYDMTGYGTGYVGL
+2134 TYDMTDYGTGYVGL
-2148 NGRYYSSACDS
+2148 NGRYYSNACNS
-2159 NQKSTDRDRITPH
+2159 NETTTDRDRITPH
-2172 VAAIDGN
+2172 VATIDGN
-2179 GATIKVGTTDTA
+2179 GATITVGTKDSA
-2191 YGVVEYADDDYK
+2191 YGAVEYADDDYK

-2222 PSVDA
+2222 QSVTA
-2227 NGGAQVKDLTFSNC
+2227 NDGAQVKDLTFSNC

-2247 VDADGN
+2247 IDTNGEAKPGET
-2253 IASGPASNDLIGTGL
+2253 PNDLTGAGL

-2276 DGNTCGVYRNV
+2276 DDGTCGIYRNV
-2287 QMKNCTVLGA
+2287 QMKNCTVSGA
-2297 KSVGGLLGSSGC
+2297 KSVGGLLGSSGR
-2309 AKQKIDGDV
+2309 ASRNTSDDR
-2318 TYMVDFDSN
+2318 TYMVKFSD
-2327 FNNDFNKGYNNCTRA
+2327 KRA

-2351 TGLSVT
+2351 TGLNVT

-2365 VGAIASPCGV
+2365 VGTVASACGV
-2375 WTTEAEGVKERAVG
+2375 WTTATKGAS
-2389 EKSTITA
+2389 EKTVAANSTITA
-2396 TGTTPYVGGVLGFAN
+2396 TGTTPYVGGVLGFVK
-2411 LSNISINTKIDNATA
+2411 SSHISVNTYIGTTKAVIPSSTA
-2426 VQPST
+2426 
-2431 TVISGVNVLAT
+2431 VISGVNVLAT
-2442 RPNNSQD
+2442 GENTDRY
-2449 MGCMGAGGVVGCARG
+2449 MGAGGVVGRVDG

-2472 RIDAGGDAKNVTIG
+2472 RIDAGTGTKNAVIG
-2486 DKDGTNNRIR
+2486 DGTGKNFKIR
-2496 NVGGLIGRVTSSGN
+2496 NAGGLIGEVTSSGRPN
-2510 TKYWFEGCSVK
+2510 TYWFEDCNVK
-2521 NINVAGTNQCSGGLI
+2521 NVNIAGTDQCSGGLI
-2536 GYYHS
+2536 GYYFS
-2541 NGNITCNKISIEG
+2541 NVDITCNNIAIENAA
-2554 STIKGS
+2554 INGS
-2560 WSGGLLGAIS
+2560 WSGGLLGAIN
-2570 SGADVIDVT
+2570 SGSDVINVT

-2611 DSNTYKSGVKQGVL
+2611 DSNIYKSDAKQGVL
-2625 LGEADTRDNW
+2625 LGEVDTGG

-2646 PGDGKTTSDLPPMVY
+2646 PGKGKTTSDLPPMVY
-2661 ATNAAAVNRKTYI
+2661 TTNTAAVNKKTYI
-2674 AFGDYNDKLDVLGKG
+2674 AFGDYNDRLDVPGKDT
-2689 ITLYGTDDTA
+2689 TLYGADDTA
-2699 TTAASPFVTTSPVST
+2699 TTAAGPYVTTSPVST
-2714 LAVRASNDDTADRHL
+2714 LAVRASNDDTTDRYL

-2739 KAIQSDVIKSE
+2739 TTIQSE
-2750 EGTRVPD
+2750 AGTSVAG
-2757 RYTYTNIGGNNDAGV
+2757 RYTYTNICGINDDGT
-2772 YQNTSTYRADS
+2772 YQNNKTYSADS
-2783 SRSTYN
+2783 SKSTFN
-2789 ANNITSGK
+2789 TNNVTSGK
-2797 KAKTDFP
+2797 KAATDFP
-2804 VLVIP
+2804 VLMIP
-2809 GNDTTTVESYLNIVT
+2809 GNDTTTVEKYLNIVT

-2851 DNGAFVKDATASQA
+2851 DNGAFVKDATASQT

-2896 TVTFSEAGQSY
+2896 TVTFSEAGQRY
-2907 CVQVPIIVKRMLEID
+2907 RVQVPIIVKRMLEID

-2934 ASDFETK
+2934 AADYATK

-3035 GNNAYVEPWL
+3035 SKKAYVEPWL
-3045 SEIVGVTHKE
+3045 SETVGVKADEAKE
-3055 DKDGAWVKLTD
+3055 DKDGAWVKLAD
-3066 AEVKDK
+3066 DEVKDK

-3106 VAKEEPKS
+3106 VDKEEPKS

-3144 HINYLLRGKKAADD
+3144 HINYLLRGKKAADG
-3158 KAAEDGHQNTA
+3158 KAAEDGHQNTP
-3169 STYSVTSNYTHDLI
+3169 STYSVASNYTHSLV
-3183 DNNED
+3183 DNKRNLVD
-3188 GIKRMEL
+3188 NRDSINRMEL
-3195 LDVTYPLTMKVSD
+3195 KEATYSLSMNVSD
-3208 TVKFDPNQQYT
+3208 TVTFDSSQQYT

-3233 NYGKNGSAAGAH
+3233 TYHDGVIAGSV

-3255 SFYVKVGGNYY
+3255 EFYVKVGDNYY
-3266 TWDGSKWTD
+3266 TWGGSGWNL
-3275 AGTTETPAIAAK
+3275 AGTKETPVVSGLSWTAN
-3287 DWSAAGGDMSLVLAD
+3287 GGDMSLVLAD
-3302 ASGKAIDLSGIR
+3302 AEGNPIDMSGLR
-3314 EAAKSHNNQFTITM
+3314 EIAKNHVNAFTVTMRAALT
-3328 KANLAMT
+3328 MT
-3335 EPACQAGIIA
+3335 EPACQAGIVA
-3345 SQNGGTDRYTK
+3345 SQNSGTDRYTK

-3361 YLSTN
+3361 YLSTHA
-3366 DETLSTSSNSA
+3366 DTLSTSSNSA
-3377 YIDGKAGYYRMDVGS
+3377 YNDGGAGYYRMDVGS

-3426 LSKLTGAEAMI
+3426 LSKLTGAEAKI
-3437 SSADTVTYTL
+3437 DAASTVTYTL
-3447 SLQQRQDD
+3447 SLEQRQDN
-3455 GSYAQVS
+3455 GGYAPVGDIS
-3462 GINNY
+3462 NY
-3467 ITVLGSDKLA
+3467 ITVLGSDYLGTGA
-3477 NGSLSAD
+3477 ASAD
-3484 GKNYVFT
+3484 GNSYVFT
-3491 DSKGTGGAFA
+3491 DTKTNGAFL
-3501 TRDGNSLAFE
+3501 TRDGNSLAFK
-3511 HAFRVKVNTDVEGKG
+3511 HAFRVKVNTNVEGEN
-3526 QTYANYRLVLTAHMS
+3526 QTYANYRLVLTANIMT
-3541 GVGVNDT
+3541 GNVVDDT
-3548 PVNASNLAGYAN
+3548 PVNVSNLDGYSH

-3565 YTLARINTKGIP
+3565 YTLARINTEGIR

>member
-39 SVSAAHAAGNT
+39 SVSAARAAGNT
-50 ARSAQDA
+50 ARSVQDA
-57 VATALQDADQATSD
+57 VATALQDADQTTSD
-71 DVAAAPGADA
+71 DVATTPGADA

-91 NAGESQDSA
+91 NAGESQDST
-100 TDGTTSGDAPAEG
+100 TDGTTNGDTPTEG

-126 ADEEQADDADADA
+126 ADGEQADDADADA
-139 AAQASAGPVIK
+139 ADQANTAPTIATVEDLRHALGDGNVI
-150 TAGELEAALV
+150 TDDLGA
-160 DGEVTVN
+160 
-167 DAGEVT
+167 VT
-173 AITFGSNADLIA
+173 AITFESNADLIA

-197 NISKTGLSGVD
+197 NISKGGSTGID
-208 FDVCSA
+208 FDVCGA
-214 QAVGDLG
+214 EIVDGLG
-221 NLAFQGFGSDAY
+221 SLTFQGFGSDAY
-233 PFKGTLDL
+233 PFKGALDL
-241 GGRSLTANKTLFNN
+241 GDRTLTVNKTLFNN
-255 IELSDAN
+255 IELSDDN
-262 STVKLTWK
+262 SSVKLTWK

-335 AVDMQSSTGNMGLL
+335 AVDMQSSAGNMGLL

-357 SLTLAGLTLPDNL
+357 SLTLAGLALPDKL
-370 NGTPTINASAA
+370 DGTPTINATA
-381 DANAGGLIGEAREGA
+381 DGANAGGLIGEAREGA

-411 AGENAAGGLIGK
+411 AGKNAAGGLIGK
-423 ATKLTLTVGKDNSG
+423 ATNLTLNIADGVTV
-437 KEASGK
+437 
-443 AIAIKPAHAVGSSS
+443 KPACNVGDKDS
-457 AGTYAGGLIG
+457 ACSGGVIG
-467 DASFADAFTINS
+467 DVSFAQGFIVKPNM
-479 GIFDFGKGVALS
+479 FDLGKLVTLGAS
-491 VSNTSA
+491 QR
-497 APSAGGLFGVLDIS
+497 AGALFGVADIS
-511 NGDVAV
+511 NGDIVV
-517 NGGSYTSTL
+517 QGGTYKSKFTLPEEVSFNGS
-526 QNGKDDNKHGN
+526 
-537 YGGLVGKLWGRKNG
+537 YGGLVGKVFATAKGVDESLRAFVVQKDADKKTCSIEFELAGKLSDTGGVVGYVGDSADSNSQPVAVVLDGVTVACKG
-551 DALHAFTVQGDTAVS
+551 DASARTDA
-566 FGVGSN
+566 
-572 GKLTY
+572 GKF
-577 AGGLVGYLG
+577 
-586 EGGGSTN
+586 
-593 VSAVVISDATVTCST
+593 
-608 SGYASANGKY
+608 
-618 GGAVGLVD
+618 GGAVGVVD
-626 TNNVLEVRGLKV
+626 ARNVLDVRDFKL
-638 KTASGATIGGTNGGF
+638 TSDNPIGKAQSNRA
-653 AGVVGSSWLGIVK
+653 AGIAGSAWNAVIK
-666 FSGITDLSDATFV
+666 FSGITDLSGASFA
-679 ENDHT
+679 ENST
-684 AQLIYENFN
+684 TGQLVYENHN
-693 SLIFAAGS
+693 ALIFAVGD
-701 GSDSGT
+701 GSDADKG
-707 AAGDTT
+707 AAGWTF
-713 KWQYKRPSTPVK
+713 KRSNTASK
-725 IDDVYS
+725 TDDIATY
-731 CGQVIRLG
+731 GEVIRLG
-739 NPLSEDLVSINE
+739 GDFIKLDVD
-751 THQWN
+751 TH
-756 FSSKLVKTGD
+756 KLTLPDSLTAANGAYTLTSVE
-766 AFALA
+766 
-771 SIDDFAKLAIT
+771 DFAKLAIT

-788 YSMVDGVTE
+788 YSMVEGVSE
-797 NNLNGLQ
+797 NNPNILQ

-851 LAAGEPYGMR
+851 LAVGEPYGKR
-861 GKAVLDG
+861 GEAVLDG

-894 ISNVAIAGSMKFDN
+894 ISNVTIAGSMKFDN

-914 GSLAGTIVGNLS
+914 GSLAGTIVGNLL

-936 ACDDTFSNEVNIGG
+936 ACDDTFGNEVNIGG

-997 TFNVTGLEVAG
+997 TFNVTRLEVG
-1008 EIKTGDCA
+1008 GKIKTGDCA

-1045 FSEFAMTVGKNGDK
+1045 FSRFTMNVGKNGDAK
-1059 LNGAGG
+1059 NGAGG

-1078 GGAAANTS
+1078 GDAAASAS
-1086 DSTYALKTTNNTTVT
+1086 DNAYALKTTNNTTVT
-1101 ANGSTEVGG
+1101 ANSSTEVGG
-1110 LVYAASGHW
+1110 LVYAASGYW

-1166 LENKASW
+1166 LEDRASW
-1173 DTAYKVND
+1173 DTAYKVNGAA
-1181 VAGNDVKINNTA
+1181 AGNGVKINNTA

-1326 QEIFKGNNIGTDKS
+1326 QEIFKGNNIGTSDS
-1340 SGTEI
+1340 AGVAI
-1345 DLKGYSFYPT
+1345 NLDGYSFYPT

-1374 SDIKAEQE
+1374 SDIKAEQD

-1403 HTGSLKVKNVTLAG
+1403 HTGDLNVENVTLAG

-1435 RCIYGPINETN
+1435 CCIYGPINETN

-1458 GLTVDGVNDN
+1458 GLKVDGVNGN

-1483 NLSAKNISTRS
+1483 NLSAKNISSTLS
-1494 YANGATAATSLFGR
+1494 YAKGDTAATSLFGR

-1521 FEQISLP
+1521 FERISLP
-1528 SQKND
+1528 SQNSN

-1547 GSTSTGSADYTF
+1547 KSTGTGSADYTF
-1559 TRADADA
+1559 TKADANA
-1566 GKVTYGSE
+1566 GMVTYGSE
-1574 IDAKG
+1574 IDAENK
-1579 EYSGKQLWY
+1579 EYPGKQLWY
-1588 YDKETYATPNGLVT
+1588 YDEATYGAVSGYVT
-1602 VDKKPADAKNPR
+1602 VDGKKDGDVRPW

-1625 KATEDGVQ
+1625 KAAEDGVQ

-1642 IPNLMTGCGTYGDPY
+1642 IPKLVMGCGTYGDPY
-1657 AVTDATEMNAIA
+1657 SVTNAAEMNAIA
-1669 NYINNSVALDG
+1669 NYINNMTALDG

-1685 AANQS
+1685 VADQGR
-1690 ELCMRRS
+1690 LCTRRS
-1697 AKPNTDNEVVYVY
+1697 SDHSTDNEVTYVY
-1710 KQSNPSESKWEKK
+1710 KQANGTDNKWEKK
-1723 VGEKTDPTQTLKDE
+1723 TGDASTNSPQTLSDE
-1737 TMHRYVQS
+1737 TMHRYMQS

-1752 PEGNKITVDAASFG
+1752 TEGNTITLDGASFG
-1766 GFGNK
+1766 GFGNR

-1777 VIVGDL
+1777 VIVGNFGSDN
-1783 GKSTAAIEI
+1783 KNATIKI
-1792 ENNKGELRGLIPYS
+1792 ENNEGSLRGLIPYS
-1806 YGSVVRKLYINYV
+1806 YGSVVRDLNIRYV
-1819 NAQATITYSDKDAD
+1819 NASATITYSAKDAD
-1833 GVPTAFFGGVIGCIL
+1833 GVPTAFFGGVVGCIL

-1855 GVVVNNPNNG
+1855 GVVVNGTTAENP
-1865 STAYGFTVV
+1865 TTGFTVTGGGDK
-1874 SNPDVSNPDVSRSHL
+1874 PHL

-1904 IFRHT
+1904 IFRNMDKSGKSSWRAGT
-1909 GDSWRG
+1909 GDKSRG
-1915 GTKEKFLP
+1915 LG
-1923 VAKGGANSQ
+1923 KGNFD
-1932 LYDNPY
+1932 LYNNPY

-1943 DGYAFSEGCAVKN
+1943 DGYAFSEGCKVEN
-1956 GDANYK
+1956 GNANYQ
-1962 INELKDKGTPCVT
+1962 INELTKKGTPCVT
-1975 TTGTDNKYIG
+1975 TTGTDNKYLG
-1985 TNAEAPVTTV
+1985 TNAEAPVTMV
-1995 ENPQGLLVL
+1995 KNAQGLLVL

-2013 AGAAHTNYANYG
+2013 AGAAHTNYSNNG
-2025 VFRGSKAYWGSDTQD
+2025 VFRGSKAYWGSDSQD

-2051 EYGKVRNADY
+2051 EYGKVRNANY
-2061 ANVGKPASAASDFEI
+2061 ANVGKPESAAGDFEI

-2087 QGWHGPLDHDDNVN
+2087 QGWHGPLDHDDDVN
-2101 SPYLVASYAAN
+2101 SPYLVASYAAD
-2112 YQTGYVCASRSIG
+2112 YQTGYVCASKSIG
-2125 MSLEFKENS
+2125 MSLEFKQGD
-2134 TYDMTGYGTGYVGL
+2134 TYDMTDYGTGYVGL
-2148 NGRYYSSACDS
+2148 NGRYYSNACNS
-2159 NQKSTDRDRITPH
+2159 NQPGTDRDRITPH
-2172 VAAIDGN
+2172 VATIDGN
-2179 GATIKVGTTDTA
+2179 GATITVGTEGTA

-2222 PSVDA
+2222 QSVTA
-2227 NGGAQVKDLTFSNC
+2227 NDGAQVKDLTFSNC

-2247 VDADGN
+2247 IDTNGEAKPGE
-2253 IASGPASNDLIGTGL
+2253 APNDLTGAGL

-2276 DGNTCGVYRNV
+2276 DDGTCGIYRNV
-2287 QMKNCTVLGA
+2287 QMKNCTVSGA
-2297 KSVGGLLGSSGC
+2297 KSVGGLLGSSGR
-2309 AKQKIDGDV
+2309 ARRTTSEDR
-2318 TYMVDFDSN
+2318 TYMVEFGD
-2327 FNNDFNKGYNNCTRA
+2327 GWGPA
-2342 PVYLYDCSY
+2342 YLYDCSY
-2351 TGLSVT
+2351 TGLNVT
-2357 GEKYVGGY
+2357 GEKNVGGY
-2365 VGAIASPCGV
+2365 VGTVASACGV
-2375 WTTEAEGVKERAVG
+2375 WTTASTGVSERTVG
-2389 EKSTITA
+2389 KNSTITA
-2396 TGTTPYVGGVLGFAN
+2396 TGTVPYVGGVLGYVERSDISVN
-2411 LSNISINTKIDNATA
+2411 TNIGTTTA
-2426 VQPST
+2426 AQSSCT
-2431 TVISGVNVLAT
+2431 AVISGVNVLAT
-2442 RPNNSQD
+2442 GSNSD
-2449 MGCMGAGGVVGCARG
+2449 DHMGAGGVVGRARG

-2472 RIDAGGDAKNVTIG
+2472 RIDGGNGTENAVIG
-2486 DKDGTNNRIR
+2486 DKAGTNNSIY
-2496 NVGGLIGRVTSSGN
+2496 NAGGLIGEVTSSGSPN
-2510 TKYWFEGCSVK
+2510 KYWFDDCSVK
-2521 NINVAGTNQCSGGLI
+2521 NVSIAGTGKCSGGLI
-2536 GYYHS
+2536 GYFFS
-2541 NGNITCNKISIEG
+2541 NVNIACNNIAIENA
-2554 STIKGS
+2554 TIKGN
-2560 WSGGLLGAIS
+2560 WSGGLLGANNAS
-2570 SGADVIDVT
+2570 NSGSVVIDVT
-2579 NTKVSNTTFGGTSN
+2579 NTKVSNTTFSERSN
-2593 GGIAGDGRGQFHL
+2593 GGIMGDGRGQFHL
-2606 VNVLM
+2606 LNVLM
-2611 DSNTYKSGVKQGVL
+2611 DSNSYNAGKTQGVL
-2625 LGEADTRDNW
+2625 LGEVDTGDGK
-2635 YSLSAAGVDVK
+2635 YSLSAAGVEVK
-2646 PGDGKTTSDLPPMVY
+2646 PGSGKTTSDLPPMVY
-2661 ATNAAAVNRKTYI
+2661 TTNTNTAAVNEKTNI
-2674 AFGDYNDKLDVLGKG
+2674 AFGDYNGTAAAPNENK
-2689 ITLYGTDDTA
+2689 TLYGAGDTA
-2699 TTAASPFVTTSPVST
+2699 TTATSPYVTTRPVST
-2714 LAVRASNDDTADRHL
+2714 LAVRASDGDTTDRYL
-2729 FGDGVAIDTA
+2729 FGDGAAIDTA
-2739 KAIQSDVIKSE
+2739 TTIQSQA
-2750 EGTRVPD
+2750 GARVPG
-2757 RYTYTNIGGNNDAGV
+2757 RYTYTNIAGINDAGA
-2772 YQNTSTYRADS
+2772 YQNTSTYSADS

-2837 AKHVT
+2837 TAHVT

-2851 DNGAFVKDATASQA
+2851 DNGTFVKDVAASQA

-2877 MVFRASTDWDNERG
+2877 MAFRASTDWDNEQG

-2907 CVQVPIIVKRMLEID
+2907 RVQVPIIVKRMLEID

-2934 ASDFETK
+2934 AADYATK

-2963 SARGEAVAYGW
+2963 SARGKPVDYGW

-2993 GATLPKGTQLTLV
+2993 GATLPEGTQLTLV
-3006 DTAHNNRE
+3006 DTANNSRE
-3014 YHCTVG
+3014 YHYTVG
-3020 AGGAASVKLTDFVDA
+3020 TGGATSVKLTEFVDA
-3035 GNNAYVEPWL
+3035 GNKAYYTEPWL
-3045 SEIVGVTHKE
+3045 SEIVGVKADEAKE
-3055 DKDGAWVKLTD
+3055 DKDGAWVKLAD
-3066 AEVKDK
+3066 DEVKDK

-3106 VAKEEPKS
+3106 VDKEEPKS

-3144 HINYLLRGKKAADD
+3144 HINYLLRGKKAADG
-3158 KAAEDGHQNTA
+3158 KAAEDGHQNTP
-3169 STYSVTSNYTHDLI
+3169 STYSVASNYTHSLV
-3183 DNNED
+3183 DNKRNLVD
-3188 GIKRMEL
+3188 NRDSINRMEL
-3195 LDVTYPLTMKVSD
+3195 KEATYSLSMNVSD
-3208 TVKFDPNQQYT
+3208 TVTFDSSQQYT
-3219 SSDALYYQLDSSLV
+3219 SSDALYYQLNSSLV
-3233 NYGKNGSAAGAH
+3233 TYHDGVIAGSV

-3255 SFYVKVGGNYY
+3255 EFYVKVGDNYY
-3266 TWDGSKWTD
+3266 TWGGSGWNL
-3275 AGTTETPAIAAK
+3275 AGTKETPVVSGLSWTAN
-3287 DWSAAGGDMSLVLAD
+3287 GGDMSLVLAD
-3302 ASGKAIDLSGIR
+3302 AEGNPIDMSGLR
-3314 EAAKSHNNQFTITM
+3314 EIAKNHVNAFTVTMRAALT
-3328 KANLAMT
+3328 MT
-3335 EPACQAGIIA
+3335 EPACQAGIVA
-3345 SQNGGTDRYTK
+3345 SQNSGTDRYTK

-3361 YLSTN
+3361 YLSTHA
-3366 DETLSTSSNSA
+3366 DTLSTSSNSA
-3377 YIDGKAGYYRMDVGS
+3377 YNDGGAGYYRMDVGS

-3426 LSKLTGAEAMI
+3426 LSKLTGAEAKI
-3437 SSADTVTYTL
+3437 DAASTVTYTL
-3447 SLQQRQDD
+3447 SLEQRQDN
-3455 GSYAQVS
+3455 GGYAPVGDIS
-3462 GINNY
+3462 NY
-3467 ITVLGSDKLA
+3467 ITVLGSDYLGTGA
-3477 NGSLSAD
+3477 ASAD
-3484 GKNYVFT
+3484 GNSYVFT
-3491 DSKGTGGAFA
+3491 DTKTNGAFL
-3501 TRDGNSLAFE
+3501 TRDGNSLAFK
-3511 HAFRVKVNTDVEGKG
+3511 HAFRVKVNTNVEGEN
-3526 QTYANYRLVLTAHMS
+3526 QTYANYRLVLTANIMT
-3541 GVGVNDT
+3541 GNVVDDT
-3548 PVNASNLAGYAN
+3548 PVNVSNLDGYSH

-3565 YTLARINTKGIP
+3565 YTLARINTEGIR

>member
-1 MRTAKRIT
+1 
-9 TACLTAIMIFQALAP
+9 MIFQALAP

-39 SVSAAHAAGNT
+39 SVSAARAAGNT
-50 ARSAQDA
+50 ARSVQDA
-57 VATALQDADQATSD
+57 VATALQDADQAASD
-71 DVAAAPGADA
+71 DAATTPGADA

-91 NAGESQDSA
+91 NAGESQDST

-126 ADEEQADDADADA
+126 ADGEQADDADADA
-139 AAQASAGPVIK
+139 ADQANTDPTITTVEALRHALGDGDVI
-150 TAGELEAALV
+150 TDDSGA
-160 DGEVTVN
+160 
-167 DAGEVT
+167 VT
-173 AITFGSNADLIA
+173 AITFESNADLIA

-197 NISKTGLSGVD
+197 NISKGGSTGID
-208 FDVCSA
+208 FDVCGA
-214 QAVGDLG
+214 EIVDGLG
-221 NLAFQGFGSDAY
+221 SLTFQGFGSDAY
-233 PFKGTLDL
+233 PFKGALNL
-241 GGRSLTANKTLFNN
+241 GDRALTVNKTLFNN

-316 VTGALTLNATYTT
+316 VTGALTLNATYVT

-335 AVDMQSSTGNMGLL
+335 AVDMQSSAGNMGLL
-349 VNTLAEGA
+349 VNTLAEKA
-357 SLTLAGLTLPDNL
+357 SLTLAGLALPDNL
-370 NGTPTINASAA
+370 DGTPTINATA
-381 DANAGGLIGEAREGA
+381 DGANAGGLIGEAQEGA

-411 AGENAAGGLIGK
+411 AGKNAAGGLIGK

-437 KEASGK
+437 KDASGK

-467 DASFADAFTINS
+467 DASFAGAFTINS
-479 GIFDFGKGVALS
+479 GIFDFGRGVELS
-491 VSNTSA
+491 VSDTSA

-511 NGDVAV
+511 NGDVVV

-526 QNGKDDNKHGN
+526 QNGKDDNRHGN
-537 YGGLVGKLWGRKNG
+537 YGGLVGKLWGQKNG

-586 EGGGSTN
+586 EGGGSAN
-593 VSAVVISDATVTCST
+593 VSAVVISGATVTCST

-618 GGAVGLVD
+618 GGAVGVVD
-626 TNNVLEVRGLKV
+626 TNNVLEVRGLTV

-666 FSGITDLSDATFV
+666 FSGITDLSHATFV

-684 AQLIYENFN
+684 AQLVYENFN

-701 GSDSGT
+701 GSDGGAT
-707 AAGDTT
+707 AGDIT
-713 KWQYKRPSTPVK
+713 KWQYKRPTTPVN

-731 CGQVIRLG
+731 YGQVIRLG
-739 NPLSEDLVSINE
+739 SKLGDNLITINDS
-751 THQWN
+751 HQWSFDSN
-756 FSSKLVKTGD
+756 LVKTGE

-771 SIDDFAKLAIT
+771 NINDFAKLAIT
-782 WQTNGY
+782 WQTSGY
-788 YSMVDGVTE
+788 FSAVEGVT
-797 NNLNGLQ
+797 NSNFASQVPSANITLSADINL
-804 SSTITVNGTIDL
+804 S
-816 KGTGL
+816 GTGL
-821 TGFTQDRADGSQV
+821 TGLTKDRISLNINGVDENSHSFTA
-834 FSGTLNGGGTNG
+834 TLNGNG
-846 NGTIN
+846 HAIS
-851 LAAGEPYGMR
+851 LAVGEPYGMR
-861 GKAVLDG
+861 GDSKIVSD
-868 NDTSNGNGKIYRH
+868 DTSAGNGKIYRH

-894 ISNVAIAGSMKFDN
+894 ISNVTIAGSMKFDN

-914 GSLAGTIVGNLS
+914 GSLAGAIVGNLS

-936 ACDDTFSNEVNIGG
+936 ACDDTFANDVNIGG
-950 IAGSVSAASTVAF
+950 IAGSVLAASTVAF
-963 EGNSKAQATITKAQT
+963 KDNNKAQATIAATKT
-978 LNGNMR
+978 LNGNSR
-984 IGGAIGYVGDYTS
+984 IGGAIGYVGDYGS
-997 TFNVTGLEVAG
+997 SFNVAGLEVG
-1008 EIKTGDCA
+1008 GKIKTGDCA
-1016 GGKIAQVGGFI
+1016 GGKIAQVGGLI
-1027 GCIVQG
+1027 GRIVQG
-1033 SNEKNVTITGLS
+1033 SNEKYVTITGLS

-1078 GGAAANTS
+1078 GDAAAKTS
-1086 DSTYALKTTNNTTVT
+1086 GSTYALKTSNNTTVT
-1101 ANGSTEVGG
+1101 AENSTEVGG

-1119 IINDYA
+1119 IINNYA
-1125 IDLSNATINADK
+1125 INLANASFTANSATTLGVLIARGSTSDSNSFGA
-1137 ATVLGLLI
+1137 
-1145 GRGGRTENS
+1145 
-1154 STYGVETYSGLY
+1154 ETNYNGLY
-1166 LENKASW
+1166 LEDRAW
-1173 DTAYKVND
+1173 WGTAYAVNGVSITAPKV
-1181 VAGNDVKINNTA
+1181 KTY
-1193 IKSDDSDTSFD
+1193 D
-1204 EWVGNGTKPA
+1204 EWLANGVKPES
-1214 YGNEAGSKLIDGE
+1214 NLIDNGC
-1227 WNVVVSLHTNDGANG
+1227 NAVVSLHTEDQ
-1242 GKLNMSGEPGSDN
+1242 KLDMSGDPARDN
-1255 SYQNRSAFGSNHKT
+1255 SYRNRIAPANPSDSFPQTNGSV
-1269 NAWTRYYYN
+1269 RYYYN
-1278 LDKAYAEVGNNEKNS
+1278 LDKAYAEVGNKPEN
-1293 SASSWMDSAEYLLLW
+1293 ASKDNWMNSAEYLLLW

-1313 APPAIQTYIIPGN
+1313 APSAIQGYVIPGN
-1326 QEIFKGNNIGTDKS
+1326 QAIFQGNNIGTSDS
-1340 SGTEI
+1340 AGVEI
-1345 DLKGYSFYPT
+1345 NLDGYSFYPT

-1435 RCIYGPINETN
+1435 CCIYGPINETN

-1458 GLTVDGVNDN
+1458 GLKVDGVNGY

-1483 NLSAKNISTRS
+1483 NLSAKNISTLS
-1494 YANGATAATSLFGR
+1494 YAKGTTAATSLFGR

-1559 TRADADA
+1559 TRADADE
-1566 GKVTYGSE
+1566 GKATYGSE
-1574 IDAKG
+1574 IDAKDK

-1588 YDKETYATPNGLVT
+1588 YDETTYGTDSGLVT
-1602 VDKKPADAKNPR
+1602 VDKKPASAVNPR

-1625 KATEDGVQ
+1625 KATEDGIQ

-1685 AANQS
+1685 AADQS
-1690 ELCMRRS
+1690 SLCERRN
-1697 AKPNTDNEVVYVY
+1697 KTRTDNEVVYVY
-1710 KQSNPSESKWEKK
+1710 KQANGADNKWEKK
-1723 VGEKTDPTQTLKDE
+1723 NGDATTDPSQTLKDE

-1777 VIVGDL
+1777 VIVGDP
-1783 GKSTAAIEI
+1783 KSSEPATIEI

-1806 YGSVVRKLYINYV
+1806 YGSVVRNLNINYV
-1819 NAQATITYSDKDAD
+1819 NAQETITYSEKDAD

-1855 GVVVNNPNNG
+1855 GVVVNRTTTENP
-1865 STAYGFTVV
+1865 TTGFTVTGGG
-1874 SNPDVSNPDVSRSHL
+1874 DKSHL

-1904 IFRHT
+1904 IFRNMDKSGKSSWRAGT
-1909 GDSWRG
+1909 GDKSRG
-1915 GTKEKFLP
+1915 LG
-1923 VAKGGANSQ
+1923 KGNFD
-1932 LYDNPY
+1932 LYNNPY

-1943 DGYAFSEGCAVKN
+1943 DGYAFSEGCSVEN

-1962 INELKDKGTPCVT
+1962 INELDVNDTGCVT
-1975 TTGTDNKYIG
+1975 TTDTYMKFSWGAGQQNNK
-1985 TNAEAPVTTV
+1985 APKTTV
-1995 ENPQGLLVL
+1995 KDQQGLLVL
-2004 SAIISSGAG
+2004 SAIINSGAG
-2013 AGAAHTNYANYG
+2013 AGAAHTDVTDGRGTY
-2025 VFRGSKAYWGSDTQD
+2025 RGSHAYEGSSVHGLISST
-2040 PAICGYLFGNK
+2040 GYKFGN
-2051 EYGKVRNADY
+2051 ERYGKVRNANY
-2061 ANVGKPASAASDFEI
+2061 AAVGKPDDAAAASDFPTSV
-2076 AKNDDQKAPGK
+2076 NDDLKAPGN
-2087 QGWHGPLDHDDNVN
+2087 QNYQGPLDGKDGQDIN
-2101 SPYLVASYAAN
+2101 SPYLVKKYATDWR
-2112 YQTGYVCASRSIG
+2112 TGYVCAMGVCG
-2125 MSLEFKENS
+2125 MDLQFEQGA
-2134 TYDMTGYGTGYVGL
+2134 TYDMRDYGSGFLGL
-2148 NGRYYSSACDS
+2148 SGRYYSNACA
-2159 NQKSTDRDRITPH
+2159 TDKKVNDKDFITPGI
-2172 VAAIDGN
+2172 ATINGN
-2179 GATIKVGTTDTA
+2179 GATIKVKNNTR
-2191 YGVVEYADDDYK
+2191 EYVDDDYNIA
-2203 VSGVGGLFSTVMF
+2203 GVGGLFSTIKF
-2216 TSTNVG
+2216 Y
-2222 PSVDA
+2222 
-2227 NGGAQVKDLTFSNC
+2227 SN
-2241 NVALTY
+2241 
-2247 VDADGN
+2247 
-2253 IASGPASNDLIGTGL
+2253 
-2268 LAGATANY
+2268 
-2276 DGNTCGVYRNV
+2276 
-2287 QMKNCTVLGA
+2287 Q
-2297 KSVGGLLGSSGC
+2297 
-2309 AKQKIDGDV
+2309 
-2318 TYMVDFDSN
+2318 
-2327 FNNDFNKGYNNCTRA
+2327 FNKGSIEENDNANVCNLNFESCNISLAYVTSNNGAEQSTSTSNTNSGSVGVGCLAGSTANQGVYGEVAYGVFKNVDISSSTVAGGCTAGGLIGSAGVMSRSA
-2342 PVYLYDCSY
+2342 DGANGSIVTYGGGVSSPVQLYDCSY
-2351 TGLSVT
+2351 TGLNVT
-2357 GEKYVGGY
+2357 GKKNVGGY
-2365 VGAIASPCGV
+2365 VGTVASACGV
-2375 WTTEAEGVKERAVG
+2375 WTTVAEGVG
-2389 EKSTITA
+2389 EKTVGANSTITA
-2396 TGTTPYVGGVLGFAN
+2396 TGLASECRAGGVFGYTS
-2411 LSNISINTKIDNATA
+2411 SNVSVNTNIGTTVAAASSTA
-2426 VQPST
+2426 V
-2431 TVISGVNVLAT
+2431 ISKVDVLITGETAGQT
-2442 RPNNSQD
+2442 EEQLKN
-2449 MGCMGAGGVVGCARG
+2449 MGAGGVVGNAYS

-2472 RIDAGGDAKNVTIG
+2472 RIEAGGGTENATIG
-2486 DKDGTNNRIR
+2486 DKTGKNSKIR
-2496 NVGGLIGRVTSSGN
+2496 NAGGLIGKVTSGGSGSN
-2510 TKYWFEGCSVK
+2510 AYWFEDCGVK
-2521 NINVAGTNQCSGGLI
+2521 NINIAGTYQCSGGLI
-2536 GYYHS
+2536 GYYFS
-2541 NGNITCNKISIEG
+2541 NLGIACNNIAIEG
-2554 STIKGS
+2554 ATIKGS
-2560 WSGGLLGAIS
+2560 WSGGLLGAINRGS
-2570 SGADVIDVT
+2570 DVIDVT

-2611 DSNTYKSGVKQGVL
+2611 DSNIYKSDAKQGVL
-2625 LGEADTRDNW
+2625 LGEVDTGG

-2646 PGDGKTTSDLPPMVY
+2646 PGKGKTTSDLPPMVY
-2661 ATNAAAVNRKTYI
+2661 TTNTAAVNKKTYI
-2674 AFGDYNDKLDVLGKG
+2674 AFGDYNDKLAVPGRDT
-2689 ITLYGTDDTA
+2689 TLYGADDTA
-2699 TTAASPFVTTSPVST
+2699 TTAASPYVTTSPVST
-2714 LAVRASNDDTADRHL
+2714 LAVRASNGDTTDRYL
-2729 FGDGVAIDTA
+2729 FGDGAAIDTA
-2739 KAIQSDVIKSE
+2739 TTIQSQA
-2750 EGTRVPD
+2750 GARVPG
-2757 RYTYTNIGGNNDAGV
+2757 RYTYTNISGINDDGT
-2772 YQNTSTYRADS
+2772 YQNKKTYSADS
-2783 SRSTYN
+2783 SKSTFN
-2789 ANNITSGK
+2789 TNNVTSGK
-2797 KAKTDFP
+2797 KVATDFP
-2804 VLVIP
+2804 VLMIP
-2809 GNDTTTVESYLNIVT
+2809 GNDTTTVEKYLNIVT

-2837 AKHVT
+2837 VKHVT
-2842 ATAEVFSLA
+2842 ATAEVFKLA
-2851 DNGAFVKDATASQA
+2851 DNGAFVKDATASQT

-2907 CVQVPIIVKRMLEID
+2907 RVQVPIIVKRMLEID

-2934 ASDFETK
+2934 AADFTNQ
-2941 YDKHVLVSSGD
+2941 YDNHVLVSSGD

-2963 SARGEAVAYGW
+2963 SARGEAVDYGW

-2993 GATLPKGTQLTLV
+2993 GATLPEGTQLTLV

-3020 AGGAASVKLTDFVDA
+3020 AGGAALVKLTDFVDA

-3066 AEVKDK
+3066 AEVEGK
-3072 SQAELAKM
+3072 SQVELEKA

-3085 DGAYYRART
+3085 GGAYYRART
-3094 SSDATGTFYTLS
+3094 SSDTMGTFYTLS

-3144 HINYLLRGKKAADD
+3144 HINYLLRGKKAADG

-3183 DNNED
+3183 DNNEG
-3188 GIKRMEL
+3188 GIKQMVL
-3195 LDVTYPLTMKVSD
+3195 HDVTYPLTMKVSD
-3208 TVKFDPNQQYT
+3208 TVKFDSNQQYT
-3219 SSDALYYQLDSSLV
+3219 SSDELYYQLDSSLV

-3255 SFYVKVGGNYY
+3255 SFYVTVGGKYY
-3266 TWDGSKWTD
+3266 VPHASTVNGKTKWTWGEATAED
-3275 AGTTETPAIAAK
+3275 HRAATGVWTADGT
-3287 DWSAAGGDMSLVLAD
+3287 DMKLTLAD
-3302 ASGKAIDLSGIR
+3302 AGLGAIDLSGIR
-3314 EAAKSHNNQFTITM
+3314 EIAKNHDNKFTITM

-3345 SQNGGTDRYTK
+3345 SQNGGTDKYTK

-3426 LSKLTGAEAMI
+3426 LSKLAGAEAMI
-3437 SSADTVTYTL
+3437 SNASTVTYTL
-3447 SLQQRQDD
+3447 SLQKRQND
-3455 GSYAQVS
+3455 GSYAAVDNIS
-3462 GINNY
+3462 SH
-3467 ITVLGSDKLA
+3467 ITVLGSDKLGA
-3477 NGSLSAD
+3477 GSLS
-3484 GKNYVFT
+3484 GSSYVFT
-3491 DSKGTGGAFA
+3491 DTKAGDTFA
-3501 TRDGNSLAFE
+3501 TRDGNSLAFK
-3511 HAFRVKVNTDVEGKG
+3511 HTFRVKVNTDVETAG
-3526 QTYANYRLVLTAHMS
+3526 QTYANYRLVLTANMS
-3541 GVGVNDT
+3541 DNGVIKDT
-3548 PVNASNLAGYAN
+3548 PVNVSNLGGYKN

-3577 HETKTN
+3577 HGSN